1 MKSRKNNINRPAPSR
16 RLLLQLL
23 TMMALTAAP
32 SSVYAQSFHQTGAS
46 GLPLDSRGMQQTA
59 EWNYYYYLPTGSTS
73 MTLDLPIMGWTD
85 NYANELEPY
94 GWYRWYDYNTDLNSA
109 NLTAYDVTSS
119 SWYGGTTHSTQLK
132 TNITDNSGKNI
143 GLVAYK
149 LSATYITRKH
159 VGVNYS
165 YSNSDATNPNWKGD
179 IVACDVSRYIDY
191 TISGTKVS
199 KEPTLSVRYIFH
211 IQSAAYLA
219 QKLKE
224 ALCEGSKSKA
234 ADLTFEDNK
243 RIVFGA
249 KDENAKMSLRTNLKN
264 SGGQSY
270 WFYPLSTT
278 KGKTVYPTT
287 ESQKITAADFKTTM
301 KQADKIV
308 WKVYNED
315 KTKFCQ
321 LSATSSTTQFC
332 DLTISALN
340 SATWYN
346 VSNDATTTKPTDI
359 GFEHTVYVVAWA
371 ANSNDM
377 CPVANFE
384 VFIHKGYPK
393 TKDEITADNN
403 IDRTLSYLEDEDRY
417 EKKMDIS
424 FDDDNADLT
433 FDAPTV
439 NNNVSLK
446 PSDFKSRAYGFTYAN
461 LADYDYFYGTYMR
474 QSWTGKRP
482 TYSSPNHG
490 DYGLYKSAN
499 KTGVS
504 TTDYNK
510 GYQWWA
516 NGNPEIYD
524 RTYERTSGKQ
534 YGYFLYVDAS
544 DESRQIASADF
555 KANLCT
561 GSQLVFSGAVAEYT
575 SGANAPQVMFRLYG
589 IDKDENGNE
598 IGKKLIQSFSSGD
611 FKTNTKSL
619 QYGKWYQ
626 IYSKQVLQKSAGA
639 DNYTDFRIVL
649 DNMCQGTDGADY
661 CIDDLCLYTQT
672 SKLDVLQNK
681 PLCPNETGYETAPE
695 EITLKLRGIYET
707 FQAMVNMKESKLF
720 YRICDATGK
729 QVDNIDYDGDGQP
742 DEYGTARI
750 PASYNA
756 AYVLPPEAADGKN
769 NVAMFENDNSGN
781 RCLVIANRNFNIVPG
796 KDYYFSIAYPSDD
809 NPDVPGKWGKSTDVC
824 STYSGIFQVVE
835 QSIKLTDKNS
845 NVLTALRVN
854 CDTKTPTV
862 EVIAKIE
869 TADPVNGGKVTIDNV
884 KFDWFLSK
892 PNKENELY
900 TTPGLLE
907 ALRAYRAKYP
917 SDNGLNTGFRSI
929 NYTQYTLLKQY
940 VDSKQL
946 ILNASNSMGN
956 RTFEANEMGLY
967 KIAVIPVQAK
977 ATING
982 QNYDICADP
991 MLVDLRV
998 VTDGPN
1004 INLGFSDVIYPN
1016 DARTVRVGLPQIK
1029 AIADNNGALNLPMTG
1044 IEGATSVK
1052 MSDAQVYISNTND
1065 PDFNSTKQV
1074 IGVVTS
1080 STIKNSDKT
1089 VGIRFNSN
1097 AATILKEGY
1106 WYEINFSYNNSS
1118 ASTASCPGETFVKM
1132 CIVPEYATW
1141 NSSPRTASTNWND
1154 DNNWLRSTKAE
1165 IFKDSY
1171 TDYNTTTAFMPMKFT
1186 KVTVANQK
1194 DKGKVY
1200 PNLDEISY
1208 RSNGIA
1214 SSTKMKSFAY
1224 DFVAKWSDATA
1235 DGSDNGNGTFSCEK
1249 WAGNFCDQIYFKPE
1263 AELLYAN
1270 YLNYNKAYVEKE
1282 LTPNTW
1288 SIMSSPLKQTYAGDL
1303 YVQKDDGQE
1312 KSEAFKPITYK
1323 EGVNDR
1329 SAYPVYQRSWDGNAQ
1344 EVKDNVTNYS
1354 ANHDGTVD
1362 VTTDNELSIN
1372 SGYWS
1377 HVYNKVDELYTK
1389 GQAFAVKAGDK
1400 YTAGAQGANATAVIR
1415 LPKADT
1421 QFSYYDSES
1430 QKPVNVT
1437 VNRDA
1442 NSYRMLQ
1449 GDVAGDKTMAMTQP
1463 LKENLHR
1470 DNRYH
1475 LVGNPYTSS
1484 LSMYRFLK
1492 ANTAFENSIWTLD
1505 NGVMKTHSVPVDLDY
1520 DKKTDVIVNPT
1531 QAFFVKVKE
1540 GETAPANVTFNATML
1555 INKDVTPGEKALII
1569 RPTVTLTTVNG
1580 ERSSQ
1585 SELIVNDE
1593 ASRDYVE
1600 GEDVEMLGEGNI
1612 AEIAQ
1617 VYSVAGSQA
1626 VALNAS
1632 DDINWMPV
1640 GVVAPKSKDID
1651 VNISLNSKMLIK
1663 MNNEGSQLFLFD
1675 ATTKTFSEIKDGMTV
1690 KMMANDHGR
1699 YYITNQSSLNTTDIN
1714 TIDCFSPTE
1723 NTIVVATLKGDM
1735 KRVMVYDISGALVTS
1750 NHSVNGGRCQLN
1762 VPKAGIYVVKATTKE
1777 DRTETFKIVVR

>member
-1 MKSRKNNINRPAPSR
+1 MKSRKNNINRLAPSR

-32 SSVYAQSFHQTGAS
+32 SSVYAQSLGFHKEGQS

-59 EWNYYYYLPTGSTS
+59 EWHYYYYLPTGSNT
-73 MTLDLPIMGWTD
+73 MELELPFAGWGD
-85 NYANELEPY
+85 NSTNDLEPY
-94 GWYRWYDYNTDLNSA
+94 GWIRWYDYTTDLKSDRLTVYNSSSTSLYNSKDNTSNKYIGLIAGTLRNSA
-109 NLTAYDVTSS
+109 RDYA
-119 SWYGGTTHSTQLK
+119 
-132 TNITDNSGKNI
+132 
-143 GLVAYK
+143 
-149 LSATYITRKH
+149 
-159 VGVNYS
+159 GVKYNKPTGA
-165 YSNSDATNPNWKGD
+165 DAEDWAGET
-179 IVACDVSRYIDY
+179 IACDVSRYNDY
-191 TISGTKVS
+191 NLTKRGYYPKYTNYVEH
-199 KEPTLSVRYIFH
+199 EPTLSIRYIFH
-211 IQSAAYLA
+211 IKSAAYLA
-219 QKLKE
+219 KRIKD
-224 ALCEGSKSKA
+224 ALCDHSRA
-234 ADLTFEDNK
+234 ADLTLEDNK

-249 KDENAKMSLRTNLKN
+249 KDERANMTLRTNMKN

-278 KGKTVYPTT
+278 VGKTVYPTT
-287 ESQKITAADFKTTM
+287 EAQKITAADFNTTM
-301 KQADKIV
+301 KQANKIV
-308 WKVYNED
+308 WTVYNED

-321 LSATSSTTQFC
+321 LSSTTQFC
-332 DLTISALN
+332 DLTINALKN
-340 SATWYN
+340 ATWYN

-359 GFEHTVYVVAWA
+359 GFEQTVYVVAWA
-371 ANSNDM
+371 ANGDYM

-403 IDRTLSYLEDEDRY
+403 TDRTLSYLEDEDRY

-424 FDDDNADLT
+424 FDDDNPDLT
-433 FDAPTV
+433 LDAPTTPL
-439 NNNVSLK
+439 NNMSLK
-446 PSDFKSRAYGFTYAN
+446 PSDFKSRAYGFTYAE
-461 LADYDYFYGTYMR
+461 LESYDYYYNGSTPHH
-474 QSWTGKRP
+474 SK
-482 TYSSPNHG
+482 SPIHG
-490 DYGLYKSAN
+490 DYGLYKSGN
-499 KTGVS
+499 LPGIS
-504 TTDYNK
+504 YDNQN

-516 NGNPEIYD
+516 AGSPTIYD
-524 RTYERTSGKQ
+524 RTHAKTSGKQ
-534 YGYFLYVDAS
+534 YGHFLYVDAS
-544 DESRQIASADF
+544 NESRQIASADF

-561 GSQLVFSGAVAEYT
+561 GSQLIFSGAVAEYT
-575 SGANAPQVMFRLYG
+575 AAYNATAPQVMFRLYG
-589 IDKDENGNE
+589 IDKDENGNVTDQ
-598 IGKKLIQSFSSGD
+598 KLIQSFSSGD
-611 FKTNTKSL
+611 FATNTKSHE
-619 QYGKWYQ
+619 YGKWYQ

-649 DNMCQGTDGADY
+649 DNMCQNTKGADY

-681 PLCPNETGYETAPE
+681 PLCPNETGYETAPDD
-695 EITLKLRGIYET
+695 ITLKLRGIYET
-707 FQAMVNMKESKLF
+707 FQAMVNQKESKLF

-729 QVDNIDYDGDGQP
+729 RVDNIDYDGNGHP
-742 DEYGTARI
+742 DDYGIALI

-756 AYVLPPEAADGKN
+756 GLVLPPAAADGKT
-769 NVAMFENDNSGN
+769 VPMFENDNSGN

-809 NPDVPGKWGKSTDVC
+809 NPDVPGVWGKSTDVC

-835 QSIKLTDKNS
+835 QNIKLTDKNS
-845 NVLTALRVN
+845 NVLTALRVDCN
-854 CDTKTPTV
+854 SKTPTV

-892 PNKENELY
+892 PNAENELY
-900 TTPGLLE
+900 STQGLLE
-907 ALRAYRAKYP
+907 AIHAYRKAYP
-917 SDNGLNTGFRSI
+917 EYNGLSTGFRSV
-929 NYTQYTLLKQY
+929 NYNQYDLLKKY

-956 RTFEANEMGLY
+956 RKFEANEMGLY

-982 QNYDICADP
+982 QVYDICADP

-1004 INLGFSDVIYPN
+1004 INFGFPGVIYPN

-1029 AIADNNGALNLPMTG
+1029 AIAEKNGALNLPMTG
-1044 IEGATSVK
+1044 IEGARSVN
-1052 MSDAQVYISNTND
+1052 MSEEDAQVCISNTND

-1074 IGVVTS
+1074 IGVVTAN
-1080 STIKNSDKT
+1080 TIYETDKT
-1089 VGIRFNSN
+1089 VGIRFNPN

-1106 WYEINFSYNNSS
+1106 WYEINFSYVNADGSM
-1118 ASTASCPGETFVKM
+1118 ASCPGKTFIKM

-1224 DFVAKWSDATA
+1224 DFVAKWNKSSA

-1270 YLNYNKAYVEKE
+1270 YLTYNKAYVEKE

-1288 SIMSSPLKQTYAGDL
+1288 SIMSSPLQQTYAGDL
-1303 YVQKDDGQE
+1303 YVPKNNGQE
-1312 KSEAFKPITYK
+1312 QSEAFQPITYQ

-1344 EVKDNVTNYS
+1344 EVIDNVTNYS
-1354 ANHDGTVD
+1354 ANHDGTVN

-1372 SGYWS
+1372 SVYWS
-1377 HVYNKVDELYTK
+1377 HVYNKVDEQYTK

-1400 YTAGAQGANATAVIR
+1400 YTAGAQDANAKAVVR

-1449 GDVAGDKTMAMTQP
+1449 GDVAGDKTMTMTQP

-1520 DKKTDVIVNPT
+1520 DKKTDVTVNPT

-1580 ERSSQ
+1580 IRSSQ
-1585 SELIVNDE
+1585 SKLIVSDE
-1593 ASRDYVE
+1593 ASRDYVA
-1600 GEDVEMLGEGNI
+1600 GEDVDMLGEGNI

-1617 VYSVAGSQA
+1617 AYSVAGSQA
-1626 VALNAS
+1626 VALNAT
-1632 DDINWMPV
+1632 DDIDWMPI
-1640 GVVAPKSKDID
+1640 GVVADKSRSTNVT
-1651 VNISLNSKMLIK
+1651 VNLNSKMLRK
-1663 MNNEGSQLFLFD
+1663 MNDEGGKLFIYD
-1675 ATTKTFSEIKDGMTV
+1675 ATSKKFSEIADGMQIE
-1690 KMMANDHGR
+1690 MMANDHGR
-1699 YYITNQSSLNTTDIN
+1699 YYITTNNWVVPTGIN
-1714 TIDCFSPTE
+1714 AIRYFSPAQG
-1723 NTIVVATLKGDM
+1723 TIIVAVLNGEVKQA
-1735 KRVMVYDISGALVTS
+1735 KVYDTAGALVTS
-1750 NHSVNGGRCQLN
+1750 SRSTAGERCQLS
-1762 VPKAGIYVVKATTKE
+1762 VQQPGVYIVKATTK
-1777 DRTETFKIVVR
+1777 DDKTETFKIVVK

>member
-1 MKSRKNNINRPAPSR
+1 MKSRKNNINRLAPSR

-32 SSVYAQSFHQTGAS
+32 SSVYAQSLGFHKNGQS

-59 EWNYYYYLPTGSTS
+59 EWHYYYYLPTNSNTMELELPFDGWLKSSTN
-73 MTLDLPIMGWTD
+73 D
-85 NYANELEPY
+85 LEPY
-94 GWYRWYDYNTDLNSA
+94 GWIRWYDYTTDLKSDRLTVYNSSSTSLYNSKDNTSNKDIGLIAGTLRNSA
-109 NLTAYDVTSS
+109 RDYA
-119 SWYGGTTHSTQLK
+119 
-132 TNITDNSGKNI
+132 
-143 GLVAYK
+143 
-149 LSATYITRKH
+149 
-159 VGVNYS
+159 GVKYNKPTGA
-165 YSNSDATNPNWKGD
+165 DAEDWAGET
-179 IVACDVSRYIDY
+179 IACDVSRYNDY
-191 TISGTKVS
+191 DLTKRGNYPKYTNYVK
-199 KEPTLSVRYIFH
+199 KEPTLSIRYIFH
-211 IQSAAYLA
+211 IKSAAYLA
-219 QKLKE
+219 KRIKD
-224 ALCEGSKSKA
+224 ALCDHSRA
-234 ADLTFEDNK
+234 ADLTLEDNK

-249 KDENAKMSLRTNLKN
+249 KDANANMTLRTNMKN

-270 WFYPLSTT
+270 WFYPLRTT
-278 KGKTVYPTT
+278 VGKTVYPTT
-287 ESQKITAADFKTTM
+287 ESQKITAADFNTTM
-301 KQADKIV
+301 KQANKIV
-308 WKVYNED
+308 WAVYNED
-315 KTKFCQ
+315 KTKYCQ
-321 LSATSSTTQFC
+321 LSSKTQFC
-332 DLTISALN
+332 DLTINALKN
-340 SATWYN
+340 ATWYN
-346 VSNDATTTKPTDI
+346 VSNNATTTKPTDI

-371 ANSNDM
+371 VNGTTDM

-393 TKDEITADNN
+393 TKDELTADGDV
-403 IDRTLSYLEDEDRY
+403 DRTISYFE
-417 EKKMDIS
+417 EKKYEQQMDIS
-424 FDDDNADLT
+424 FDDDNPGLT
-433 FDAPTV
+433 LDAPTTPL
-439 NNNVSLK
+439 NNMSLK
-446 PSDFKSRAYGFTYAN
+446 PSDFKSRAYGFTYAE
-461 LADYDYFYGTYMR
+461 LESFDYYYDGSTPHH
-474 QSWTGKRP
+474 SK
-482 TYSSPNHG
+482 SPIHG
-490 DYGLYKSAN
+490 DYGLYKSGN
-499 KTGVS
+499 LPGIS
-504 TTDYNK
+504 YDNQN

-516 NGNPEIYD
+516 AGSPTIYD
-524 RTYERTSGKQ
+524 RTYAKTNGKQ
-534 YGYFLYVDAS
+534 YGHFLYVDAS
-544 DESRQIASADF
+544 NESRQIASADF

-561 GSQLVFSGAVAEYT
+561 GSQLIFSGAVAEYT
-575 SGANAPQVMFRLYG
+575 AAYNATAPQVMFRLYG
-589 IDKDENGNE
+589 INKDENGNVTDQ
-598 IGKKLIQSFSSGD
+598 KLIQSFSSGD
-611 FKTNTKSL
+611 FKTNTKSHE
-619 QYGKWYQ
+619 YGKWYQ
-626 IYSKQVLQKSAGA
+626 IYSKQVLQKSAAA

-649 DNMCQGTDGADY
+649 DNMCQNTRGADY

-672 SKLDVLQNK
+672 SKLDVLQNR

-707 FQAMVNMKESKLF
+707 FQAMVNQKESKLF

-729 QVDNIDYDGDGQP
+729 RVENIDYNGDGKP
-742 DEYGTARI
+742 DDYGIASI

-756 AYVLPPEAADGKN
+756 GLVLPPYAADNKT
-769 NVAMFENDNSGN
+769 VPMFENDNSGN

-835 QSIKLTDKNS
+835 QNIKLTDKNS
-845 NVLTALRVN
+845 NVLTALRVDCN
-854 CDTKTPTV
+854 SKTPTV

-892 PNKENELY
+892 PNAENELY
-900 TTPGLLE
+900 STTGLLE
-907 ALRAYRAKYP
+907 ALHAYRAKYP
-917 SDNGLNTGFRSI
+917 EYNGLSPNFR
-929 NYTQYTLLKQY
+929 NDNRTQYNLLKMY

-956 RTFEANEMGLY
+956 RTFASDEMGLY

-982 QNYDICADP
+982 QVYEICAAP

-1004 INLGFSDVIYPN
+1004 INFGFPNVIYPN
-1016 DARTVRVGLPQIK
+1016 DARTVRVGLPQIQ
-1029 AIADNNGALNLPMTG
+1029 AIAEKNGALNLPMTG
-1044 IEGATSVK
+1044 IEGATSVE
-1052 MSDAQVYISNTND
+1052 MIDEAQVSISNTND
-1065 PDFNSTKQV
+1065 PAFNSTEQM
-1074 IGVVTS
+1074 IGVVTAN
-1080 STIKNSDKT
+1080 TIKNSDNT

-1097 AATILKEGY
+1097 AVKTLKEGY
-1106 WYEINFSYNNSS
+1106 WYEIHFRYANADGSM
-1118 ASTASCPGETFVKM
+1118 ASCPGETFIKM

-1171 TDYNTTTAFMPMKFT
+1171 ADYNTTTAFMPMKFT

-1224 DFVAKWSDATA
+1224 DFVAKWSDTA
-1235 DGSDNGNGTFSCEK
+1235 DGSDNGNGTFSCET

-1270 YLNYNKAYVEKE
+1270 YLTYNKAYVEKE

-1288 SIMSSPLKQTYAGDL
+1288 SIMSSPLQQTYAGDL
-1303 YVQKDDGQE
+1303 YVPKNNGQE
-1312 KSEAFKPITYK
+1312 QSEAFQPITYK

-1329 SAYPVYQRSWDGNAQ
+1329 SAYPVYQRSWDGDAQ
-1344 EVKDNVTNYS
+1344 EVMDNVTNYS

-1372 SGYWS
+1372 SVYWS
-1377 HVYNKVDELYTK
+1377 HVYNKVDEQYTK

-1400 YTAGAQGANATAVIR
+1400 YTVGAQGANATAVIR

-1442 NSYRMLQ
+1442 NSYRMLL

-1463 LKENLHR
+1463 LKENLHSE
-1470 DNRYH
+1470 NRYH

-1492 ANTAFENSIWTLD
+1492 ANPAFENSIWTLD
-1505 NGVMKTHSVPVDLDY
+1505 NGKVTAYTLALDEAY
-1520 DKKTDVIVNPT
+1520 DKKTDVLVSPT
-1531 QAFFVKVKE
+1531 QAFFVKLKT
-1540 GETAPANVTFNATML
+1540 GESATEATFNASML
-1555 INKDVTPGEKALII
+1555 INKDVTPGEKALVI
-1569 RPTVTLTTVNG
+1569 RPTLTLTTTDGVRN
-1580 ERSSQ
+1580 
-1585 SELIVNDE
+1585 SESKLIVNDE
-1593 ASRDYVE
+1593 ASRDYVD

-1699 YYITNQSSLNTTDIN
+1699 YYVTNQSSLNTTDIN
-1714 TIDCFSPTE
+1714 TIECFSPTE

-1735 KRVMVYDISGALVTS
+1735 KRVVVYDISGALVTS
-1750 NHSVNGGRCQLN
+1750 NHSVNGGRCQFN

>member
-1 MKSRKNNINRPAPSR
+1 MKSRKNNINRLAPSR

-23 TMMALTAAP
+23 AMMALTAAP
-32 SSVYAQSFHQTGAS
+32 SSVYAQSLGFHKNGKS

-59 EWNYYYYLPTGSTS
+59 EWHYNYYLPNNSNTMELELPFDGWEKSSTN
-73 MTLDLPIMGWTD
+73 D
-85 NYANELEPY
+85 LEPY
-94 GWYRWYDYNTDLNSA
+94 GWIRWYDYTTDLKSNRLTVYSSSTSLNSLKDYNSKKDIGLIAGTLKNSA
-109 NLTAYDVTSS
+109 RNYA
-119 SWYGGTTHSTQLK
+119 
-132 TNITDNSGKNI
+132 
-143 GLVAYK
+143 
-149 LSATYITRKH
+149 
-159 VGVNYS
+159 GVKYNKPTGA
-165 YSNSDATNPNWKGD
+165 DAEDWPGET
-179 IVACDVSRYIDY
+179 IACDVSRYNDY
-191 TISGTKVS
+191 SIYTNYVE
-199 KEPTLSVRYIFH
+199 KEPTLSIRYIFH
-211 IQSAAYLA
+211 IKSAAYLA
-219 QKLKE
+219 KRIKD
-224 ALCEGSKSKA
+224 ALCDHSRA
-234 ADLTFEDNK
+234 ADLTLEDNK

-249 KDENAKMSLRTNLKN
+249 KDANANMTLRTNMKN
-264 SGGQSY
+264 SGGQRY
-270 WFYPLSTT
+270 WFYPLRTT

-287 ESQKITAADFKTTM
+287 EAQKITAADFNTTM
-301 KQADKIV
+301 KQANKIV
-308 WKVYNED
+308 WRVYNED
-315 KTKFCQ
+315 KTKYCQ
-321 LSATSSTTQFC
+321 LSSTTQFC
-332 DLTISALN
+332 DLTINALKN
-340 SATWYN
+340 ATWYN
-346 VSNDATTTKPTDI
+346 VSNGATTSKPTDI
-359 GFEHTVYVVAWA
+359 GFEQTVYVVAWA
-371 ANSNDM
+371 ANGDYYM

-393 TKDEITADNN
+393 MKDELTADGDV
-403 IDRTLSYLEDEDRY
+403 DRTLSYFEDKY
-417 EKKMDIS
+417 ERQMDIS
-424 FDDDNADLT
+424 FDDDNPDLT
-433 FDAPTV
+433 LDAPTTPE
-439 NNNVSLK
+439 NNMSLK
-446 PSDFKSRAYGFTYAN
+446 PSDFKSRAYGFTYAL
-461 LADYDYFYGTYMR
+461 LASNDYYYDGSTPHH
-474 QSWTGKRP
+474 SK
-482 TYSSPNHG
+482 SPIHG
-490 DYGLYKSAN
+490 DYGLYKSGN
-499 KTGVS
+499 LPGIS
-504 TTDYNK
+504 YDNQN

-516 NGNPEIYD
+516 AGSPTIYD
-524 RTYERTSGKQ
+524 RTYAKTNGKQ
-534 YGYFLYVDAS
+534 YGHFLYVDAS
-544 DESRQIASADF
+544 NESRQIASADF

-561 GSQLVFSGAVAEYT
+561 GSQLIFSGAVAEYT
-575 SGANAPQVMFRLYG
+575 AAYNATAPQVMFRLYG
-589 IDKDENGNE
+589 INKDENGNVTDQ
-598 IGKKLIQSFSSGD
+598 KLIQSFSSGD
-611 FKTNTKSL
+611 FKTNTKSHE
-619 QYGKWYQ
+619 YGKWYQ
-626 IYSKQVLQKSAGA
+626 IYSKQVLQKSAAA

-649 DNMCQGTDGADY
+649 DNMCQNTRGADY

-672 SKLDVLQNK
+672 SKLDVLQNR

-707 FQAMVNMKESKLF
+707 FQAMVNQKESKLF

-729 QVDNIDYDGDGQP
+729 RVENIDYNGDGKP
-742 DEYGTARI
+742 DDYGIASI

-756 AYVLPPEAADGKN
+756 GLVLPPYAADNKT
-769 NVAMFENDNSGN
+769 VPMFENDNSGN

-835 QSIKLTDKNS
+835 QNIKLTDKNS
-845 NVLTALRVN
+845 NVLTALRVDCN
-854 CDTKTPTV
+854 SKTPTV

-869 TADPVNGGKVTIDNV
+869 TADPVNGGKVTIDKV

-892 PNKENELY
+892 PNAENELY
-900 TTPGLLE
+900 STTGLLE
-907 ALRAYRAKYP
+907 ALHAYRAKYP
-917 SDNGLNTGFRSI
+917 EYNGLSTDFSYV
-929 NYTQYTLLKQY
+929 NYAQYDLLKKY

-956 RTFEANEMGLY
+956 RTFASDEMGLY
-967 KIAVIPVQAK
+967 KIAVIPVQDK

-982 QNYDICADP
+982 QVYEICAAP

-1004 INLGFSDVIYPN
+1004 INFGFPNVIYPN
-1016 DARTVRVGLPQIK
+1016 DARTVRVGLPQIR
-1029 AIADNNGALNLPMTG
+1029 AIATKNGALNLPMTG
-1044 IEGATSVK
+1044 IEGAKSVK
-1052 MSDAQVYISNTND
+1052 MRYNAKVSISNTND
-1065 PDFNSTKQV
+1065 PDFNSTKQA

-1080 STIKNSDKT
+1080 SIINRTDNT
-1089 VGIRFNSN
+1089 VGIRFNPN
-1097 AATILKEGY
+1097 ADKILKEGY
-1106 WYEINFSYNNSS
+1106 WYEINFSYDN
-1118 ASTASCPGETFVKM
+1118 ADGSTASCPGETFIKM

-1224 DFVAKWSDATA
+1224 DFVAKWSNTTA
-1235 DGSDNGNGTFSCEK
+1235 DGSDNGNGTFSCET

-1270 YLNYNKAYVEKE
+1270 YLTYNKAYVEKE

-1288 SIMSSPLKQTYAGDL
+1288 SIMSSPLQQTYAGDL
-1303 YVQKDDGQE
+1303 YVPKDNGQE
-1312 KSEAFKPITYK
+1312 QSEAFLPITYK

-1329 SAYPVYQRSWDGNAQ
+1329 SAYPVYQRSWDGDAK
-1344 EVKDNVTNYS
+1344 EVMDNVTNYS

-1372 SGYWS
+1372 SVYWS
-1377 HVYNKVDELYTK
+1377 HVYNKVDEQYTK

-1437 VNRDA
+1437 VGRDA
-1442 NSYRMLQ
+1442 KSYRMLQ

-1463 LKENLHR
+1463 LKENLHSE
-1470 DNRYH
+1470 NRYH

-1505 NGVMKTHSVPVDLDY
+1505 NGKVTAYTLALDEAY
-1520 DKKTDVIVNPT
+1520 DKKTDVLVSPT
-1531 QAFFVKVKE
+1531 QAFFVKLKT
-1540 GETAPANVTFNATML
+1540 GESATEATFNASML
-1555 INKDVTPGEKALII
+1555 INKDVTPGEKALVI
-1569 RPTVTLTTVNG
+1569 RPTLTLTTTDGVRN
-1580 ERSSQ
+1580 
-1585 SELIVNDE
+1585 SESKLIVNDE
-1593 ASRDYVE
+1593 ASCDYVE

-1735 KRVMVYDISGALVTS
+1735 KRVVVYDISGALVTS

>member
-23 TMMALTAAP
+23 AMMALTAAP

-46 GLPLDSRGMQQTA
+46 LMPLDSRGMQQTA
-59 EWNYYYYLPTGSTS
+59 EWHYYYYLPTNSTS

-85 NYANELEPY
+85 EKANDLEPY
-94 GWYRWYDYNTDLNSA
+94 GWYRWYDYNTDLESA
-109 NLTAYDVTSS
+109 NLTAYDVTTS
-119 SWYGGTTHSTQLK
+119 SWLGGTKHSTQLK

-149 LSATYITRKH
+149 LSDTYVTRKH
-159 VGVNYS
+159 VGVNYE
-165 YSNSDATNPNWKGD
+165 YTNSDAINPNWKGD

-191 TISGTKVS
+191 SISGTKVS

-219 QKLKE
+219 KQIKD
-224 ALCEGSKSKA
+224 ALCDHSRA
-234 ADLTFEDNK
+234 ADLTLEDNK

-249 KDENAKMSLRTNLKN
+249 KDANAKMTLRTNMKN

-270 WFYPLSTT
+270 WFYPLRTT
-278 KGKTVYPTT
+278 KGKSVYPTT
-287 ESQKITAADFKTTM
+287 ESQKITAADFNTTM
-301 KQADKIV
+301 KQANNIV
-308 WKVYNED
+308 WRFYNED
-315 KTKFCQ
+315 KTKYCQ
-321 LSATSSTTQFC
+321 LPPSTPSNPRTPISPQFC

-340 SATWYN
+340 NATWYN
-346 VSNDATTTKPTDI
+346 VSNDATTTEHTDI
-359 GFEHTVYVVAWA
+359 GFEQTVYVVAWA
-371 ANSNDM
+371 ANGDYM

-393 TKDEITADNN
+393 TKDELTADGDV
-403 IDRTLSYLEDEDRY
+403 DRTISYFEDKY
-417 EKKMDIS
+417 QQQMDIS
-424 FDDDNADLT
+424 FDDDNPDLT
-433 FDAPTV
+433 LDAPTTPL
-439 NNNVSLK
+439 NNMSRK
-446 PSDFKSRAYGFTYAN
+446 PSDFKSRAYGFTYAD
-461 LADYDYFYGTYMR
+461 LASFDYNNG
-474 QSWTGKRP
+474 
-482 TYSSPNHG
+482 SSPHHSNSPIHG
-490 DYGLYKSAN
+490 DYGLYKSGN
-499 KTGVS
+499 LHGIS
-504 TTDYNK
+504 YNNEN

-516 NGNPEIYD
+516 EGSPTIYD
-524 RTYERTSGKQ
+524 RTYAKTSGKQ
-534 YGYFLYVDAS
+534 YGHFLYVDAS
-544 DESRQIASADF
+544 NESRQIASADF

-561 GSQLVFSGAVAEYT
+561 GSQLIFSGAVAEYT
-575 SGANAPQVMFRLYG
+575 AANNSTAPQVMFRLYG
-589 IDKDENGNE
+589 IDKDENGNVTDQ
-598 IGKKLIQSFSSGD
+598 KLIQSFSSGD
-611 FKTNTKSL
+611 FKTNTKSHE
-619 QYGKWYQ
+619 YGKWYQ
-626 IYSKQVLQKSAGA
+626 IYSKQVLQKSAAA

-649 DNMCQGTDGADY
+649 DNMCQDTWGADY
-661 CIDDLCLYTQT
+661 CVDDLCLYTQT
-672 SKLDVLQNK
+672 TKLDVLQNK
-681 PLCPNETGYETAPE
+681 PLCPNETGYETAPDD
-695 EITLKLRGIYET
+695 ITLKLRGIYET
-707 FQAMVNMKESKLF
+707 FQAMVNQKESKLF

-729 QVDNIDYDGDGQP
+729 RVDNIDYDGDGQP

-756 AYVLPPEAADGKN
+756 AYVLPPAAADGKN

-809 NPDVPGKWGKSTDVC
+809 NPDVPGDWGESTDVC
-824 STYSGIFQVVE
+824 STYSGLFQVVE
-835 QSIKLTDKNS
+835 QNIKLTDKNS

-854 CDTKTPTV
+854 CNSKTPTV

-869 TADPVNGGKVTIDNV
+869 TADPVNGGKVTIDKV

-892 PNKENELY
+892 PNAENELY
-900 TTPGLLE
+900 TTAGLLE
-907 ALRAYRAKYP
+907 ALHAYRAKYP
-917 SDNGLNTGFRSI
+917 EYNGLSTAFSSSKH
-929 NYTQYTLLKQY
+929 YALLKQY

-956 RTFEANEMGLY
+956 RTFDSDEMGLY
-967 KIAVIPVQAK
+967 KIAVIPVQDK

-982 QNYDICADP
+982 QVYEICAAP

-1004 INLGFSDVIYPN
+1004 INFGFSDVIYPN
-1016 DARTVRVGLPQIK
+1016 DARTVRVGLPQIE
-1029 AIADNNGALNLPMTG
+1029 AIAANNGALNLPMTG
-1044 IEGATSVK
+1044 IEGATSVNMRDYAK
-1052 MSDAQVYISNTND
+1052 VFISNTND
-1065 PDFNSTKQV
+1065 PDFNSTKQE

-1080 STIKNSDKT
+1080 SIIKNSDKT

-1106 WYEINFSYNNSS
+1106 WYEINFSYNNADGSM
-1118 ASTASCPGETFVKM
+1118 ASCPGETFIKM

-1186 KVTVANQK
+1186 KVTVANQN

-1224 DFVAKWSDATA
+1224 DFVAKWSNTTD

-1270 YLNYNKAYVEKE
+1270 YLTYNKAYVEKE

-1288 SIMSSPLKQTYAGDL
+1288 SIMSSPLQQTYAGDL
-1303 YVQKDDGQE
+1303 YVPKNNGQE
-1312 KSEAFKPITYK
+1312 QSEAFKPMTYD
-1323 EGVNDR
+1323 ENVNDR

-1377 HVYNKVDELYTK
+1377 HVYNKVDEQYTK

-1437 VNRDA
+1437 VSRDA
-1442 NSYRMLQ
+1442 NSYRMLL

-1463 LKENLHR
+1463 LKENLHS

-1505 NGVMKTHSVPVDLDY
+1505 NGKVTAYTLALDDVY
-1520 DKKTDVIVNPT
+1520 DKKTDVLVGPT
-1531 QAFFVKVKE
+1531 QAFFVKLKAGASATE
-1540 GETAPANVTFNATML
+1540 ATFNASML
-1555 INKDVTPGEKALII
+1555 INKDVTPGEKALVI
-1569 RPTVTLTTVNG
+1569 RPTLTLTTTDGVRN
-1580 ERSSQ
+1580 
-1585 SELIVNDE
+1585 SESKLIVNEE
-1593 ASRDYVE
+1593 ASRDYVV

-1612 AEIAQ
+1612 AEVAQ

-1651 VNISLNSKMLIK
+1651 VNVSLNSKMLIK

-1699 YYITNQSSLNTTDIN
+1699 YYVTNQSSLNTTAIN

-1735 KRVMVYDISGALVTS
+1735 KRVVVYDISGALVTS

-1762 VPKAGIYVVKATTKE
+1762 VPKSGIYVVKATTKE
-1777 DRTETFKIVVR
+1777 DSTETFKIVVR

>member
-1 MKSRKNNINRPAPSR
+1 MKSRKNNINRPAPSK

-32 SSVYAQSFHQTGAS
+32 SSVYAQSLGFHKEGKS

-59 EWNYYYYLPTGSTS
+59 EWHYYYYLPTNSDPMELELPFAGWGDNSTN
-73 MTLDLPIMGWTD
+73 D
-85 NYANELEPY
+85 LEPY
-94 GWYRWYDYNTDLNSA
+94 GWIRWYDYNTDLKSDK
-109 NLTAYDVTSS
+109 LTV
-119 SWYGGTTHSTQLK
+119 
-132 TNITDNSGKNI
+132 
-143 GLVAYK
+143 
-149 LSATYITRKH
+149 
-159 VGVNYS
+159 
-165 YSNSDATNPNWKGD
+165 YSNSTSLNNSKDNNSKKDIGLIAGSLGNSARNYAGVKYNKPTGADAEDWAGET
-179 IVACDVSRYIDY
+179 IACDVSRYNDY
-191 TISGTKVS
+191 SFEQVSSGPWYNRTYTNYVEH
-199 KEPTLSVRYIFH
+199 EPTLSIRYIFH
-211 IQSAAYLA
+211 IKSAAYLA
-219 QKLKE
+219 KRIKD
-224 ALCEGSKSKA
+224 ALCDHSRA
-234 ADLTFEDNK
+234 ADLTLEDNK

-249 KDENAKMSLRTNLKN
+249 KDANAKITLRTNMKN

-270 WFYPLSTT
+270 WFYPLRTT
-278 KGKTVYPTT
+278 KDKSVYPTT
-287 ESQKITAADFKTTM
+287 ESQKITAADFNTTM
-301 KQADKIV
+301 KQANKIV
-308 WKVYNED
+308 WRVYNED
-315 KTKFCQ
+315 KTKYCQ
-321 LSATSSTTQFC
+321 LSSTSSTTQFC
-332 DLTISALN
+332 DLTINALKN
-340 SATWYN
+340 ATWYN
-346 VSNDATTTKPTDI
+346 VSNGATTAKPTDI
-359 GFEHTVYVVAWA
+359 GFEQTVYVVAWA
-371 ANSNDM
+371 ANGDYM

-393 TKDEITADNN
+393 TKDELTADGDV
-403 IDRTLSYLEDEDRY
+403 DRTISYFEDKY
-417 EKKMDIS
+417 QQQMDIS
-424 FDDDNADLT
+424 FDDDNPDLT
-433 FDAPTV
+433 LDAPTTPE
-439 NNNVSLK
+439 NNMSLK
-446 PSDFKSRAYGFTYAN
+446 PSDFKSRAYGFTYAL
-461 LADYDYFYGTYMR
+461 LASNDYYNG
-474 QSWTGKRP
+474 
-482 TYSSPNHG
+482 SSPHHSKSPIHG
-490 DYGLYKSAN
+490 DYGLYKSGN
-499 KTGVS
+499 LHGIS
-504 TTDYNK
+504 YDNEN

-516 NGNPEIYD
+516 AGSPTIFD
-524 RTYERTSGKQ
+524 RTYAKTSGKQ
-534 YGYFLYVDAS
+534 YGHFLYVDAS
-544 DESRQIASADF
+544 NESRQIASADF

-561 GSQLVFSGAVAEYT
+561 GSQLIFSGAVAEYT
-575 SGANAPQVMFRLYG
+575 AANNTTAPQVMFRLYG
-589 IDKDENGNE
+589 INKDENGNVTDQ
-598 IGKKLIQSFSSGD
+598 KLIQSFSSGD
-611 FKTNTKSL
+611 FATNTKTHA
-619 QYGKWYQ
+619 YGKWYQ
-626 IYSKQVLQKSAGA
+626 IYSKQVLQKSAAA

-649 DNMCQGTDGADY
+649 DNMCKDTWGADY
-661 CIDDLCLYTQT
+661 CVDDLCLYTQT

-695 EITLKLRGIYET
+695 YITLKLRGIYET
-707 FQAMVNMKESKLF
+707 FQAMVNQKESKLF

-729 QVDNIDYDGDGQP
+729 PVENIDYDGDRLP
-742 DEYGTARI
+742 DDYGTARI
-750 PASYNA
+750 PESYSST
-756 AYVLPPEAADGKN
+756 YVLPSAAAGGKT
-769 NVAMFENDNSGN
+769 NVPMFENDNSGN

-809 NPDVPGKWGKSTDVC
+809 NPDVPGEWGKSTDVC

-835 QSIKLTDKNS
+835 QNIKLTDKNS
-845 NVLTALRVN
+845 NVLTALRVDCN
-854 CDTKTPTV
+854 SNTPTV

-892 PNKENELY
+892 PNAENELY
-900 TTPGLLE
+900 STTGLLE
-907 ALRAYRAKYP
+907 ALHAYRAKYP
-917 SDNGLNTGFRSI
+917 EYNGLSTDFRYV
-929 NYTQYTLLKQY
+929 NYAQYDLLKKY

-946 ILNASNSMGN
+946 ILNASNSMGT
-956 RTFEANEMGLY
+956 RKFEAKEMGLY

-982 QNYDICADP
+982 QVYDICAAP

-1004 INLGFSDVIYPN
+1004 INFGFPNVIYPN
-1016 DARTVRVGLPQIK
+1016 DARTVRVGLPQIN
-1029 AIADNNGALNLPMTG
+1029 AIAEKNGALNLPMTG
-1044 IEGATSVK
+1044 IEGAKSVK
-1052 MSDAQVYISNTND
+1052 MRYNAKVSISNTND
-1065 PDFNSTKQV
+1065 PDFNSTKQA

-1080 STIKNSDKT
+1080 SIINRTDNT
-1089 VGIRFNSN
+1089 VGIRFNPN
-1097 AATILKEGY
+1097 ADKILKEGY
-1106 WYEINFSYNNSS
+1106 WYEINFSYDN
-1118 ASTASCPGETFVKM
+1118 ADGSTASCPGETFIKM

-1171 TDYNTTTAFMPMKFT
+1171 ADYNTTTAFMPMKFT

-1224 DFVAKWSDATA
+1224 DFVAKWSDTA
-1235 DGSDNGNGTFSCEK
+1235 DGSDNGNGTFSCET

-1270 YLNYNKAYVEKE
+1270 YLTYNKAYVEKE

-1288 SIMSSPLKQTYAGDL
+1288 SIMSSPLQQTYAGDL

-1312 KSEAFKPITYK
+1312 KSEAFQPITYK

-1329 SAYPVYQRSWDGNAQ
+1329 SAYPVYQRSWDGDAQ
-1344 EVKDNVTNYS
+1344 EVKDNVTIYS

-1372 SGYWS
+1372 SVYWS
-1377 HVYNKVDELYTK
+1377 HVYNKVDEQYTK

-1430 QKPVNVT
+1430 RKPVNVT

-1492 ANTAFENSIWTLD
+1492 ANPAFENSIWTLD
-1505 NGVMKTHSVPVDLDY
+1505 NGKVTAYTLALDEAY
-1520 DKKTDVIVNPT
+1520 DKKTDVLVSPT
-1531 QAFFVKVKE
+1531 QAFFVKLKT
-1540 GETAPANVTFNATML
+1540 GESATEATFNASML
-1555 INKDVTPGEKALII
+1555 INKDVTPGEKALVI
-1569 RPTVTLTTVNG
+1569 RPTLTLTTTDGVRN
-1580 ERSSQ
+1580 
-1585 SELIVNDE
+1585 SESKLIVNDE

-1675 ATTKTFSEIKDGMTV
+1675 ATTKTFSEIKDGMMV

-1699 YYITNQSSLNTTDIN
+1699 YYVTNQSSLNTTDIN

-1723 NTIVVATLKGDM
+1723 NTIVVATLKGDV
-1735 KRVMVYDISGALVTS
+1735 KRVVVYDVAGSLVTS

>member
-1 MKSRKNNINRPAPSR
+1 MKSRKNNINRLAPSR

-23 TMMALTAAP
+23 AMMALTAAP
-32 SSVYAQSFHQTGAS
+32 SSVYAQSLGFHKNGQS

-59 EWNYYYYLPTGSTS
+59 EWHYYYYLPTNSNTMELELPFDGWGKSSTN
-73 MTLDLPIMGWTD
+73 D
-85 NYANELEPY
+85 LEPY
-94 GWYRWYDYNTDLNSA
+94 GWIRWYDYTTDLKSDRLTVYNSSSTSLYNSKDNTSNKDIGLIAGTLRNSA
-109 NLTAYDVTSS
+109 RDYA
-119 SWYGGTTHSTQLK
+119 
-132 TNITDNSGKNI
+132 
-143 GLVAYK
+143 
-149 LSATYITRKH
+149 
-159 VGVNYS
+159 GVKYNKPTGA
-165 YSNSDATNPNWKGD
+165 DAEDWAGET
-179 IVACDVSRYIDY
+179 IACDVSRYNDY
-191 TISGTKVS
+191 DLTKRGNYPKYTNYVK
-199 KEPTLSVRYIFH
+199 KEPTLSIRYIFH
-211 IQSAAYLA
+211 IKSAAYLA
-219 QKLKE
+219 KRIKD
-224 ALCEGSKSKA
+224 ALCDHSRA
-234 ADLTFEDNK
+234 ADLTLEDNK

-249 KDENAKMSLRTNLKN
+249 KDANANMTLRTNMKN

-270 WFYPLSTT
+270 WFYPLRTT
-278 KGKTVYPTT
+278 VGKTVYPTT
-287 ESQKITAADFKTTM
+287 EAQKITAADFNTTM
-301 KQADKIV
+301 KQANKIV
-308 WKVYNED
+308 WAVYNED
-315 KTKFCQ
+315 KTKYCQ
-321 LSATSSTTQFC
+321 LTSETQFC
-332 DLTISALN
+332 DLTINALKN
-340 SATWYN
+340 ATWYN
-346 VSNDATTTKPTDI
+346 VSNDATTSKPTDI

-371 ANSNDM
+371 VNGTTDM

-393 TKDEITADNN
+393 TKDELTADGDV
-403 IDRTLSYLEDEDRY
+403 DRTISYFE
-417 EKKMDIS
+417 EKKYEQQMDIS
-424 FDDDNADLT
+424 FDDDNPDLT
-433 FDAPTV
+433 LDAPTTPL
-439 NNNVSLK
+439 NNMSTK
-446 PSDFKSRAYGFTYAN
+446 PSDFKSRAYGFTYALLEN
-461 LADYDYFYGTYMR
+461 NDYYYDRSTPHH
-474 QSWTGKRP
+474 SK
-482 TYSSPNHG
+482 SPIHG
-490 DYGLYKSAN
+490 DYGLYKSGN
-499 KTGVS
+499 LRGIS
-504 TTDYNK
+504 YDNEN

-516 NGNPEIYD
+516 AGSPTIFD
-524 RTYERTSGKQ
+524 RTYAKTSGKQ
-534 YGYFLYVDAS
+534 YGHFLYVDAS
-544 DESRQIASADF
+544 NESRQIASADF

-561 GSQLVFSGAVAEYT
+561 GSQLIFSGAVAEYT
-575 SGANAPQVMFRLYG
+575 ASYNATAPQVMFRLYG
-589 IDKDENGNE
+589 INKDENGNVTDQ
-598 IGKKLIQSFSSGD
+598 KLIQSFSSGD
-611 FKTNTKSL
+611 FKTNTKSHE
-619 QYGKWYQ
+619 YGKWYQ
-626 IYSKQVLQKSAGA
+626 IYSKQVLQKSAAA

-649 DNMCQGTDGADY
+649 DNMCQHTKGADY

-695 EITLKLRGIYET
+695 YITLKLRGIYET
-707 FQAMVNMKESKLF
+707 FQAMVNQKESKLF

-729 QVDNIDYDGDGQP
+729 RVENIDYDGDGHP

-756 AYVLPPEAADGKN
+756 AYVLPPAAAGGKT
-769 NVAMFENDNSGN
+769 NVPMFENDNSGN

-809 NPDVPGKWGKSTDVC
+809 NPEVPGDWGKSTDVC
-824 STYSGIFQVVE
+824 STYSGLFQVVE
-835 QSIKLTDKNS
+835 QNIKLTDKNS
-845 NVLTALRVN
+845 NVLTALRVDCN
-854 CDTKTPTV
+854 SKTPTV
-862 EVIAKIE
+862 EMIAKIE

-892 PNKENELY
+892 PNAENELY
-900 TTPGLLE
+900 TTAGLLE
-907 ALRAYRAKYP
+907 ALHDYRAWYP
-917 SDNGLNTGFRSI
+917 EYNGLSTGFSSV
-929 NYTQYTLLKQY
+929 NYTQYALLKKY

-956 RTFEANEMGLY
+956 RTFDSDEMGLY

-982 QNYDICADP
+982 QVYEICAAP

-1004 INLGFSDVIYPN
+1004 INFGFSDVIYPN
-1016 DARTVRVGLPQIK
+1016 DARTVRVGLPQIN
-1029 AIADNNGALNLPMTG
+1029 AIATKNGALNLPMTG
-1044 IEGATSVK
+1044 IEGAKSVK
-1052 MSDAQVYISNTND
+1052 MNEEDAQVRISNTND
-1065 PDFNSTKQV
+1065 PDFNSTEQM

-1080 STIKNSDKT
+1080 SIIKNSDNT

-1097 AATILKEGY
+1097 AVKTLKEGY
-1106 WYEINFSYNNSS
+1106 WYEIHFRYANADGSM
-1118 ASTASCPGETFVKM
+1118 ASCPGETFIKM

-1224 DFVAKWSDATA
+1224 DFVAKWSNTTA
-1235 DGSDNGNGTFSCEK
+1235 DGSDNGNGTFSCET

-1270 YLNYNKAYVEKE
+1270 YLTYNKAYVEKE

-1288 SIMSSPLKQTYAGDL
+1288 SIMSSPLQQTYAGDL

-1312 KSEAFKPITYK
+1312 KSEAFQPITYK

-1329 SAYPVYQRSWDGNAQ
+1329 SAYPVYQRSWDGDAQ

-1372 SGYWS
+1372 SVYWS
-1377 HVYNKVDELYTK
+1377 HVYNKVDEQYTK

-1463 LKENLHR
+1463 LKENLHSE
-1470 DNRYH
+1470 NRYH

-1505 NGVMKTHSVPVDLDY
+1505 NGKVTAYTLALDEAY
-1520 DKKTDVIVNPT
+1520 DKKTDVLVSPT
-1531 QAFFVKVKE
+1531 QAFFVKLKT
-1540 GETAPANVTFNATML
+1540 GETATEATFNASML
-1555 INKDVTPGEKALII
+1555 INKDVTPGEKALVI
-1569 RPTVTLTTVNG
+1569 RPTLTLTTTDGVRN
-1580 ERSSQ
+1580 
-1585 SELIVNDE
+1585 SESKLIVNDE

-1699 YYITNQSSLNTTDIN
+1699 YYVTNQSSLNTTDIN
-1714 TIDCFSPTE
+1714 TIECFSPTE

-1735 KRVMVYDISGALVTS
+1735 KRVVVYDISGVLVTS

>member
-1 MKSRKNNINRPAPSR
+1 MKSRKNNINRLAPSR

-32 SSVYAQSFHQTGAS
+32 SSVYAQSLGFHKEGQS

-59 EWNYYYYLPTGSTS
+59 EWHYYYYLPTNSNT
-73 MTLDLPIMGWTD
+73 MELELPFAGWGDSKTND
-85 NYANELEPY
+85 LEPY
-94 GWYRWYDYNTDLNSA
+94 GWIRWYDYNTDLKSDNLTVYSRYYTSLNSLKDKTSKKDIGLIAGSLRNSA
-109 NLTAYDVTSS
+109 RDYAGV
-119 SWYGGTTHSTQLK
+119 K
-132 TNITDNSGKNI
+132 
-143 GLVAYK
+143 YK
-149 LSATYITRKH
+149 KPTGA
-159 VGVNYS
+159 
-165 YSNSDATNPNWKGD
+165 DAEGWPGET
-179 IVACDVSRYIDY
+179 IACDVSRYNDY
-191 TISGTKVS
+191 SGYNPRYTNYVE
-199 KEPTLSVRYIFH
+199 KEPTLSIRYIFH
-211 IQSAAYLA
+211 IKSAAYLA
-219 QKLKE
+219 KRIKD
-224 ALCEGSKSKA
+224 ALCDHSRA
-234 ADLTFEDNK
+234 ADLTLEDNK

-249 KDENAKMSLRTNLKN
+249 KDANAKMTLRTNLKN
-264 SGGQSY
+264 SGGQTY
-270 WFYPLSTT
+270 WFYPLNTAQPKS
-278 KGKTVYPTT
+278 VYPTT
-287 ESQKITAADFKTTM
+287 ESQKITASDFGSNMLK
-301 KQADKIV
+301 AEYVSWIA
-308 WKVYNED
+308 YNED
-315 KTKFCQ
+315 KTKYKV
-321 LSATSSTTQFC
+321 LGTSTQFF
-332 DLTISALN
+332 DLSISKLKESGWLN
-340 SATWYN
+340 VKDDKSTD
-346 VSNDATTTKPTDI
+346 VPEDI
-359 GFEHTVYVVAWA
+359 GFEHTIYVVAWA
-371 ANSNDM
+371 VNGTTDM

-393 TKDEITADNN
+393 TKDELTADGDV
-403 IDRTLSYLEDEDRY
+403 DRTISYFDDKY
-417 EKKMDIS
+417 EQQMDIS
-424 FDDDNADLT
+424 FDDDNTDLT
-433 FDAPTV
+433 LDAPTTPL
-439 NNNVSLK
+439 NNMSPK
-446 PSDFKSRAYGFTYAN
+446 PSDFKSRAYGFTYAKLESN
-461 LADYDYFYGTYMR
+461 DPYD
-474 QSWTGKRP
+474 GKTP
-482 TYSSPNHG
+482 HHSKSPIHG
-490 DYGLYKSAN
+490 DYGLYKSGN
-499 KTGVS
+499 LPGIS
-504 TTDYNK
+504 YNNQD

-516 NGNPEIYD
+516 AGSPTIYD
-524 RTYERTSGKQ
+524 RTYAKTNHKQ
-534 YGYFLYVDAS
+534 YGHFLYVDAS
-544 DESRQIASADF
+544 NESRQIASADF

-561 GSQLVFSGAVAEYT
+561 GSQLIFSGAVAEYT
-575 SGANAPQVMFRLYG
+575 AAMNSTAPQVMFRLYG
-589 IDKDENGNE
+589 INKDENGNVTDQ
-598 IGKKLIQSFSSGD
+598 KLIQSFSSGD
-611 FKTNTKSL
+611 FATNTKTHA
-619 QYGKWYQ
+619 YGQWYQ
-626 IYSKQVLQKSAGA
+626 IYSKQVLQKSAAA

-649 DNMCQGTDGADY
+649 DNMCQDTWGADY
-661 CIDDLCLYTQT
+661 CVDDLCLYTQT

-681 PLCPNETGYETAPE
+681 PLCPNETGYETAPDD
-695 EITLKLRGIYET
+695 ITLKLRGIYET
-707 FQAMVNMKESKLF
+707 FQAMVNQKESKLF

-729 QVDNIDYDGDGQP
+729 RVENIDYDGDGHP

-756 AYVLPPEAADGKN
+756 AYVLPPAAAGGKT
-769 NVAMFENDNSGN
+769 NVPMFENDNSGN

-809 NPDVPGKWGKSTDVC
+809 NPDVPGDWGKSTDVC
-824 STYSGIFQVVE
+824 STYSDKFQVVE
-835 QSIKLTDKNS
+835 QNIKLTDKNS
-845 NVLTALRVN
+845 NVLTALRVDCN
-854 CDTKTPTV
+854 SKTPTV

-869 TADPVNGGKVTIDNV
+869 TADPVNGGKVTIDKV

-892 PNKENELY
+892 PNAENELY
-900 TTPGLLE
+900 TTAGLLE
-907 ALRAYRAKYP
+907 ALHAYRAKYP
-917 SDNGLNTGFRSI
+917 EYNGLSTDFR
-929 NYTQYTLLKQY
+929 NDNRTQYDLLKQY

-956 RTFEANEMGLY
+956 RTFASDEMGLY
-967 KIAVIPVQAK
+967 KIAVIPVQDK

-982 QNYDICADP
+982 QVYEICAAP

-1004 INLGFSDVIYPN
+1004 INFGFPNVIYPN
-1016 DARTVRVGLPQIK
+1016 DARTVRVGLPQIN
-1029 AIADNNGALNLPMTG
+1029 AIATKNGALNLPMTG
-1044 IEGATSVK
+1044 IERATSVRMRDNEK
-1052 MSDAQVYISNTND
+1052 VFISNTND

-1080 STIKNSDKT
+1080 STIYRTDNT

-1106 WYEINFSYNNSS
+1106 WYEINFSYDNADGSM
-1118 ASTASCPGETFVKM
+1118 ASCPGETFIKM

-1186 KVTVANQK
+1186 KVTVANQN

-1224 DFVAKWSDATA
+1224 DFVAKWSNTTD

-1270 YLNYNKAYVEKE
+1270 YLTYNKAYVEKE

-1288 SIMSSPLKQTYAGDL
+1288 SIMSSPLQQTYAGDL
-1303 YVQKDDGQE
+1303 YVPKNNGQE
-1312 KSEAFKPITYK
+1312 MSEAFKPMTYK

-1329 SAYPVYQRSWDGNAQ
+1329 SAYPVYQRSWDGDAQ

-1372 SGYWS
+1372 SVYWS
-1377 HVYNKVDELYTK
+1377 HVYNKVDEQYTK

-1437 VNRDA
+1437 VNRDDK
-1442 NSYRMLQ
+1442 SYRMLL

-1463 LKENLHR
+1463 LKKNLHSE
-1470 DNRYH
+1470 NRYH

-1492 ANTAFENSIWTLD
+1492 ANPAFENSIWTLD
-1505 NGVMKTHSVPVDLDY
+1505 NGKVTAYTLALDEAY
-1520 DKKTDVIVNPT
+1520 DKKTDVLVSPT
-1531 QAFFVKVKE
+1531 QAFFVKLKT
-1540 GETAPANVTFNATML
+1540 GESATEATFNASML
-1555 INKDVTPGEKALII
+1555 INKDVTPGEKALVI
-1569 RPTVTLTTVNG
+1569 RPTLTLTTTDGVRN
-1580 ERSSQ
+1580 
-1585 SELIVNDE
+1585 SESKLIVNDE
-1593 ASRDYVE
+1593 ASRDYVD

-1714 TIDCFSPTE
+1714 TIECFSPTE

-1735 KRVMVYDISGALVTS
+1735 KRVVVYDISGALVTS

>member
-1 MKSRKNNINRPAPSR
+1 MKIRNNNINRLAKSR
-16 RLLLQLL
+16 RLLLQLFA
-23 TMMALTAAP
+23 MMALTAAP
-32 SSVYAQSFHQTGAS
+32 SSVYAQSLGFHKNGQS

-59 EWNYYYYLPTGSTS
+59 EWHYYYYLPTNSNTMELELPFDGWGKSSTN
-73 MTLDLPIMGWTD
+73 D
-85 NYANELEPY
+85 LEPY
-94 GWYRWYDYNTDLNSA
+94 GWIRWYDYTTDLKSDRLTVYNSSSTSLYNSKDNTSNKDIGLIAGTLRNSA
-109 NLTAYDVTSS
+109 RDYA
-119 SWYGGTTHSTQLK
+119 
-132 TNITDNSGKNI
+132 
-143 GLVAYK
+143 
-149 LSATYITRKH
+149 
-159 VGVNYS
+159 GVKYNKPTGA
-165 YSNSDATNPNWKGD
+165 DAEDWAGET
-179 IVACDVSRYIDY
+179 IACDVSRYNDY
-191 TISGTKVS
+191 NLTKRGYNPKYTNYVEH
-199 KEPTLSVRYIFH
+199 EPTLSIRYIFH
-211 IQSAAYLA
+211 IKSAAYLA
-219 QKLKE
+219 KRIKD
-224 ALCEGSKSKA
+224 ALCDHSRA
-234 ADLTFEDNK
+234 ADLTLEDNK

-249 KDENAKMSLRTNLKN
+249 KDERANMTLRTNMKN

-278 KGKTVYPTT
+278 VGKTVYPTT
-287 ESQKITAADFKTTM
+287 EAQKITAADFNTTM
-301 KQADKIV
+301 MQATNIV
-308 WKVYNED
+308 WTVYNED

-321 LSATSSTTQFC
+321 LSSTTQFC
-332 DLTISALN
+332 DLTINALKN
-340 SATWYN
+340 ATWYN

-359 GFEHTVYVVAWA
+359 GFEQTVYVVAWA
-371 ANSNDM
+371 ANGDYM

-403 IDRTLSYLEDEDRY
+403 TDRTLSYLEDEDRY

-424 FDDDNADLT
+424 FDDDNPDLT
-433 FDAPTV
+433 LDAPTTPL
-439 NNNVSLK
+439 NNMSLK
-446 PSDFKSRAYGFTYAN
+446 PSDFKSRAYGFTYAE
-461 LADYDYFYGTYMR
+461 LESYDYYYNGSTPHH
-474 QSWTGKRP
+474 SK
-482 TYSSPNHG
+482 SPIHG
-490 DYGLYKSAN
+490 DYGLYKSGN
-499 KTGVS
+499 LPGIS
-504 TTDYNK
+504 YDNQN

-516 NGNPEIYD
+516 AGSPTIYD
-524 RTYERTSGKQ
+524 RTHAKTSGKQ
-534 YGYFLYVDAS
+534 YGHFLYVDAS
-544 DESRQIASADF
+544 NESRQIASADF

-561 GSQLVFSGAVAEYT
+561 GSQLIFSGAVAEYT
-575 SGANAPQVMFRLYG
+575 AAYNATAPQVMFRLYG
-589 IDKDENGNE
+589 INKDENGNVTDQ
-598 IGKKLIQSFSSGD
+598 KLIQSFSSGD
-611 FKTNTKSL
+611 FATNTKSHE
-619 QYGKWYQ
+619 YGKWYQ

-649 DNMCQGTDGADY
+649 DNMCQNTKGADY

-695 EITLKLRGIYET
+695 DITLKLRGIYET
-707 FQAMVNMKESKLF
+707 FQAMVNQKESKLF

-729 QVDNIDYDGDGQP
+729 PVDNIDYDGDGQP
-742 DEYGTARI
+742 DAYGIASI

-756 AYVLPPEAADGKN
+756 GLVLPPAAADGKN

-809 NPDVPGKWGKSTDVC
+809 NPDVPGVWGKSTDVC

-835 QSIKLTDKNS
+835 QNIKLTDKNS
-845 NVLTALRVN
+845 NVLTALRVDCN
-854 CDTKTPTV
+854 SKTPTV

-892 PNKENELY
+892 PNAENELY
-900 TTPGLLE
+900 STQGLLE
-907 ALRAYRAKYP
+907 AIHAYRTKYP
-917 SDNGLNTGFRSI
+917 EYNGLSTDFRYV
-929 NYTQYTLLKQY
+929 NYAQYDLLKKY

-956 RTFEANEMGLY
+956 RKFEANEMGLY

-982 QNYDICADP
+982 QVYDICADP

-1004 INLGFSDVIYPN
+1004 INFGFPGVIYPN
-1016 DARTVRVGLPQIK
+1016 DARTVRVGLPQIQ
-1029 AIADNNGALNLPMTG
+1029 AIAEKNGALNLPMTG
-1044 IEGATSVK
+1044 IEGAKSVK
-1052 MSDAQVYISNTND
+1052 MIDEAQVSISNTND
-1065 PDFNSTKQV
+1065 PDFNSTEQM

-1080 STIKNSDKT
+1080 STINETDKT

-1097 AATILKEGY
+1097 AFTTLKEGY
-1106 WYEINFSYNNSS
+1106 WYEINFKYNN
-1118 ASTASCPGETFVKM
+1118 ADGSTASCPGETFIKM

-1171 TDYNTTTAFMPMKFT
+1171 ADYNTTTAFMPMKFT

-1214 SSTKMKSFAY
+1214 SSKKMQSFAY
-1224 DFVAKWSDATA
+1224 DFVAKWSNTA
-1235 DGSDNGNGTFSCEK
+1235 DGSDNGYGTFSCEK

-1270 YLNYNKAYVEKE
+1270 YLTYNKAYVEKE

-1288 SIMSSPLKQTYAGDL
+1288 SIMSSPLQQTYAGDL
-1303 YVQKDDGQE
+1303 YVPKNNGQE
-1312 KSEAFKPITYK
+1312 QSEAFQPITYQ

-1329 SAYPVYQRSWDGNAQ
+1329 SAYPVYQRSWDGDAQ
-1344 EVKDNVTNYS
+1344 EVIDNVTNYS
-1354 ANHDGTVD
+1354 ANHDGTVN

-1377 HVYNKVDELYTK
+1377 HVYNKVDEQYTK

-1400 YTAGAQGANATAVIR
+1400 YTAGAQDANAKAVVR

-1449 GDVAGDKTMAMTQP
+1449 GDVAGDKTMTMTQP

-1580 ERSSQ
+1580 IRSSQ
-1585 SELIVNDE
+1585 SKLIVSDE
-1593 ASRDYVE
+1593 ASRDYVA
-1600 GEDVEMLGEGNI
+1600 GEDVDMLGEGNI

-1617 VYSVAGSQA
+1617 AYSVAGSQA
-1626 VALNAS
+1626 VALNAT
-1632 DDINWMPV
+1632 DDINWMPI
-1640 GVVAPKSKDID
+1640 GVVADKSRSTNVT
-1651 VNISLNSKMLIK
+1651 VNLNSKMLRK
-1663 MNNEGSQLFLFD
+1663 MNDEGGKLFIYD
-1675 ATTKTFSEIKDGMTV
+1675 ATSKKFSEIADGMQIE
-1690 KMMANDHGR
+1690 MMANDHGR
-1699 YYITNQSSLNTTDIN
+1699 YYITTNNWVVPTGIN
-1714 TIDCFSPTE
+1714 AIRCFSPAQG
-1723 NTIVVATLKGDM
+1723 TIIVAVLNGEVKQA
-1735 KRVMVYDISGALVTS
+1735 KVYDTAGALVTS
-1750 NHSVNGGRCQLN
+1750 SRSTAGERCQLS
-1762 VPKAGIYVVKATTKE
+1762 VQQPGVYIVKATTK
-1777 DRTETFKIVVR
+1777 DDKTETFKIVVK

>member
-1 MKSRKNNINRPAPSR
+1 MKIRNNNINRLAKSK
-16 RLLLQLL
+16 RLLLQLFA
-23 TMMALTAAP
+23 MMALTAAP
-32 SSVYAQSFHQTGAS
+32 SSVYAQSLGFHKKGQS

-59 EWNYYYYLPTGSTS
+59 EWHYYYYLPTNSNTMELELPFDGWGKSSTN
-73 MTLDLPIMGWTD
+73 D
-85 NYANELEPY
+85 LEPY
-94 GWYRWYDYNTDLNSA
+94 GWIRWYDYTTDLKSDRLTVYNSSSTSLYNSKDNTSNKDIGLIAGTLRNSA
-109 NLTAYDVTSS
+109 RDYA
-119 SWYGGTTHSTQLK
+119 
-132 TNITDNSGKNI
+132 
-143 GLVAYK
+143 
-149 LSATYITRKH
+149 
-159 VGVNYS
+159 GVKYNKPTGA
-165 YSNSDATNPNWKGD
+165 DAEDWAGET
-179 IVACDVSRYIDY
+179 IACDVSRYNDY
-191 TISGTKVS
+191 ILTKRGSYPKYTNYVEH
-199 KEPTLSVRYIFH
+199 EPTLSIRYIFH
-211 IQSAAYLA
+211 IKSAAYLA
-219 QKLKE
+219 KRIKD
-224 ALCEGSKSKA
+224 ALCDHSRA
-234 ADLTFEDNK
+234 ADLTLEDNK

-249 KDENAKMSLRTNLKN
+249 KDERANMTLRTNMKN

-278 KGKTVYPTT
+278 VGKTVYPTT
-287 ESQKITAADFKTTM
+287 EAQKITAADFNTTM
-301 KQADKIV
+301 MQATKIV
-308 WKVYNED
+308 WTVYNED

-321 LSATSSTTQFC
+321 LSSTTQFC
-332 DLTISALN
+332 DLTINALKN
-340 SATWYN
+340 ATWYN

-359 GFEHTVYVVAWA
+359 GFEQTVYVVAWA
-371 ANSNDM
+371 ANGDYM

-403 IDRTLSYLEDEDRY
+403 TDRTLSYLEDEDRY

-424 FDDDNADLT
+424 FDDDNPDLT
-433 FDAPTV
+433 LDAPTTPL
-439 NNNVSLK
+439 NNMSLK
-446 PSDFKSRAYGFTYAN
+446 PSDFKSRAYGFTYAE
-461 LADYDYFYGTYMR
+461 LESYDYYYNGSTPHH
-474 QSWTGKRP
+474 SK
-482 TYSSPNHG
+482 SPIHG
-490 DYGLYKSAN
+490 DYGLYKSGN
-499 KTGVS
+499 LPGIS
-504 TTDYNK
+504 YDNQN

-516 NGNPEIYD
+516 AGSPTIYD
-524 RTYERTSGKQ
+524 RTHAKTSGKQ
-534 YGYFLYVDAS
+534 YGHFLYVDAS
-544 DESRQIASADF
+544 NESRQIASADF

-561 GSQLVFSGAVAEYT
+561 GSQLIFSGAVAEYT
-575 SGANAPQVMFRLYG
+575 AAYNATAPQVMFRLYG
-589 IDKDENGNE
+589 INKDENGNVTDQ
-598 IGKKLIQSFSSGD
+598 KLIQSFSSGD
-611 FKTNTKSL
+611 FATNTKSHE
-619 QYGKWYQ
+619 YGKWYQ

-649 DNMCQGTDGADY
+649 DNMCQNTKGADY

-695 EITLKLRGIYET
+695 DITLKLRGIYET
-707 FQAMVNMKESKLF
+707 FQAMVNQKESKLF

-729 QVDNIDYDGDGQP
+729 PVDNIDYDGDGQP
-742 DEYGTARI
+742 DAYGIASI

-756 AYVLPPEAADGKN
+756 GLVLPPAAADGKN

-809 NPDVPGKWGKSTDVC
+809 NPDVPGVWGKSTDVC

-835 QSIKLTDKNS
+835 QNIKLTDKNS
-845 NVLTALRVN
+845 NVLTALRVDCN
-854 CDTKTPTV
+854 SKTPTV

-892 PNKENELY
+892 PNAENELY
-900 TTPGLLE
+900 STQGLLE
-907 ALRAYRAKYP
+907 AIHAYRKAYP
-917 SDNGLNTGFRSI
+917 EYNGLSTGFRSV
-929 NYTQYTLLKQY
+929 NYNQYDLLKKY

-956 RTFEANEMGLY
+956 RKFESNEMGLY

-982 QNYDICADP
+982 QVYDICADP

-1004 INLGFSDVIYPN
+1004 INFGFPGVIYPN

-1029 AIADNNGALNLPMTG
+1029 AIAAKNGALNLPMTG
-1044 IEGATSVK
+1044 IEGAKSVK
-1052 MSDAQVYISNTND
+1052 MIDEAQVSISNTND
-1065 PDFNSTKQV
+1065 PDFNSTKQA
-1074 IGVVTS
+1074 IGVVTAN
-1080 STIKNSDKT
+1080 TIYETDNT

-1097 AATILKEGY
+1097 AVTTLKEGY
-1106 WYEINFSYNNSS
+1106 WYEINFRYANAS
-1118 ASTASCPGETFVKM
+1118 ASTASCPGETFIKM

-1171 TDYNTTTAFMPMKFT
+1171 ADYNTTTAFMPMKFT

-1214 SSTKMKSFAY
+1214 SSKKMQSFAY
-1224 DFVAKWSDATA
+1224 DFVAKWSNTA
-1235 DGSDNGNGTFSCEK
+1235 DGSDNGYGTFSCEK

-1270 YLNYNKAYVEKE
+1270 YLTYNKAYVEKE

-1288 SIMSSPLKQTYAGDL
+1288 SIMSSPLQQTYAGDL
-1303 YVQKDDGQE
+1303 YVPKNNGQE
-1312 KSEAFKPITYK
+1312 QSEAFQPITYQ

-1329 SAYPVYQRSWDGNAQ
+1329 SAYPVYQRSWDGDAQ
-1344 EVKDNVTNYS
+1344 EVIDNVTNYS
-1354 ANHDGTVD
+1354 ANHDGTVN

-1377 HVYNKVDELYTK
+1377 HVYNKVDEQYTK

-1400 YTAGAQGANATAVIR
+1400 YTAGAQDANAKAVVR

-1421 QFSYYDSES
+1421 QFNYYDSES

-1449 GDVAGDKTMAMTQP
+1449 GDVAGDKTMTMTQP

-1540 GETAPANVTFNATML
+1540 GETAPANVTFNAMML

-1580 ERSSQ
+1580 TRSSQ
-1585 SELIVNDE
+1585 SKLIVSAE
-1593 ASRDYVE
+1593 ASRDYVA
-1600 GEDVEMLGEGNI
+1600 GEDVDMLGEGNI

-1617 VYSVAGSQA
+1617 AYSVAGSQA
-1626 VALNAS
+1626 VALNAT
-1632 DDINWMPV
+1632 DDINWMPI
-1640 GVVAPKSKDID
+1640 GVVADKSRSTNVT
-1651 VNISLNSKMLIK
+1651 VNLNSKMLRK
-1663 MNNEGSQLFLFD
+1663 MNDEGGKLFIYD
-1675 ATTKTFSEIKDGMTV
+1675 ATSKKFSEIADGMQIE
-1690 KMMANDHGR
+1690 MLANDHGR
-1699 YYITNQSSLNTTDIN
+1699 YYLTTNNWVVPTGIN
-1714 TIDCFSPTE
+1714 AIHCFSPAQG
-1723 NTIVVATLKGDM
+1723 TIIVAVLNGEVKQA
-1735 KRVMVYDISGALVTS
+1735 KVYDTAGALVTS
-1750 NHSVNGGRCQLN
+1750 SRSTAGERCQLS
-1762 VPKAGIYVVKATTKE
+1762 VQQPGVYIVKATTMDDK
-1777 DRTETFKIVVR
+1777 TETFKIVVK

>member
-32 SSVYAQSFHQTGAS
+32 SSVYAQNLGFHKEGQS

-59 EWNYYYYLPTGSTS
+59 EWHYYYYLPTNSNT
-73 MTLDLPIMGWTD
+73 MELELPFAGWGDSKTND
-85 NYANELEPY
+85 LEPY
-94 GWYRWYDYNTDLNSA
+94 GWIRWYDYNTDLKSDKLTVYSRYYTSLNSLKDKTSKKDIGLIAGTLRNSA
-109 NLTAYDVTSS
+109 RDYA
-119 SWYGGTTHSTQLK
+119 
-132 TNITDNSGKNI
+132 
-143 GLVAYK
+143 
-149 LSATYITRKH
+149 
-159 VGVNYS
+159 GVKYNKPTGA
-165 YSNSDATNPNWKGD
+165 DAEDWAGET
-179 IVACDVSRYIDY
+179 IACDVSRYNDY
-191 TISGTKVS
+191 SIYTNYVE
-199 KEPTLSVRYIFH
+199 KEPTLSIRYIFH
-211 IQSAAYLA
+211 IKSAAYLA
-219 QKLKE
+219 KRIKD
-224 ALCEGSKSKA
+224 ALCDHSRA
-234 ADLTFEDNK
+234 ADLTLEDNK

-249 KDENAKMSLRTNLKN
+249 KDANANMTLRTNMKN

-270 WFYPLSTT
+270 WFYPLRTT
-278 KGKTVYPTT
+278 VGKTVYPTT
-287 ESQKITAADFKTTM
+287 EAQKITAADFNTTM
-301 KQADKIV
+301 KQANKIV
-308 WKVYNED
+308 WTVYNED

-321 LSATSSTTQFC
+321 LSSTTQFC
-332 DLTISALN
+332 DLTINALKN
-340 SATWYN
+340 ATWYN
-346 VSNDATTTKPTDI
+346 VSNDAKTSKPTDI
-359 GFEHTVYVVAWA
+359 GFEQTVYVVAWA
-371 ANSNDM
+371 ANGDYM

-393 TKDEITADNN
+393 MKDELTADGDV
-403 IDRTLSYLEDEDRY
+403 DRTISYFEDKY
-417 EKKMDIS
+417 EQQMDIS
-424 FDDDNADLT
+424 FDDDNPDLT
-433 FDAPTV
+433 LDAPTTPL
-439 NNNVSLK
+439 NNMSRK
-446 PSDFKSRAYGFTYAN
+446 PSDFKSRAYGFTYAD
-461 LADYDYFYGTYMR
+461 LASFDYYYDGSTPHH
-474 QSWTGKRP
+474 SK
-482 TYSSPNHG
+482 SPIHG
-490 DYGLYKSAN
+490 DYGLYKSGN
-499 KTGVS
+499 LRGIS
-504 TTDYNK
+504 YDNEN

-516 NGNPEIYD
+516 AGSPTIFD
-524 RTYERTSGKQ
+524 RTYAKTSGKQ
-534 YGYFLYVDAS
+534 YGHFLYVDAS
-544 DESRQIASADF
+544 NESRQIASADF

-561 GSQLVFSGAVAEYT
+561 GSQLIFSGAVAEYT
-575 SGANAPQVMFRLYG
+575 ASYNATAPQVMFRLYG
-589 IDKDENGNE
+589 INKDGNGNVTDQ
-598 IGKKLIQSFSSGD
+598 KLIQSFSSGD
-611 FKTNTKSL
+611 FKTNTKTHE
-619 QYGKWYQ
+619 YGKWYQ
-626 IYSKQVLQKSAGA
+626 IYSKQVLQKSAAA

-649 DNMCQGTDGADY
+649 DNMCQNTKGADY

-681 PLCPNETGYETAPE
+681 PLCPNETGYETAPDD
-695 EITLKLRGIYET
+695 ITLKLRGIYET
-707 FQAMVNMKESKLF
+707 FQAMVNQKESKLF
-720 YRICDATGK
+720 YRICDATGTP
-729 QVDNIDYDGDGQP
+729 VVNIDYNGDGKP

-750 PASYNA
+750 PESYNA
-756 AYVLPPEAADGKN
+756 AYVLPSAAAGGKT
-769 NVAMFENDNSGN
+769 NVPMFENDNSGN

-809 NPDVPGKWGKSTDVC
+809 NPDVPGKWGISTDVC

-835 QSIKLTDKNS
+835 QNIKLTDKNS

-854 CDTKTPTV
+854 CNTHTPTV
-862 EVIAKIE
+862 EMIAKIE

-892 PNKENELY
+892 PNQENELY
-900 TTPGLLE
+900 TTAGLLE
-907 ALRAYRAKYP
+907 ALHDYRAKYP
-917 SDNGLNTGFRSI
+917 EYNGLSTYFR
-929 NYTQYTLLKQY
+929 NDNRTQYDLLKKY

-956 RTFEANEMGLY
+956 RTFASDEMGLY

-982 QNYDICADP
+982 QVYEICAAP

-1004 INLGFSDVIYPN
+1004 INFGFSDVIYPN

-1029 AIADNNGALNLPMTG
+1029 TIAEKKGALNLPMTG
-1044 IEGATSVK
+1044 IEGATSVNMRDYAK
-1052 MSDAQVYISNTND
+1052 VFISNTND
-1065 PDFNSTKQV
+1065 PSFNSTKQE

-1080 STIKNSDKT
+1080 STIYRTDNT

-1097 AATILKEGY
+1097 AAKILKEGY
-1106 WYEINFSYNNSS
+1106 WYEINFSYDNADGSM
-1118 ASTASCPGETFVKM
+1118 ASCPGETFIKM

-1186 KVTVANQK
+1186 KVTVANQN

-1208 RSNGIA
+1208 SKNGIA
-1214 SSTKMKSFAY
+1214 SSNKMKNFAY
-1224 DFVAKWSDATA
+1224 DFVAKWSNTA
-1235 DGSDNGNGTFSCEK
+1235 DGSDAGNGTFSCEK

-1270 YLNYNKAYVEKE
+1270 YLTYNKAYVEKE

-1288 SIMSSPLKQTYAGDL
+1288 SIMSSPLQQTYAGDL
-1303 YVQKDDGQE
+1303 YVQKDNGQE
-1312 KSEAFKPITYK
+1312 KSEAFKPMTYD
-1323 EGVNDR
+1323 ENVNDR
-1329 SAYPVYQRSWDGNAQ
+1329 SAYPIYQRSWDGDAQ
-1344 EVKDNVTNYS
+1344 EVMNNVTNYS

-1377 HVYNKVDELYTK
+1377 HVYNKVDEQYTK

-1430 QKPVNVT
+1430 QKQVNVT

-1505 NGVMKTHSVPVDLDY
+1505 NGKVTAYTLALDDVY
-1520 DKKTDVIVNPT
+1520 DKKTDVLVGPT
-1531 QAFFVKVKE
+1531 QAFFVKLKAGASATE
-1540 GETAPANVTFNATML
+1540 ATFNASML

-1735 KRVMVYDISGALVTS
+1735 KRVVVYDISGALVTS

-1762 VPKAGIYVVKATTKE
+1762 VPKAGIYVVKATTME

>member
-1 MKSRKNNINRPAPSR
+1 MKSRKNNINRPAPSK

-23 TMMALTAAP
+23 AMMALTAAP
-32 SSVYAQSFHQTGAS
+32 SSVYAQSLGFHKEGQS

-59 EWNYYYYLPTGSTS
+59 EWHYYYYLPTNSNTMELELPFDGWKKSSTN
-73 MTLDLPIMGWTD
+73 D
-85 NYANELEPY
+85 LEPY
-94 GWYRWYDYNTDLNSA
+94 GWIRWYDYNTDLKSNRLTVYSSSTSLNSLKDYTSQKDIGLIAGTLRNSA
-109 NLTAYDVTSS
+109 RDYA
-119 SWYGGTTHSTQLK
+119 
-132 TNITDNSGKNI
+132 
-143 GLVAYK
+143 
-149 LSATYITRKH
+149 
-159 VGVNYS
+159 GVKYNKPTGA
-165 YSNSDATNPNWKGD
+165 DAEDWAGET
-179 IVACDVSRYIDY
+179 IACDVSRYNDY
-191 TISGTKVS
+191 SFQRVNIGTKYNPKYTNRVE
-199 KEPTLSVRYIFH
+199 KEPTLSIRYIFH
-211 IQSAAYLA
+211 IKSAAYLA
-219 QKLKE
+219 KRIKD
-224 ALCEGSKSKA
+224 ALCDHSRA
-234 ADLTFEDNK
+234 ADLTLEDNK

-249 KDENAKMSLRTNLKN
+249 KDANATMSLRTNLKN
-264 SGGQSY
+264 SGGQTY
-270 WFYPLSTT
+270 WFYPLNTAQPKS
-278 KGKTVYPTT
+278 VYPTT
-287 ESQKITAADFKTTM
+287 ESQKITASDFGSNMLK
-301 KQADKIV
+301 AEYVSWIA
-308 WKVYNED
+308 YNED
-315 KTKFCQ
+315 KTKYKV
-321 LSATSSTTQFC
+321 LGTTSTQFF
-332 DLTISALN
+332 DLSISKLKGSGWLN
-340 SATWYN
+340 VKDDKSTG
-346 VSNDATTTKPTDI
+346 VPEDI
-359 GFEHTVYVVAWA
+359 GFGHTVYVVAWA
-371 ANSNDM
+371 VNGTTDM
-377 CPVANFE
+377 CPVANYE
-384 VFIHKGYPK
+384 VFIHEGYPK

-403 IDRTLSYLEDEDRY
+403 TDRTLSYLEDEDRY

-424 FDDDNADLT
+424 FDDDNPDLT
-433 FDAPTV
+433 LDAPTTPL
-439 NNNVSLK
+439 NNMSLK
-446 PSDFKSRAYGFTYAN
+446 PSDFKSRAYGFTYAL
-461 LADYDYFYGTYMR
+461 LASNDYYYDGSTPHH
-474 QSWTGKRP
+474 SK
-482 TYSSPNHG
+482 SPIHG
-490 DYGLYKSAN
+490 DYGLYKSGN
-499 KTGVS
+499 LRGIS
-504 TTDYNK
+504 YDNEN

-516 NGNPEIYD
+516 AGSPTIYD
-524 RTYERTSGKQ
+524 RTHAKTSGKQ
-534 YGYFLYVDAS
+534 YGHFLYVDAS
-544 DESRQIASADF
+544 NESRQIASADF

-561 GSQLVFSGAVAEYT
+561 GSQLIFSGAVAEYT
-575 SGANAPQVMFRLYG
+575 ASYNATAPQVMFRLYG
-589 IDKDENGNE
+589 INKDENGNVTDQ
-598 IGKKLIQSFSSGD
+598 KLIQSFSSGD
-611 FKTNTKSL
+611 FKTNTKTHE
-619 QYGKWYQ
+619 YGKWYQ
-626 IYSKQVLQKSAGA
+626 IYSKQVLQKSAAA

-649 DNMCQGTDGADY
+649 DNMCQNTKGADY

-681 PLCPNETGYETAPE
+681 PLCPNETGYETAPDD
-695 EITLKLRGIYET
+695 ITLKLRGIYET
-707 FQAMVNMKESKLF
+707 FQAMVNQKESKLF

-729 QVDNIDYDGDGQP
+729 PVENIDYDGDKQP
-742 DEYGTARI
+742 DDYGIASI

-756 AYVLPPEAADGKN
+756 GLVLPSAAAGGKT
-769 NVAMFENDNSGN
+769 NVPMFENDNSGN

-809 NPDVPGKWGKSTDVC
+809 NPDVPGVWGKSTDVC

-835 QSIKLTDKNS
+835 QNIKLTDKNS

-854 CDTKTPTV
+854 CNTHTPTV
-862 EVIAKIE
+862 EMIAKIE

-892 PNKENELY
+892 PNQENELY
-900 TTPGLLE
+900 TTADLLE
-907 ALRAYRAKYP
+907 ALHAYRANYP
-917 SDNGLNTGFRSI
+917 EYNGLSTGFSSV
-929 NYTQYTLLKQY
+929 NYTQYALLKKY

-956 RTFEANEMGLY
+956 RQFDSNEMGLY

-982 QNYDICADP
+982 QVYEICAAP

-1004 INLGFSDVIYPN
+1004 INFGFPNVIYPN

-1029 AIADNNGALNLPMTG
+1029 AIAEKNGALNLPMTG
-1044 IEGATSVK
+1044 IEGATSVEMRDYAK
-1052 MSDAQVYISNTND
+1052 VFISNTND
-1065 PDFNSTKQV
+1065 PSFNSTKQE

-1080 STIKNSDKT
+1080 NTIYNSSKT

-1106 WYEINFSYNNSS
+1106 WYEINFSYDNADGSM
-1118 ASTASCPGETFVKM
+1118 ASCPGETFIKM

-1171 TDYNTTTAFMPMKFT
+1171 ADYNTTTAFMPMKFT
-1186 KVTVANQK
+1186 KVTVANQN

-1224 DFVAKWSDATA
+1224 DFVAKWSDTA

-1270 YLNYNKAYVEKE
+1270 YLTYNKAYVEKE

-1288 SIMSSPLKQTYAGDL
+1288 SIMSSPLQQTYAGDL
-1303 YVQKDDGQE
+1303 YVPKDDGQE
-1312 KSEAFKPITYK
+1312 KSEAFKPMTYD
-1323 EGVNDR
+1323 ENVNDR
-1329 SAYPVYQRSWDGNAQ
+1329 SAYPVYQRSWDGDAQ

-1377 HVYNKVDELYTK
+1377 HVYNKVDEQYTK

-1430 QKPVNVT
+1430 NKPVNVT

-1540 GETAPANVTFNATML
+1540 GETAPSNVTFNATML

-1699 YYITNQSSLNTTDIN
+1699 YYVTNQSSLNTTDIN
-1714 TIDCFSPTE
+1714 TIECFSPTE

-1735 KRVMVYDISGALVTS
+1735 KRVVVYDISGALVTS

>member
-1 MKSRKNNINRPAPSR
+1 MKSRKNNINRLAPSK

-23 TMMALTAAP
+23 AMMALTAAP
-32 SSVYAQSFHQTGAS
+32 SSVYAQNLGFHKEGQS

-59 EWNYYYYLPTGSTS
+59 EWHYYYYLPTNSNTMELELPFDGWLKSSTN
-73 MTLDLPIMGWTD
+73 D
-85 NYANELEPY
+85 LEPY
-94 GWYRWYDYNTDLNSA
+94 GWIRWYDYTTDLKSDRLTVYSRYYTSLKSLKDDTSKKDIGLIAGTLRNSA
-109 NLTAYDVTSS
+109 RDYAGVKYNKPTGADAED
-119 SWYGGTTHSTQLK
+119 WGGET
-132 TNITDNSGKNI
+132 I
-143 GLVAYK
+143 
-149 LSATYITRKH
+149 
-159 VGVNYS
+159 
-165 YSNSDATNPNWKGD
+165 
-179 IVACDVSRYIDY
+179 ACDVSRYNDY
-191 TISGTKVS
+191 SISTNYVE
-199 KEPTLSVRYIFH
+199 KEPTLSIRYIFH
-211 IQSAAYLA
+211 IKSAAYLA
-219 QKLKE
+219 KRIKD
-224 ALCEGSKSKA
+224 ALCDHSRA
-234 ADLTFEDNK
+234 ADLTLEDNK

-249 KDENAKMSLRTNLKN
+249 KDANANMTLRTNMKN

-270 WFYPLSTT
+270 WFYPLRTT
-278 KGKTVYPTT
+278 VGKTVYPTT
-287 ESQKITAADFKTTM
+287 ESQKITAADFNTTM
-301 KQADKIV
+301 KQANKIV
-308 WKVYNED
+308 WIVYNED

-321 LSATSSTTQFC
+321 LSSEIQFC
-332 DLTISALN
+332 DLTINALKN
-340 SATWYN
+340 ATWYN
-346 VSNDATTTKPTDI
+346 VSNDAKTSKPTDI
-359 GFEHTVYVVAWA
+359 GFEQTVYVVAWA
-371 ANSNDM
+371 ANGDYM

-393 TKDEITADNN
+393 MKDELTADGDV
-403 IDRTLSYLEDEDRY
+403 DRTLSYLEDEDRY

-424 FDDDNADLT
+424 FDDDNPDLT
-433 FDAPTV
+433 LDAPTTPE
-439 NNNVSLK
+439 NNMSLK
-446 PSDFKSRAYGFTYAN
+446 PSDFKSRAYGFTYAQ
-461 LADYDYFYGTYMR
+461 LASYDYYYDGSTPHH
-474 QSWTGKRP
+474 SK
-482 TYSSPNHG
+482 SPIHG
-490 DYGLYKSAN
+490 DYGLYKSGN
-499 KTGVS
+499 LRGIS
-504 TTDYNK
+504 YDNEN

-516 NGNPEIYD
+516 AGSPTIYD
-524 RTYERTSGKQ
+524 RTHAKTSGKQ
-534 YGYFLYVDAS
+534 YGHFLYVDAS
-544 DESRQIASADF
+544 NESRQIASADF

-561 GSQLVFSGAVAEYT
+561 GSQLIFSGAVAEYT
-575 SGANAPQVMFRLYG
+575 ASYNATAPQVMFRLYG
-589 IDKDENGNE
+589 INKDENGNVTDQ
-598 IGKKLIQSFSSGD
+598 KLIQSFSSGD
-611 FKTNTKSL
+611 FKTNTKSHE
-619 QYGKWYQ
+619 YGKWYQ
-626 IYSKQVLQKSAGA
+626 IYSKQVLQKSAAA

-649 DNMCQGTDGADY
+649 DNMCQNTKGADY

-681 PLCPNETGYETAPE
+681 PLCPNETGYETAPDD
-695 EITLKLRGIYET
+695 ITLKLRGIYET
-707 FQAMVNMKESKLF
+707 FQAMVNQKESKLF

-729 QVDNIDYDGDGQP
+729 QVDNIDYDGDGHP

-756 AYVLPPEAADGKN
+756 AYVLPSAAAGGKT

-796 KDYYFSIAYPSDD
+796 KDYYFSIAYPSED
-809 NPDVPGKWGKSTDVC
+809 NPNVPGKWGESTDVC

-835 QSIKLTDKNS
+835 QNIKLTDKNS

-854 CDTKTPTV
+854 CNTHIPTV
-862 EVIAKIE
+862 EMIAKIE

-892 PNKENELY
+892 PNAENELY
-900 TTPGLLE
+900 STSGLLE
-907 ALRAYRAKYP
+907 ALHAYRAKYP
-917 SDNGLNTGFRSI
+917 EYNGLSTDFRYV
-929 NYTQYTLLKQY
+929 NNVQYNLLKKY

-946 ILNASNSMGN
+946 ILNASNSMGT
-956 RTFEANEMGLY
+956 RKFEAKEMGLY

-982 QNYDICADP
+982 QVYEICAAP

-1004 INLGFSDVIYPN
+1004 INFGFPNVIYPN
-1016 DARTVRVGLPQIK
+1016 DARTVRVGLPQIQ
-1029 AIADNNGALNLPMTG
+1029 AIAEKNGALNLPMTG
-1044 IEGATSVK
+1044 IEGATSVEMIDK
-1052 MSDAQVYISNTND
+1052 AQVSISNTND
-1065 PDFNSTKQV
+1065 PDFNSTEQM
-1074 IGVVTS
+1074 IGVVTAN
-1080 STIKNSDKT
+1080 TIKNSDNT

-1106 WYEINFSYNNSS
+1106 WYEIHFRYANADGSM
-1118 ASTASCPGETFVKM
+1118 ASCPGETFIKM

-1171 TDYNTTTAFMPMKFT
+1171 ADYNTTTPFMPMKFT

-1224 DFVAKWSDATA
+1224 DFVAKWSNTTD

-1270 YLNYNKAYVEKE
+1270 YLTYNKAYVEKE

-1288 SIMSSPLKQTYAGDL
+1288 SIMSSPLQQTYAGDL
-1303 YVQKDDGQE
+1303 YVPKNNGQE
-1312 KSEAFKPITYK
+1312 QSEAFKPMTYD
-1323 EGVNDR
+1323 ENVNDR

-1377 HVYNKVDELYTK
+1377 HVYNKVDEQYTK

-1400 YTAGAQGANATAVIR
+1400 YTAGAQDANAKAVIR

-1430 QKPVNVT
+1430 QKQVNVT

-1505 NGVMKTHSVPVDLDY
+1505 NGVMKTHSVPVDQDY

-1585 SELIVNDE
+1585 SELIVNYE

-1640 GVVAPKSKDID
+1640 GVVAPKSKDVD

-1699 YYITNQSSLNTTDIN
+1699 YYVTHQSSLNTTDIN

-1762 VPKAGIYVVKATTKE
+1762 VPKAGIYVVKATTME

>member
-46 GLPLDSRGMQQTA
+46 GMPLDSRGMQQTA
-59 EWNYYYYLPTGSTS
+59 EWHYYYYLPTGSTS

-85 NYANELEPY
+85 EKANDLEPY
-94 GWYRWYDYNTDLNSA
+94 GWYRWYDYNTDLESA
-109 NLTAYDVTSS
+109 NLTAYDVTTS
-119 SWYGGTTHSTQLK
+119 SWYGSTKHSTQLK

-149 LSATYITRKH
+149 LSDTYVTRKH
-159 VGVNYS
+159 VGVNYE
-165 YSNSDATNPNWKGD
+165 YTNSDAINPNWKGD

-191 TISGTKVS
+191 SISGTKVS

-219 QKLKE
+219 KQIKD
-224 ALCEGSKSKA
+224 ALCDHSRA
-234 ADLTFEDNK
+234 ADLTLEDNK

-249 KDENAKMSLRTNLKN
+249 KDANAKMTLRTNMKN

-270 WFYPLSTT
+270 WFYPLKNTV
-278 KGKTVYPTT
+278 GKSVYPTT
-287 ESQKITAADFKTTM
+287 ESQKITAADFNTTM
-301 KQADKIV
+301 KQADNIV
-308 WKVYNED
+308 WRVYNED
-315 KTKFCQ
+315 KTKYCQ
-321 LSATSSTTQFC
+321 LPPSTPSNPRTPISPQFC
-332 DLTISALN
+332 DLTINALKN
-340 SATWYN
+340 ATWRN
-346 VSNDATTTKPTDI
+346 VSNGATTAKPTDI

-371 ANSNDM
+371 ANGDYM

-393 TKDEITADNN
+393 TKDELTADGDV
-403 IDRTLSYLEDEDRY
+403 DRTISYFEGKY
-417 EKKMDIS
+417 EQQMDIS
-424 FDDDNADLT
+424 FDDDNPYLT
-433 FDAPTV
+433 LDAPKTPLD
-439 NNNVSLK
+439 NMSPK
-446 PSDFKSRAYGFTYAN
+446 PSDFKSRAYGFTYAE
-461 LADYDYFYGTYMR
+461 LASFDYYNG
-474 QSWTGKRP
+474 
-482 TYSSPNHG
+482 SSPHHSKSPIHG
-490 DYGLYKSAN
+490 DYGLYKSGN
-499 KTGVS
+499 LHGIS
-504 TTDYNK
+504 YNNEN

-516 NGNPEIYD
+516 EGSPTIYD
-524 RTYERTSGKQ
+524 RTYAKTSGKQ
-534 YGYFLYVDAS
+534 YGHFLYVDAS
-544 DESRQIASADF
+544 NESRQIASADF

-561 GSQLVFSGAVAEYT
+561 GSQLIFSGAVAEYT
-575 SGANAPQVMFRLYG
+575 AANNSTAPQVMFRLYG
-589 IDKDENGNE
+589 IDKDENGNVTDQ
-598 IGKKLIQSFSSGD
+598 KLIQSFSSGD
-611 FKTNTKSL
+611 FKTNTKSHE
-619 QYGKWYQ
+619 YGKWYQ
-626 IYSKQVLQKSAGA
+626 IYSKQVLQKSAAA

-649 DNMCQGTDGADY
+649 DNMCQDTWGADY
-661 CIDDLCLYTQT
+661 CVDDLCLYTQT

-707 FQAMVNMKESKLF
+707 FQAMVNQKESKLF
-720 YRICDATGK
+720 YCICDATGK
-729 QVDNIDYDGDGQP
+729 QVENIDYDGDGHP
-742 DEYGTARI
+742 DDYGTARI

-756 AYVLPPEAADGKN
+756 AYVLPSAAAGGKT
-769 NVAMFENDNSGN
+769 NVPMFENDNSGN

-809 NPDVPGKWGKSTDVC
+809 NPDVPGDWGKSTDVC
-824 STYSGIFQVVE
+824 STYSDIFQVVE
-835 QSIKLTDKNS
+835 QNIKLTDKNS
-845 NVLTALRVN
+845 NVLTALRVDCN
-854 CDTKTPTV
+854 SQTPTV

-869 TADPVNGGKVTIDNV
+869 TADPVNGGKVTIDKV

-892 PNKENELY
+892 PNAENELY
-900 TTPGLLE
+900 STQGLLE
-907 ALRAYRAKYP
+907 ALHDYRAKYP
-917 SDNGLNTGFRSI
+917 EYNGLSTDFRYV
-929 NYTQYTLLKQY
+929 NYAQYNLLKKY

-956 RTFEANEMGLY
+956 RKFEAKETGLY
-967 KIAVIPVQAK
+967 KIAVIPVQDK

-982 QNYDICADP
+982 QVYEICAAP

-1004 INLGFSDVIYPN
+1004 INFGFPGVIYPN
-1016 DARTVRVGLPQIK
+1016 DARTVRVGLPQIN
-1029 AIADNNGALNLPMTG
+1029 AIATKNGALNLPMTG
-1044 IEGATSVK
+1044 IERAKSVE
-1052 MSDAQVYISNTND
+1052 MIDEAQVSISNTND
-1065 PDFNSTKQV
+1065 PDFNSTEQM
-1074 IGVVTS
+1074 IGVVTAN
-1080 STIKNSDKT
+1080 TIKNSDNT

-1097 AATILKEGY
+1097 AVKTLKEGY
-1106 WYEINFSYNNSS
+1106 WYEIHFRYANADGSM
-1118 ASTASCPGETFVKM
+1118 ASCPGETFIKM

-1224 DFVAKWSDATA
+1224 DFVAKWSDTA

-1270 YLNYNKAYVEKE
+1270 YLTYNKAYVEKE

-1288 SIMSSPLKQTYAGDL
+1288 SIMSSPLQQTYAGDL
-1303 YVQKDDGQE
+1303 YVPKNNGQE
-1312 KSEAFKPITYK
+1312 KSEAFQPITYK

-1329 SAYPVYQRSWDGNAQ
+1329 SAYPVYQRSWDGDAQ
-1344 EVKDNVTNYS
+1344 EVKDNVTIYS

-1372 SGYWS
+1372 SVYWS
-1377 HVYNKVDELYTK
+1377 HVYNKVDEQYTK

-1400 YTAGAQGANATAVIR
+1400 YTAGAQGTNATAVIR

-1463 LKENLHR
+1463 LKKNLHSE
-1470 DNRYH
+1470 NRYH

-1492 ANTAFENSIWTLD
+1492 ANPAFENSIWTLD
-1505 NGVMKTHSVPVDLDY
+1505 NGKVTAYTLALDEAY
-1520 DKKTDVIVNPT
+1520 DKKTDVLVSPT
-1531 QAFFVKVKE
+1531 QAFFVKLKT
-1540 GETAPANVTFNATML
+1540 GESATEATFNASML
-1555 INKDVTPGEKALII
+1555 INKDVTPGEKALVI
-1569 RPTVTLTTVNG
+1569 RPTLTLTTTDGVRN
-1580 ERSSQ
+1580 
-1585 SELIVNDE
+1585 SESKLIVNDE

-1612 AEIAQ
+1612 AEVAQ

-1735 KRVMVYDISGALVTS
+1735 KRVVVYDISGALVTS

>member
-23 TMMALTAAP
+23 AMMALTAAP

-46 GLPLDSRGMQQTA
+46 GMPLDSRGMQQTA
-59 EWNYYYYLPTGSTS
+59 EWHYYYYLPTGSTS

-85 NYANELEPY
+85 EKANDLEPY
-94 GWYRWYDYNTDLNSA
+94 GWYRWYDYNTDLESA
-109 NLTAYDVTSS
+109 NLTAYDVTTS
-119 SWYGGTTHSTQLK
+119 SWYGSTKHSTQLK

-149 LSATYITRKH
+149 LSDTYVTRKH
-159 VGVNYS
+159 VGVNYE
-165 YSNSDATNPNWKGD
+165 YTNSDAINPNWKGD

-191 TISGTKVS
+191 SISGTKVS

-219 QKLKE
+219 KQIKD
-224 ALCEGSKSKA
+224 ALCDHSRA
-234 ADLTFEDNK
+234 ADLTLEDNK

-249 KDENAKMSLRTNLKN
+249 KDANAKMTLRTNMKN

-270 WFYPLSTT
+270 WFYPLRTT
-278 KGKTVYPTT
+278 KGKSVYPTI
-287 ESQKITAADFKTTM
+287 ESQKITAADFNTTM
-301 KQADKIV
+301 KQANNIV
-308 WKVYNED
+308 WRFYNED
-315 KTKFCQ
+315 KTKYCQ
-321 LSATSSTTQFC
+321 LPPSTPSNPRTPISPQFC

-340 SATWYN
+340 NATWYN
-346 VSNDATTTKPTDI
+346 VSNGATTEKPTDI

-371 ANSNDM
+371 ANGDYM

-393 TKDEITADNN
+393 TKDELTADGDV
-403 IDRTLSYLEDEDRY
+403 DRTISYFEGKY
-417 EKKMDIS
+417 EQQMDIS
-424 FDDDNADLT
+424 FDDDNPDLT
-433 FDAPTV
+433 LDAPKTPLD
-439 NNNVSLK
+439 NMSSK
-446 PSDFKSRAYGFTYAN
+446 PSDFKSRAYGFTYAE
-461 LADYDYFYGTYMR
+461 LASFDYYNG
-474 QSWTGKRP
+474 
-482 TYSSPNHG
+482 SSPHHSKSPIHG
-490 DYGLYKSAN
+490 DYGLYKSGN
-499 KTGVS
+499 LHGIS
-504 TTDYNK
+504 YNNEN

-516 NGNPEIYD
+516 EGSPTIYD
-524 RTYERTSGKQ
+524 RTYAKTGGKQ
-534 YGYFLYVDAS
+534 YGHFLYVDAS
-544 DESRQIASADF
+544 NESRQIASADF

-561 GSQLVFSGAVAEYT
+561 GSQLIFSGAVAEYT
-575 SGANAPQVMFRLYG
+575 AANNSTAPQVMFRLYG
-589 IDKDENGNE
+589 IDKDKNGNVTDQ
-598 IGKKLIQSFSSGD
+598 KLIQSFSSGD
-611 FKTNTKSL
+611 FATNTKSHE
-619 QYGKWYQ
+619 YGKWYQ
-626 IYSKQVLQKSAGA
+626 IYSKQVLQKSAAA

-649 DNMCQGTDGADY
+649 DNMCQDTWGADY
-661 CIDDLCLYTQT
+661 CVDDLCLYTQT

-695 EITLKLRGIYET
+695 YITLKLRGIYET
-707 FQAMVNMKESKLF
+707 FQAMVNQKESKLF

-729 QVDNIDYDGDGQP
+729 RVENIDYNGDGHP

-756 AYVLPPEAADGKN
+756 AYVLPPEAAGGKN

-809 NPDVPGKWGKSTDVC
+809 NPNVPGDWGKSTDVC
-824 STYSGIFQVVE
+824 STYSDIFQVVE
-835 QSIKLTDKNS
+835 QNIKLTDKNS
-845 NVLTALRVN
+845 NVLTALRVDCN
-854 CDTKTPTV
+854 SKTPTV

-869 TADPVNGGKVTIDNV
+869 TADPVNGGKVTIDKV

-892 PNKENELY
+892 PNAENELY
-900 TTPGLLE
+900 STTGLLE
-907 ALRAYRAKYP
+907 ALHAYRAKYP
-917 SDNGLNTGFRSI
+917 EYNGLSAYFR
-929 NYTQYTLLKQY
+929 NDNRTQYDLLKKY

-956 RTFEANEMGLY
+956 RTFASDEMGLY
-967 KIAVIPVQAK
+967 KIAVIPVQDK

-982 QNYDICADP
+982 QVYEICAAP

-1004 INLGFSDVIYPN
+1004 INFGFPNVIYPN
-1016 DARTVRVGLPQIK
+1016 DARTVRVGLPQIN
-1029 AIADNNGALNLPMTG
+1029 AIATKNGALNLPMTG
-1044 IEGATSVK
+1044 IEGATSVRMRDYAK
-1052 MSDAQVYISNTND
+1052 VFISNTND
-1065 PDFNSTKQV
+1065 PSFNSTKQE

-1080 STIKNSDKT
+1080 NTIYRTDNT
-1089 VGIRFNSN
+1089 VGIRFNPN

-1106 WYEINFSYNNSS
+1106 WYEINFSYDNADGSM
-1118 ASTASCPGETFVKM
+1118 ASCPGETFIKM

-1186 KVTVANQK
+1186 KVTVANQN

-1224 DFVAKWSDATA
+1224 DFVAKWSDTA

-1270 YLNYNKAYVEKE
+1270 YLTYNKAYVEKE

-1288 SIMSSPLKQTYAGDL
+1288 SIMSSPLQQTYAGDL
-1303 YVQKDDGQE
+1303 YVPKNNGQE
-1312 KSEAFKPITYK
+1312 QSEAFQPITYK

-1344 EVKDNVTNYS
+1344 EVMDNVTNYS

-1377 HVYNKVDELYTK
+1377 HVYNKVDEQYTK

-1442 NSYRMLQ
+1442 NSYRMLL

-1463 LKENLHR
+1463 LKENLHSE
-1470 DNRYH
+1470 NRYH

-1569 RPTVTLTTVNG
+1569 RPSVTLTTVNG

-1714 TIDCFSPTE
+1714 TIECFSPTE
-1723 NTIVVATLKGDM
+1723 NTIVVAMLKGDM
-1735 KRVMVYDISGALVTS
+1735 KRVVVYDISGALVTS

-1762 VPKAGIYVVKATTKE
+1762 VPKAGIYVVKATTME

>member
-23 TMMALTAAP
+23 AMMALTAAP
-32 SSVYAQSFHQTGAS
+32 SSVYAQSLGFHKNGQS

-59 EWNYYYYLPTGSTS
+59 EWHYYYYLPTNSNTMELELPFDGWEKSSTN
-73 MTLDLPIMGWTD
+73 D
-85 NYANELEPY
+85 LEPY
-94 GWYRWYDYNTDLNSA
+94 GWIRWYDYTTDLKSDRLTVYSRSTYLKSLKDKTSEKYIGLIAGSLRNSA
-109 NLTAYDVTSS
+109 RDYA
-119 SWYGGTTHSTQLK
+119 
-132 TNITDNSGKNI
+132 
-143 GLVAYK
+143 
-149 LSATYITRKH
+149 
-159 VGVNYS
+159 GVKYNKPTGA
-165 YSNSDATNPNWKGD
+165 DAVDWAGET
-179 IVACDVSRYIDY
+179 IACDVSRYNDY
-191 TISGTKVS
+191 KDYNPTYNYVE
-199 KEPTLSVRYIFH
+199 KEPTLSIRYIFH
-211 IQSAAYLA
+211 IKSAAYLA
-219 QKLKE
+219 KRIKD
-224 ALCEGSKSKA
+224 ALCDHSRA
-234 ADLTFEDNK
+234 ADLTLEDNK

-249 KDENAKMSLRTNLKN
+249 KDANANMTLRTNMKN

-270 WFYPLSTT
+270 WFYPLRTT
-278 KGKTVYPTT
+278 VGKTVYPTT
-287 ESQKITAADFKTTM
+287 EAQKITAADFNTTM
-301 KQADKIV
+301 KQAKTIV
-308 WKVYNED
+308 WIVYNED
-315 KTKFCQ
+315 KTKYCQ
-321 LSATSSTTQFC
+321 LSSTTQFC
-332 DLTISALN
+332 DLTINALKN
-340 SATWYN
+340 ATWYN

-359 GFEHTVYVVAWA
+359 GFERTVYVVAWA
-371 ANSNDM
+371 ANGNYM

-393 TKDEITADNN
+393 MKDELTADGDV
-403 IDRTLSYLEDEDRY
+403 DRMLSYFEDKY
-417 EKKMDIS
+417 ERQMDIS
-424 FDDDNADLT
+424 FDDDNPDLT
-433 FDAPTV
+433 LDAPTTPE
-439 NNNVSLK
+439 NNMSHK
-446 PSDFKSRAYGFTYAN
+446 PSDFKSRAYGFTYAD
-461 LADYDYFYGTYMR
+461 LASNDYYYDRSTPHH
-474 QSWTGKRP
+474 SK
-482 TYSSPNHG
+482 SPIHG
-490 DYGLYKSAN
+490 DYGLYKSGN
-499 KTGVS
+499 LRGIS
-504 TTDYNK
+504 YDNEN

-516 NGNPEIYD
+516 AGSPTIYD
-524 RTYERTSGKQ
+524 RTHAKTSGKQ
-534 YGYFLYVDAS
+534 YGHFLYVDAS
-544 DESRQIASADF
+544 NESRQIASADF

-561 GSQLVFSGAVAEYT
+561 GSQLIFSGAVAEYT
-575 SGANAPQVMFRLYG
+575 ASYNATAPQVMFRLYG
-589 IDKDENGNE
+589 INKDENGNVTDQ
-598 IGKKLIQSFSSGD
+598 KLIQSFSSGD
-611 FKTNTKSL
+611 FKTNTKSHE
-619 QYGKWYQ
+619 YGKWYQ
-626 IYSKQVLQKSAGA
+626 IYSKQVLQKSAAA

-649 DNMCQGTDGADY
+649 DNMCQNTRGADY

-672 SKLDVLQNK
+672 SKLDVLQNR
-681 PLCPNETGYETAPE
+681 PLCPNETGYATAPDY
-695 EITLKLRGIYET
+695 ITLKLRGIYET
-707 FQAMVNMKESKLF
+707 FQAMVNQKESKLF
-720 YRICDATGK
+720 YCICDATGK
-729 QVDNIDYDGDGQP
+729 PVENIDYDGDGRP
-742 DEYGTARI
+742 DTYGTATI

-756 AYVLPPEAADGKN
+756 GYVLPPAAADGKT
-769 NVAMFENDNSGN
+769 NVPMFENDNSGN

-809 NPDVPGKWGKSTDVC
+809 NPDVPGKWGISTDVC

-835 QSIKLTDKNS
+835 QNIKLTDKNS

-854 CDTKTPTV
+854 CNTHTPTV
-862 EVIAKIE
+862 EMIAKIE

-892 PNKENELY
+892 PNAENELY
-900 TTPGLLE
+900 STSGLLE
-907 ALRAYRAKYP
+907 ALHDYRAKYP
-917 SDNGLNTGFRSI
+917 EYNGLSTYFR
-929 NYTQYTLLKQY
+929 NDNPTQYDLLKKY

-956 RTFEANEMGLY
+956 RKFEAKEMGLY

-982 QNYDICADP
+982 QVYEICAAP

-1004 INLGFSDVIYPN
+1004 INFGFPNVIYPN

-1029 AIADNNGALNLPMTG
+1029 AIAEKNGALNLPMTG
-1044 IEGATSVK
+1044 IEGATSVRMRDYAK
-1052 MSDAQVYISNTND
+1052 VFISNTND
-1065 PDFNSTKQV
+1065 PSFNSTKQE

-1080 STIKNSDKT
+1080 NTIYRTDNT

-1097 AATILKEGY
+1097 AKTILKEGY
-1106 WYEINFSYNNSS
+1106 WYEINFSYDNADGSM
-1118 ASTASCPGETFVKM
+1118 ASCPGETFIKM

-1171 TDYNTTTAFMPMKFT
+1171 ADYNTTTAFMPMKFT
-1186 KVTVANQK
+1186 KVTVANQN

-1224 DFVAKWSDATA
+1224 DFVAKWSDTA
-1235 DGSDNGNGTFSCEK
+1235 DGSDNGYGTFSCEK

-1270 YLNYNKAYVEKE
+1270 YLTYNKAYVEKE

-1288 SIMSSPLKQTYAGDL
+1288 SIMSSPLQQTYAGDL
-1303 YVQKDDGQE
+1303 YVPKNNGQE
-1312 KSEAFKPITYK
+1312 QSEAFQPMTYD
-1323 EGVNDR
+1323 ENVNDR
-1329 SAYPVYQRSWDGNAQ
+1329 SAYPVYQRRWDGNAQ
-1344 EVKDNVTNYS
+1344 EVMDNVTNYS

-1377 HVYNKVDELYTK
+1377 HVYNKVDEQYTK

-1400 YTAGAQGANATAVIR
+1400 YTVGAQGANATAVIR

-1585 SELIVNDE
+1585 SELIVNYE

-1640 GVVAPKSKDID
+1640 GVVAPKSKDVD

-1699 YYITNQSSLNTTDIN
+1699 YYVTNQSSLNTTDIN

-1762 VPKAGIYVVKATTKE
+1762 VPKSGIYVVKATTKE

>member
-1 MKSRKNNINRPAPSR
+1 MKSRKNNINRLAPSR

-23 TMMALTAAP
+23 AMMALTTAP
-32 SSVYAQSFHQTGAS
+32 SSVYAQSLGFHKEGQS

-59 EWNYYYYLPTGSTS
+59 EWHYYYYLPTNSNT
-73 MTLDLPIMGWTD
+73 MELELPFAGWGDSKTND
-85 NYANELEPY
+85 LEPY
-94 GWYRWYDYNTDLNSA
+94 GWIRWYDYNTDLMSDNLTVYSRYYTSLNSLKDKTSKKDIGLIAGSLRNSA
-109 NLTAYDVTSS
+109 RNYAGVKYKK
-119 SWYGGTTHSTQLK
+119 TT
-132 TNITDNSGKNI
+132 G
-143 GLVAYK
+143 A
-149 LSATYITRKH
+149 
-159 VGVNYS
+159 
-165 YSNSDATNPNWKGD
+165 DAEDWPGET
-179 IVACDVSRYIDY
+179 IACDVSRYNDY
-191 TISGTKVS
+191 RGYDPTYTNYVE
-199 KEPTLSVRYIFH
+199 KEPTLSIRYIFH
-211 IQSAAYLA
+211 IKSAAYLA
-219 QKLKE
+219 KRIKD
-224 ALCEGSKSKA
+224 ALCDHSRA
-234 ADLTFEDNK
+234 ADLTLEDNK

-249 KDENAKMSLRTNLKN
+249 KDANAKMTLRTNLKN
-264 SGGQSY
+264 SGGQTY
-270 WFYPLSTT
+270 WFYPLNTAQPKS
-278 KGKTVYPTT
+278 VYPTT
-287 ESQKITAADFKTTM
+287 ESQKITASDFGSNMLK
-301 KQADKIV
+301 AEYVSWIA
-308 WKVYNED
+308 YNED
-315 KTKFCQ
+315 KTKYKV
-321 LSATSSTTQFC
+321 LGTTSTQFF
-332 DLTISALN
+332 DLSISKLKESGWLN
-340 SATWYN
+340 VKDDKSTD
-346 VSNDATTTKPTDI
+346 VPEDI

-371 ANSNDM
+371 VNGTTDM

-393 TKDEITADNN
+393 TKDELTADGDV
-403 IDRTLSYLEDEDRY
+403 DRTISYFDDKY
-417 EKKMDIS
+417 EQQMDIS
-424 FDDDNADLT
+424 FDDDNPDMTL
-433 FDAPTV
+433 DAPTTPL
-439 NNNVSLK
+439 NNMSLK
-446 PSDFKSRAYGFTYAN
+446 PSDFKSRAYGFTYAKLESN
-461 LADYDYFYGTYMR
+461 DPYD
-474 QSWTGKRP
+474 GKTP
-482 TYSSPNHG
+482 HHSKSPIHG
-490 DYGLYKSAN
+490 DYGLYKSGN
-499 KTGVS
+499 LPGIS
-504 TTDYNK
+504 YNNQD

-516 NGNPEIYD
+516 AGSPTIYD
-524 RTYERTSGKQ
+524 RTYAKTNHKQ
-534 YGYFLYVDAS
+534 YGHFLYVDAS
-544 DESRQIASADF
+544 NESRQIASADF

-561 GSQLVFSGAVAEYT
+561 GSQLIFSGAVAEYT
-575 SGANAPQVMFRLYG
+575 AANNSTAPQVMFRLYG

-611 FKTNTKSL
+611 FKTNTKTHE
-619 QYGKWYQ
+619 YGKWYQ
-626 IYSKQVLQKSAGA
+626 IYSKQVLQKSAAA
-639 DNYTDFRIVL
+639 DHYTDFRIVL
-649 DNMCQGTDGADY
+649 DNMCKDTWGADY
-661 CIDDLCLYTQT
+661 CVDDLCLYTQT

-695 EITLKLRGIYET
+695 YITLKLRGIYET
-707 FQAMVNMKESKLF
+707 FQAMVNQKESKLF

-729 QVDNIDYDGDGQP
+729 PVDNIDYDGDRQP
-742 DEYGTARI
+742 DDYGIALI

-756 AYVLPPEAADGKN
+756 GLVLPPYAADNKT
-769 NVAMFENDNSGN
+769 VPMFENDNSGN

-809 NPDVPGKWGKSTDVC
+809 NPDVPGDWGKSTDVC
-824 STYSGIFQVVE
+824 STYSGLFQVVE
-835 QSIKLTDKNS
+835 QNIKLTDKNS

-854 CDTKTPTV
+854 CNTNTPTV

-869 TADPVNGGKVTIDNV
+869 TADPVNGGKVTIDKV

-892 PNKENELY
+892 PNQENELY
-900 TTPGLLE
+900 STSGLLE
-907 ALRAYRAKYP
+907 ALHAYRAKYP
-917 SDNGLNTGFRSI
+917 EYNGLSPDFR
-929 NYTQYTLLKQY
+929 NDNRTQYNLLKKY

-956 RTFEANEMGLY
+956 RKFEAKETGLY
-967 KIAVIPVQAK
+967 KIAVIPVQDK

-982 QNYDICADP
+982 QVYEICAAP

-1004 INLGFSDVIYPN
+1004 INFGFPGVIYPN

-1029 AIADNNGALNLPMTG
+1029 AIATKNGALNLPMTG
-1044 IEGATSVK
+1044 IEGAKSVE
-1052 MSDAQVYISNTND
+1052 MIDEAQVSISNTND
-1065 PDFNSTKQV
+1065 PDFNSTEQM
-1074 IGVVTS
+1074 IGVVTAN
-1080 STIKNSDKT
+1080 TIKNSDNT

-1097 AATILKEGY
+1097 AVKTLKEGY
-1106 WYEINFSYNNSS
+1106 WYEIHFRYANADGSM
-1118 ASTASCPGETFVKM
+1118 ASCPGETFIKM

-1171 TDYNTTTAFMPMKFT
+1171 ADYNTTTAFMPMKFT

-1224 DFVAKWSDATA
+1224 DFVAKWSDTA

-1270 YLNYNKAYVEKE
+1270 YLTYNKAYVEKE

-1288 SIMSSPLKQTYAGDL
+1288 SIMSSPLQQTYAGDL
-1303 YVQKDDGQE
+1303 YVPKDNGQE
-1312 KSEAFKPITYK
+1312 KSEAFQPITYK

-1329 SAYPVYQRSWDGNAQ
+1329 SAYPVYQRSWDGDAK
-1344 EVKDNVTNYS
+1344 EIVDNTKFYQ
-1354 ANHDGTVD
+1354 AHEDGTVEE
-1362 VTTDNELSIN
+1362 TTNDFFLT

-1377 HVYNKVDELYTK
+1377 HVYNKVDEQYTK

-1442 NSYRMLQ
+1442 NSYRMLL

-1463 LKENLHR
+1463 LKENLHSE
-1470 DNRYH
+1470 NRYH

-1492 ANTAFENSIWTLD
+1492 ANPAFENSIWTLD
-1505 NGVMKTHSVPVDLDY
+1505 NGKVTAYTLALDEAY
-1520 DKKTDVIVNPT
+1520 DKKTDVLVSPT
-1531 QAFFVKVKE
+1531 QAFFVKLKT
-1540 GETAPANVTFNATML
+1540 GESATEATFNASML
-1555 INKDVTPGEKALII
+1555 INKDVTPGEKALVI
-1569 RPTVTLTTVNG
+1569 RPTLTLTTTDGIRN
-1580 ERSSQ
+1580 
-1585 SELIVNDE
+1585 SESKLIVNDE

-1675 ATTKTFSEIKDGMTV
+1675 ATSKTFSEIKDGMTV

-1699 YYITNQSSLNTTDIN
+1699 YYVTNQSSLNTTDIN

-1735 KRVMVYDISGALVTS
+1735 KRVVVYDISGALVTS

>member
-1 MKSRKNNINRPAPSR
+1 MKSRKNNINRLAPSR

-23 TMMALTAAP
+23 AMMALTAAP
-32 SSVYAQSFHQTGAS
+32 SSVYAQSLGFHKEGQS

-59 EWNYYYYLPTGSTS
+59 EWHYYYYLPTNSNTMELELPFDGWKKSSTN
-73 MTLDLPIMGWTD
+73 D
-85 NYANELEPY
+85 LEPY
-94 GWYRWYDYNTDLNSA
+94 GWIRWYDYNTDLKSDKLTVYSSSTSLNSLKDYTSQKDIGLIAGTLRNSA
-109 NLTAYDVTSS
+109 RDYA
-119 SWYGGTTHSTQLK
+119 
-132 TNITDNSGKNI
+132 
-143 GLVAYK
+143 
-149 LSATYITRKH
+149 
-159 VGVNYS
+159 GVKYNKPTGA
-165 YSNSDATNPNWKGD
+165 DAEDWAGET
-179 IVACDVSRYIDY
+179 IACDVSRYNDY
-191 TISGTKVS
+191 SFQRVNIGTKYNPKYTNRVE
-199 KEPTLSVRYIFH
+199 KEPTLSIRYIFH
-211 IQSAAYLA
+211 IKSAAYLA
-219 QKLKE
+219 KRIKD
-224 ALCEGSKSKA
+224 ALCDHSRA
-234 ADLTFEDNK
+234 ADLTLEDNK

-249 KDENAKMSLRTNLKN
+249 KDANANMTLRTNMKN

-270 WFYPLSTT
+270 WFYPLRTT
-278 KGKTVYPTT
+278 VGKTVYPTT
-287 ESQKITAADFKTTM
+287 ESQKITAADFNTTM
-301 KQADKIV
+301 KQANKIV
-308 WKVYNED
+308 WIVYNED

-321 LSATSSTTQFC
+321 LSSETQFC
-332 DLTISALN
+332 DLTINALKN
-340 SATWYN
+340 ATWYN
-346 VSNDATTTKPTDI
+346 VSNDAKTSKPTDI
-359 GFEHTVYVVAWA
+359 GFEQTVYVVAWA
-371 ANSNDM
+371 ANGDYM

-393 TKDEITADNN
+393 MKDELTADGDV
-403 IDRTLSYLEDEDRY
+403 DRTLSYLEDEDRY

-424 FDDDNADLT
+424 FDDDNPDLT
-433 FDAPTV
+433 LDAPTTPE
-439 NNNVSLK
+439 NNMSLK
-446 PSDFKSRAYGFTYAN
+446 PSDFKSRAYGFTYAQ
-461 LADYDYFYGTYMR
+461 LASFDYYYDGSTPHH
-474 QSWTGKRP
+474 SK
-482 TYSSPNHG
+482 SPIHG
-490 DYGLYKSAN
+490 DYGLYKSGN
-499 KTGVS
+499 LRGIS
-504 TTDYNK
+504 YDNEN

-516 NGNPEIYD
+516 AGSPTIYD
-524 RTYERTSGKQ
+524 RTHAKTSGKQ
-534 YGYFLYVDAS
+534 YGHFLYVDAS
-544 DESRQIASADF
+544 NESRQIASADF

-561 GSQLVFSGAVAEYT
+561 GSQLIFSGAVAEYT
-575 SGANAPQVMFRLYG
+575 ASYNATASQVMFRLYG
-589 IDKDENGNE
+589 INKDENGNVTDQ
-598 IGKKLIQSFSSGD
+598 KLIQSFSSGD
-611 FKTNTKSL
+611 FKTNTKSHE
-619 QYGKWYQ
+619 YGKWYQ
-626 IYSKQVLQKSAGA
+626 IYSKQVLQKSAAA

-649 DNMCQGTDGADY
+649 DNMCQNTKGADY

-672 SKLDVLQNK
+672 SKLDVLQNR

-707 FQAMVNMKESKLF
+707 FQAMVNQKESKLF

-729 QVDNIDYDGDGQP
+729 RVENIDYDGDGHP
-742 DEYGTARI
+742 DEYGIALI

-756 AYVLPPEAADGKN
+756 GLVLPPEAADGKT
-769 NVAMFENDNSGN
+769 VPMFENDNSGN

-809 NPDVPGKWGKSTDVC
+809 NPDVPGKWGISTDVC

-835 QSIKLTDKNS
+835 QNIKLTDKNS

-854 CDTKTPTV
+854 CNTHTPTV

-892 PNKENELY
+892 PNAENELY
-900 TTPGLLE
+900 TTTGLLE
-907 ALRAYRAKYP
+907 ALHAYRAKYP
-917 SDNGLNTGFRSI
+917 EYNGLSTYFR
-929 NYTQYTLLKQY
+929 NDNRTQYDLLKKY

-956 RTFEANEMGLY
+956 RTFASDETGLY

-982 QNYDICADP
+982 QVYEICAAP

-1004 INLGFSDVIYPN
+1004 INFGFPGVIYPN

-1029 AIADNNGALNLPMTG
+1029 AIAEKNGALNLPMTG
-1044 IEGATSVK
+1044 IEGAKSVN
-1052 MSDAQVYISNTND
+1052 MSEEDAQVCISNTND
-1065 PDFNSTKQV
+1065 PDFNSTKLA
-1074 IGVVTS
+1074 IGVVTAN
-1080 STIKNSDKT
+1080 TIYETDKT

-1106 WYEINFSYNNSS
+1106 WYEIHFRYNNADGSM
-1118 ASTASCPGETFVKM
+1118 ASCPGETFIKM

-1171 TDYNTTTAFMPMKFT
+1171 ADYNTTTAFMPMKFT
-1186 KVTVANQK
+1186 KVTVANQN

-1208 RSNGIA
+1208 SSNGIS

-1224 DFVAKWSDATA
+1224 DFVAKWSNTTD

-1288 SIMSSPLKQTYAGDL
+1288 SIMSSPLQQTYAGDL
-1303 YVQKDDGQE
+1303 YVPKNNGREQ
-1312 KSEAFKPITYK
+1312 SEAFKPMTYD
-1323 EGVNDR
+1323 ENVNDR

-1377 HVYNKVDELYTK
+1377 HVYNKVDEQYTK

-1585 SELIVNDE
+1585 SELIVNYE

-1640 GVVAPKSKDID
+1640 GVVAPKSKDVD

-1762 VPKAGIYVVKATTKE
+1762 VPKAGIYIVKATTKE

>member
-1 MKSRKNNINRPAPSR
+1 MKSRKNNINRPAPSK

-23 TMMALTAAP
+23 AMMALTAAP
-32 SSVYAQSFHQTGAS
+32 SSVYAQSLGFHKKGQS

-59 EWNYYYYLPTGSTS
+59 EWHYYYYLPTNSNTMELELPFDGWKKSSTN
-73 MTLDLPIMGWTD
+73 D
-85 NYANELEPY
+85 LEPY
-94 GWYRWYDYNTDLNSA
+94 GWIRWYDYNTDLKSDKLTVYSSSTSLNSLKDYTSQKDIGLIAGTLRNSA
-109 NLTAYDVTSS
+109 RDYA
-119 SWYGGTTHSTQLK
+119 
-132 TNITDNSGKNI
+132 
-143 GLVAYK
+143 
-149 LSATYITRKH
+149 
-159 VGVNYS
+159 GVKYNKPTGA
-165 YSNSDATNPNWKGD
+165 DAEDWAGD
-179 IVACDVSRYIDY
+179 TIACDVSRYNDY
-191 TISGTKVS
+191 SFQRVNIGTKYNPKYTNRVE
-199 KEPTLSVRYIFH
+199 KEPTLSIRYIFH
-211 IQSAAYLA
+211 IKSAAYLA
-219 QKLKE
+219 KRIKD
-224 ALCEGSKSKA
+224 ALCDHSRA
-234 ADLTFEDNK
+234 ADLTLEDNK

-249 KDENAKMSLRTNLKN
+249 KDANATMSLRTNLKN
-264 SGGQSY
+264 SGGQTY
-270 WFYPLSTT
+270 WFYPLNTAQPKS
-278 KGKTVYPTT
+278 VYPTT
-287 ESQKITAADFKTTM
+287 ESQKITASDFGSNMLK
-301 KQADKIV
+301 AEYVSWIA
-308 WKVYNED
+308 YNED
-315 KTKFCQ
+315 KTKYKV
-321 LSATSSTTQFC
+321 LGTTSTQFF
-332 DLTISALN
+332 DLSISKLKGSGWLN
-340 SATWYN
+340 VKDDKSTG
-346 VSNDATTTKPTDI
+346 VPEDI
-359 GFEHTVYVVAWA
+359 GFGHTVYVVAWA
-371 ANSNDM
+371 VNGTTDM

-393 TKDEITADNN
+393 MKDELTADGDV
-403 IDRTLSYLEDEDRY
+403 DRTISYFEDKY
-417 EKKMDIS
+417 EQQMDIS
-424 FDDDNADLT
+424 FDDDNPDLT
-433 FDAPTV
+433 LDAPTTPL
-439 NNNVSLK
+439 NNMSLK
-446 PSDFKSRAYGFTYAN
+446 PSDFKSRAYGFTYAE
-461 LADYDYFYGTYMR
+461 LARYDYYYDGSTPHH
-474 QSWTGKRP
+474 SK
-482 TYSSPNHG
+482 SPIHG
-490 DYGLYKSAN
+490 DYGLYKSGN
-499 KTGVS
+499 LRGIS
-504 TTDYNK
+504 YDNEN

-516 NGNPEIYD
+516 AGSPTIYD
-524 RTYERTSGKQ
+524 RTHAKTSGKQ
-534 YGYFLYVDAS
+534 YGHFLYVDAS
-544 DESRQIASADF
+544 NESRQIASADF

-561 GSQLVFSGAVAEYT
+561 GSQLIFSGAVAEYT
-575 SGANAPQVMFRLYG
+575 ASYNATAPQVMFRLYG
-589 IDKDENGNE
+589 INKDENGNVTDQ
-598 IGKKLIQSFSSGD
+598 KLIQSFSSGD
-611 FKTNTKSL
+611 FKTNTKSHE
-619 QYGKWYQ
+619 YGKWYQ
-626 IYSKQVLQKSAGA
+626 IYSKQVLQKSAAA

-649 DNMCQGTDGADY
+649 DNMCQNTKGADY

-672 SKLDVLQNK
+672 TKLDVLQNK
-681 PLCPNETGYETAPE
+681 PLCPNETGYETAPDD
-695 EITLKLRGIYET
+695 ITLKLRGIYET
-707 FQAMVNMKESKLF
+707 FQAMVNQKESKLF
-720 YRICDATGK
+720 YRICDATGTP
-729 QVDNIDYDGDGQP
+729 VDNIDYNGDGKP

-750 PASYNA
+750 PESYNA
-756 AYVLPPEAADGKN
+756 AYVLPPAAADGKN

-796 KDYYFSIAYPSDD
+796 KDYYFSIAYPSEE
-809 NPDVPGKWGKSTDVC
+809 NSEVPGKWGESTDVC
-824 STYSGIFQVVE
+824 STYSGLFQVVE
-835 QSIKLTDKNS
+835 QNIKLTDKNS
-845 NVLTALRVN
+845 NVLTALRVDCN
-854 CDTKTPTV
+854 THIPTV
-862 EVIAKIE
+862 EMIAKIE

-892 PNKENELY
+892 PNAENELY
-900 TTPGLLE
+900 TTAGLLE
-907 ALRAYRAKYP
+907 ALHAYRKAYP
-917 SDNGLNTGFRSI
+917 SYNGLSTGFSSV
-929 NYTQYTLLKQY
+929 NYTQYALLKKY

-956 RTFEANEMGLY
+956 RTFASGEMGLY

-982 QNYDICADP
+982 QVYDICADP

-1004 INLGFSDVIYPN
+1004 INFGFSDVIYPN
-1016 DARTVRVGLPQIK
+1016 DARTVRIGLPQINT
-1029 AIADNNGALNLPMTG
+1029 IAEKKGALNLPMTG
-1044 IEGATSVK
+1044 IEGATSVRMRDYAK
-1052 MSDAQVYISNTND
+1052 VFISNTND
-1065 PDFNSTKQV
+1065 PTFNSTKQE

-1080 STIKNSDKT
+1080 NTIYNSSKT

-1097 AATILKEGY
+1097 AKTILKEGY
-1106 WYEINFSYNNSS
+1106 WYEINFSYDNADGSM
-1118 ASTASCPGETFVKM
+1118 ASCPGETFIKM

-1171 TDYNTTTAFMPMKFT
+1171 ADYNTTTAFMPMKFT
-1186 KVTVANQK
+1186 KVTVANQN

-1224 DFVAKWSDATA
+1224 DFVAKWSNTTD

-1270 YLNYNKAYVEKE
+1270 YLTYNKAYVEKE

-1288 SIMSSPLKQTYAGDL
+1288 SIMSSPLQQTYAGDL
-1303 YVQKDDGQE
+1303 YVPKDDGQE
-1312 KSEAFKPITYK
+1312 KSEAFQPITYK

-1329 SAYPVYQRSWDGNAQ
+1329 SAYPVYQRSWDGDAK
-1344 EVKDNVTNYS
+1344 EFVDNTKFYQ
-1354 ANHDGTVD
+1354 AHEDGTVEE
-1362 VTTDNELSIN
+1362 TTNDFFLT

-1377 HVYNKVDELYTK
+1377 HVYNKVDEQYTK

-1463 LKENLHR
+1463 LKENLHSE
-1470 DNRYH
+1470 NRYH

-1492 ANTAFENSIWTLD
+1492 ANPAFENSIWTLD
-1505 NGVMKTHSVPVDLDY
+1505 NGKVTAYTLALDEAY
-1520 DKKTDVIVNPT
+1520 DKKTDVLVSPT
-1531 QAFFVKVKE
+1531 QAFFVKLKT
-1540 GETAPANVTFNATML
+1540 GESATEATFNASML
-1555 INKDVTPGEKALII
+1555 INKDVTPGEKALVI
-1569 RPTVTLTTVNG
+1569 RPTLTLTTTDGVRN
-1580 ERSSQ
+1580 
-1585 SELIVNDE
+1585 SESKLIVNEE
-1593 ASRDYVE
+1593 ACRDYVV

-1699 YYITNQSSLNTTDIN
+1699 YYITNQSSLSTTDIN

>member
-23 TMMALTAAP
+23 AMMALTAAP
-32 SSVYAQSFHQTGAS
+32 SSVYAQNLGFHKKGQS

-59 EWNYYYYLPTGSTS
+59 EWHYYYYLPTNSNT
-73 MTLDLPIMGWTD
+73 MELELPFAGWGDSKTND
-85 NYANELEPY
+85 LEPY
-94 GWYRWYDYNTDLNSA
+94 GWIRWYDYNTDLKSDKLTVYSRYYTSLNSLKDKTSKKDIGLIAGTLRNSA
-109 NLTAYDVTSS
+109 RDYA
-119 SWYGGTTHSTQLK
+119 
-132 TNITDNSGKNI
+132 
-143 GLVAYK
+143 
-149 LSATYITRKH
+149 
-159 VGVNYS
+159 GVKYNKPTGA
-165 YSNSDATNPNWKGD
+165 DAEDWAGET
-179 IVACDVSRYIDY
+179 IACDVSRYNDY
-191 TISGTKVS
+191 SIYTNYVE
-199 KEPTLSVRYIFH
+199 KEPTLSIRYIFH
-211 IQSAAYLA
+211 IKSAAYLA
-219 QKLKE
+219 KRIKD
-224 ALCEGSKSKA
+224 ALCDHSRA
-234 ADLTFEDNK
+234 ADLTLEDNK

-249 KDENAKMSLRTNLKN
+249 KDANANMTLRTNMKN

-270 WFYPLSTT
+270 WFYPLRTT
-278 KGKTVYPTT
+278 VGKTVYPTT
-287 ESQKITAADFKTTM
+287 ESQKITTADFNTTM
-301 KQADKIV
+301 KQANKIV
-308 WKVYNED
+308 WIVYNED

-321 LSATSSTTQFC
+321 LSSTTQFC
-332 DLTISALN
+332 DLTINALKN
-340 SATWYN
+340 ATWYN
-346 VSNDATTTKPTDI
+346 VSNDAKTSEPTDI
-359 GFEHTVYVVAWA
+359 GFEQTVYVVAWA
-371 ANSNDM
+371 ANGDYM

-393 TKDEITADNN
+393 MKDELTADGDV
-403 IDRTLSYLEDEDRY
+403 DRTISYFEDKY
-417 EKKMDIS
+417 EQQMDIS
-424 FDDDNADLT
+424 FDDDNPDLT
-433 FDAPTV
+433 LDAPTTPL
-439 NNNVSLK
+439 NNMSLK
-446 PSDFKSRAYGFTYAN
+446 PSDFKSRAYGFTYAE
-461 LADYDYFYGTYMR
+461 LARYDYYYDGSTPHH
-474 QSWTGKRP
+474 SK
-482 TYSSPNHG
+482 SPIHG
-490 DYGLYKSAN
+490 DYGLYKSGN
-499 KTGVS
+499 LRGIS
-504 TTDYNK
+504 YDNEN

-516 NGNPEIYD
+516 AGSPTIYD
-524 RTYERTSGKQ
+524 RTHAKTSGKQ
-534 YGYFLYVDAS
+534 YGHFLYVDAS
-544 DESRQIASADF
+544 NESRQIASADF

-561 GSQLVFSGAVAEYT
+561 GSQLIFSGAVAEYT
-575 SGANAPQVMFRLYG
+575 ASYNATAPQVMFRLYG
-589 IDKDENGNE
+589 INKDENGNVTDQ
-598 IGKKLIQSFSSGD
+598 KLIQSFSSGD
-611 FKTNTKSL
+611 FKTNTKSHE
-619 QYGKWYQ
+619 YGKWYQ
-626 IYSKQVLQKSAGA
+626 IYSKQVLQKSAAA

-649 DNMCQGTDGADY
+649 DNMCQNTKGADY

-672 SKLDVLQNK
+672 SKLDVLQNR

-707 FQAMVNMKESKLF
+707 FQAMVNQKESKLF

-729 QVDNIDYDGDGQP
+729 QVDNIDYNGDGKP

-750 PASYNA
+750 PESYNA
-756 AYVLPPEAADGKN
+756 AYVLPPAAAGGKT
-769 NVAMFENDNSGN
+769 NVPMFENDNSGN

-796 KDYYFSIAYPSDD
+796 KDYYFSIAYPSED
-809 NPDVPGKWGKSTDVC
+809 NSEVPGKWGESTEVC

-835 QSIKLTDKNS
+835 QNIKLTDKNS
-845 NVLTALRVN
+845 NVLTALRVDCN
-854 CDTKTPTV
+854 THTPTV
-862 EVIAKIE
+862 EMIAKIE

-892 PNKENELY
+892 PNQENELY
-900 TTPGLLE
+900 TTAGLLE
-907 ALRAYRAKYP
+907 ALHDYRAKYP
-917 SDNGLNTGFRSI
+917 AYNGLSTYFR
-929 NYTQYTLLKQY
+929 NDNPTQYALLKKY
-940 VDSKQL
+940 VDSNQL

-956 RTFEANEMGLY
+956 RQFASNEMGLY

-982 QNYDICADP
+982 QVYDICADP

-1004 INLGFSDVIYPN
+1004 INFGFPGVIYPN
-1016 DARTVRVGLPQIK
+1016 DARTVRVGLPQIN
-1029 AIADNNGALNLPMTG
+1029 AIATKNGALNLPMTG
-1044 IEGATSVK
+1044 IEGAKSVE
-1052 MSDAQVYISNTND
+1052 MIDEAQVSISNTND
-1065 PDFNSTKQV
+1065 PDFNSTEQM

-1080 STIKNSDKT
+1080 STINETDKT

-1097 AATILKEGY
+1097 AKTTLKEGY
-1106 WYEINFSYNNSS
+1106 WYEINFKYNN
-1118 ASTASCPGETFVKM
+1118 ADGSTASCPGETFIKM

-1186 KVTVANQK
+1186 KVTVANQN

-1224 DFVAKWSDATA
+1224 DFVAKWSNTA

-1270 YLNYNKAYVEKE
+1270 YLTYNKAYVEKE
-1282 LTPNTW
+1282 LKPNTW
-1288 SIMSSPLKQTYAGDL
+1288 SIMSSPLQQTYAGDL
-1303 YVQKDDGQE
+1303 YVPKNNGQE
-1312 KSEAFKPITYK
+1312 QSEAFKPMTYD
-1323 EGVNDR
+1323 ENVNDR
-1329 SAYPVYQRSWDGNAQ
+1329 SAYPVYQRSWDGNAE
-1344 EVKDNVTNYS
+1344 EVMKDLTNYS

-1377 HVYNKVDELYTK
+1377 HVYNKVDEQYTK

-1400 YTAGAQGANATAVIR
+1400 YTAGAQDANATAVIR

-1421 QFSYYDSES
+1421 QFSYNDSES
-1430 QKPVNVT
+1430 QKQVNVT

-1651 VNISLNSKMLIK
+1651 VNVSLNSKMLIK

-1762 VPKAGIYVVKATTKE
+1762 VPKAGIYIVKATTKE

>member
-32 SSVYAQSFHQTGAS
+32 SSVYAQNLGFHKKGQS

-59 EWNYYYYLPTGSTS
+59 EWHYYYYLPTNSNT
-73 MTLDLPIMGWTD
+73 MELELPFAGWGDSKTND
-85 NYANELEPY
+85 LEPY
-94 GWYRWYDYNTDLNSA
+94 GWIRWYDYNTDLKSDKLTVYSRYYTSLKSLKDDTSKKDIGLIAGTLRNSA
-109 NLTAYDVTSS
+109 RDYA
-119 SWYGGTTHSTQLK
+119 
-132 TNITDNSGKNI
+132 
-143 GLVAYK
+143 
-149 LSATYITRKH
+149 
-159 VGVNYS
+159 GVKYNKPTGA
-165 YSNSDATNPNWKGD
+165 DAEDWAGET
-179 IVACDVSRYIDY
+179 IACDVSRYNDY
-191 TISGTKVS
+191 SIYTNYVE
-199 KEPTLSVRYIFH
+199 KEPTLSIRYIFH
-211 IQSAAYLA
+211 IKSAAYLA
-219 QKLKE
+219 KRIKD
-224 ALCEGSKSKA
+224 ALCDHSRA
-234 ADLTFEDNK
+234 ADLTLEDNK

-249 KDENAKMSLRTNLKN
+249 KDANATMSLRTNLKN
-264 SGGQSY
+264 SGGQTY
-270 WFYPLSTT
+270 WFYPLNTAQPKS
-278 KGKTVYPTT
+278 VYPTT
-287 ESQKITAADFKTTM
+287 ESQKITASDFGSNMLK
-301 KQADKIV
+301 AEYVSWIA
-308 WKVYNED
+308 YNED
-315 KTKFCQ
+315 KTKYKV
-321 LSATSSTTQFC
+321 LGTTSTQFF
-332 DLTISALN
+332 DLSISKLKGSGWLN
-340 SATWYN
+340 VKDDKSTG
-346 VSNDATTTKPTDI
+346 VPEDI
-359 GFEHTVYVVAWA
+359 GFGHTVYVVAWA
-371 ANSNDM
+371 VNGTTDM

-393 TKDEITADNN
+393 MKDELTADGDV
-403 IDRTLSYLEDEDRY
+403 DRTLSYLEDEDRY

-424 FDDDNADLT
+424 FDDDNPDLT
-433 FDAPTV
+433 LDAPTTPE
-439 NNNVSLK
+439 NNMSLK
-446 PSDFKSRAYGFTYAN
+446 PSDFKSRAYGFTYAQ
-461 LADYDYFYGTYMR
+461 LASFDYYYDGSTPHH
-474 QSWTGKRP
+474 SK
-482 TYSSPNHG
+482 SPIHG
-490 DYGLYKSAN
+490 DYGLYKSGN
-499 KTGVS
+499 LRGIS
-504 TTDYNK
+504 YDNEN

-516 NGNPEIYD
+516 AGSPTIYD
-524 RTYERTSGKQ
+524 RTHAKTSGKQ
-534 YGYFLYVDAS
+534 YGHFLYVDAS
-544 DESRQIASADF
+544 NESRQIASADF

-561 GSQLVFSGAVAEYT
+561 GSQLIFSGAVAEYT
-575 SGANAPQVMFRLYG
+575 ASYNATAPQVMFRLYG
-589 IDKDENGNE
+589 INKDENGNVTDQ
-598 IGKKLIQSFSSGD
+598 KLIQSFSSGD
-611 FKTNTKSL
+611 FKTNTKTHE
-619 QYGKWYQ
+619 YGKWYQ
-626 IYSKQVLQKSAGA
+626 IYSKQVLQKSAAA

-649 DNMCQGTDGADY
+649 DNMCQNTKGADY

-681 PLCPNETGYETAPE
+681 PLCPNETGYETAPDD
-695 EITLKLRGIYET
+695 ITLKLRGIYET
-707 FQAMVNMKESKLF
+707 FQAMVNQKESKLF

-729 QVDNIDYDGDGQP
+729 QVDNIDYDGDGHP
-742 DEYGTARI
+742 DEYGIALI

-756 AYVLPPEAADGKN
+756 GLVLPPEAADGKT
-769 NVAMFENDNSGN
+769 VPMFENDNSGN

-809 NPDVPGKWGKSTDVC
+809 NPDVPGKWGISTDVC

-835 QSIKLTDKNS
+835 QNIKLTDKNS

-854 CDTKTPTV
+854 CNTHTPTV

-869 TADPVNGGKVTIDNV
+869 TADPVNGGKVTIDKV

-892 PNKENELY
+892 PNQENELY
-900 TTPGLLE
+900 TTAGLLE
-907 ALRAYRAKYP
+907 ALHAYRANYP
-917 SDNGLNTGFRSI
+917 EYNGLSTGFSSV
-929 NYTQYTLLKQY
+929 NYTQYALLKKY

-956 RTFEANEMGLY
+956 RKFEAQEMGLY
-967 KIAVIPVQAK
+967 KIAVIPVQDK

-982 QNYDICADP
+982 QVYEICAAP

-1004 INLGFSDVIYPN
+1004 INFGFSDVIYPN

-1029 AIADNNGALNLPMTG
+1029 TIAEKKGALNLPMTG
-1044 IEGATSVK
+1044 IEGATSVNMRDYAK
-1052 MSDAQVYISNTND
+1052 VFISNTND
-1065 PDFNSTKQV
+1065 PSFNSTKQE

-1080 STIKNSDKT
+1080 NTIYRTDNT
-1089 VGIRFNSN
+1089 VGIRFNPN
-1097 AATILKEGY
+1097 AAKTLKEGY
-1106 WYEINFSYNNSS
+1106 WYEINFSYDNADGSM
-1118 ASTASCPGETFVKM
+1118 ASCPGETFIKM

-1171 TDYNTTTAFMPMKFT
+1171 ADYNTTTAFMPMKFT

-1224 DFVAKWSDATA
+1224 DFVAKWSNTA

-1270 YLNYNKAYVEKE
+1270 YLTYNKAYVEKE

-1288 SIMSSPLKQTYAGDL
+1288 SIMSSPLQQTYAGDL
-1303 YVQKDDGQE
+1303 YVPKNNGQE
-1312 KSEAFKPITYK
+1312 QSEAFKPMTYD
-1323 EGVNDR
+1323 ENVNDR

-1377 HVYNKVDELYTK
+1377 HVYNKVDEQYTK

-1400 YTAGAQGANATAVIR
+1400 YTAGAQDANATAVIR

-1430 QKPVNVT
+1430 NKPVNVT

-1735 KRVMVYDISGALVTS
+1735 KRVMVYDVAGSLVTS

>member
-23 TMMALTAAP
+23 AMMALTAAP
-32 SSVYAQSFHQTGAS
+32 SSVYAQSLGFHKNGQS

-59 EWNYYYYLPTGSTS
+59 EWHYYYYLPTGSST
-73 MTLDLPIMGWTD
+73 MELELPFAGWGDSSTND
-85 NYANELEPY
+85 LEPY
-94 GWYRWYDYNTDLNSA
+94 GWIRWYDYTTDLKSNRLTVYSSSTSLNSLKDYNSKKDIGLIAGTLKNSA
-109 NLTAYDVTSS
+109 RNYA
-119 SWYGGTTHSTQLK
+119 
-132 TNITDNSGKNI
+132 
-143 GLVAYK
+143 
-149 LSATYITRKH
+149 
-159 VGVNYS
+159 GVKYNKPTGA
-165 YSNSDATNPNWKGD
+165 DAEDWPGET
-179 IVACDVSRYIDY
+179 IACDVSRYNDY
-191 TISGTKVS
+191 SIYTNYVE
-199 KEPTLSVRYIFH
+199 KEPTLSIRYIFH
-211 IQSAAYLA
+211 IKSAAYLA
-219 QKLKE
+219 KQIKD
-224 ALCEGSKSKA
+224 ALCDHSRA
-234 ADLTFEDNK
+234 ADLTLEDNK

-249 KDENAKMSLRTNLKN
+249 KDANANMTLRTNMKN

-270 WFYPLSTT
+270 WFYPLRTT

-287 ESQKITAADFKTTM
+287 EAQKITAADFNTTM
-301 KQADKIV
+301 KQATKIV
-308 WKVYNED
+308 WIVYNED

-321 LSATSSTTQFC
+321 LSSTTQFC
-332 DLTISALN
+332 DLTINALKN
-340 SATWYN
+340 ATWRN
-346 VSNDATTTKPTDI
+346 VSNDAKTSKPTDI
-359 GFEHTVYVVAWA
+359 GFEQTVYVVAWA
-371 ANSNDM
+371 ANGDYM

-393 TKDEITADNN
+393 TKDELTADGDV
-403 IDRTLSYLEDEDRY
+403 DRTISYFEDKY
-417 EKKMDIS
+417 EQQMDIS
-424 FDDDNADLT
+424 FDDDNPDLT
-433 FDAPTV
+433 LDAPTTPLD
-439 NNNVSLK
+439 NMSLK
-446 PSDFKSRAYGFTYAN
+446 PSDFKSRAYGFTYAL
-461 LADYDYFYGTYMR
+461 LASNDYYYDGSTPHH
-474 QSWTGKRP
+474 SK
-482 TYSSPNHG
+482 SPIHG
-490 DYGLYKSAN
+490 DYGLYKSGN
-499 KTGVS
+499 LPGIS
-504 TTDYNK
+504 YDNQN

-516 NGNPEIYD
+516 AGSPTIYD
-524 RTYERTSGKQ
+524 RTYAKTNGKQ
-534 YGYFLYVDAS
+534 YGHFLYVDAS
-544 DESRQIASADF
+544 NESRQIASADF

-561 GSQLVFSGAVAEYT
+561 GSQLIFSGAVAEYT
-575 SGANAPQVMFRLYG
+575 AAMNSTAPQVMFRLYG
-589 IDKDENGNE
+589 IDKDENGNVTDQ
-598 IGKKLIQSFSSGD
+598 KLIQSFSSGD
-611 FKTNTKSL
+611 FKTNTKTHA
-619 QYGKWYQ
+619 YGKWYQ
-626 IYSKQVLQKSAGA
+626 IYSKQVLQKSAAA

-649 DNMCQGTDGADY
+649 DNMCQDTWGADY
-661 CIDDLCLYTQT
+661 CVDDLCLYTQT
-672 SKLDVLQNK
+672 TKLDVLQNK

-695 EITLKLRGIYET
+695 DITLKLRGIYET
-707 FQAMVNMKESKLF
+707 FQAMVNQKESKLF

-729 QVDNIDYDGDGQP
+729 RVENIDYNGDGKP
-742 DEYGTARI
+742 DDYGIASI

-756 AYVLPPEAADGKN
+756 GLVLPPYAADNKT
-769 NVAMFENDNSGN
+769 VPMFENDNSGN

-835 QSIKLTDKNS
+835 QNIKLTDKNS
-845 NVLTALRVN
+845 NVLTALRVDCN
-854 CDTKTPTV
+854 SKTPTV
-862 EVIAKIE
+862 EVVAKIE

-892 PNKENELY
+892 PNQENELY
-900 TTPGLLE
+900 TTAGLLE
-907 ALRAYRAKYP
+907 ALHAYRAKYP
-917 SDNGLNTGFRSI
+917 EYNGLSTYFR
-929 NYTQYTLLKQY
+929 NDNRTQYDLLKQY

-956 RTFEANEMGLY
+956 RKFEANEMGLY

-982 QNYDICADP
+982 QEYEICADP

-1004 INLGFSDVIYPN
+1004 INFGFPNVIYPN

-1029 AIADNNGALNLPMTG
+1029 AIATKNGALNLPMTG
-1044 IEGATSVK
+1044 IEGAKSVK
-1052 MSDAQVYISNTND
+1052 MRYNAKVSISNTND
-1065 PDFNSTKQV
+1065 PDFNSTKQA

-1080 STIKNSDKT
+1080 SIINRTDNT
-1089 VGIRFNSN
+1089 VGIRFNPN
-1097 AATILKEGY
+1097 ADKILKEGY
-1106 WYEINFSYNNSS
+1106 WYEINFSYDN
-1118 ASTASCPGETFVKM
+1118 ADGSTASCPGETFIKM

-1171 TDYNTTTAFMPMKFT
+1171 ADYNTTTAFMPMKFT

-1224 DFVAKWSDATA
+1224 DFVAKWSNTTA
-1235 DGSDNGNGTFSCEK
+1235 DGSDNGNGTFSCET

-1270 YLNYNKAYVEKE
+1270 YLTYNKAYVEKE

-1288 SIMSSPLKQTYAGDL
+1288 SIMSSPLQQTYAGDL
-1303 YVQKDDGQE
+1303 YVPKDNGQE
-1312 KSEAFKPITYK
+1312 QSEAFLPITYK

-1344 EVKDNVTNYS
+1344 EVIDNITNYS

-1362 VTTDNELSIN
+1362 VTTGNELSIN

-1377 HVYNKVDELYTK
+1377 HVYNKVDEQYTK

-1400 YTAGAQGANATAVIR
+1400 YTAGAQDANAKAVVR

-1442 NSYRMLQ
+1442 KSYRMLQ

-1505 NGVMKTHSVPVDLDY
+1505 NGKVTAYTLALDEAY
-1520 DKKTDVIVNPT
+1520 DKKTDVLVSPT
-1531 QAFFVKVKE
+1531 QAFFVKLKT
-1540 GETAPANVTFNATML
+1540 GESATEATFNASML
-1555 INKDVTPGEKALII
+1555 INKDVTPGEKALVI
-1569 RPTVTLTTVNG
+1569 RPTLTLTTTDGVRN
-1580 ERSSQ
+1580 
-1585 SELIVNDE
+1585 SESKLIVNDE

-1735 KRVMVYDISGALVTS
+1735 KRVVVYDISGALVTS

>member
-23 TMMALTAAP
+23 AMMALTAAP
-32 SSVYAQSFHQTGAS
+32 SSVYAQSLGFHKNGQS

-59 EWNYYYYLPTGSTS
+59 EWHYYYYLPTNSNTMELELPFDGWEKSSTN
-73 MTLDLPIMGWTD
+73 D
-85 NYANELEPY
+85 LEPY
-94 GWYRWYDYNTDLNSA
+94 GWIRWYDYTTDLKSDRLTVYSRSTYLKSLKDKTSEKYIGLIAGSLRNSA
-109 NLTAYDVTSS
+109 RDYA
-119 SWYGGTTHSTQLK
+119 
-132 TNITDNSGKNI
+132 
-143 GLVAYK
+143 
-149 LSATYITRKH
+149 
-159 VGVNYS
+159 GVKYNKPTGA
-165 YSNSDATNPNWKGD
+165 DAVDWAGET
-179 IVACDVSRYIDY
+179 IACDVSRYNDY
-191 TISGTKVS
+191 KDYNPTYNYVE
-199 KEPTLSVRYIFH
+199 KEPTLSIRYIFH
-211 IQSAAYLA
+211 IKSAAYLA
-219 QKLKE
+219 KRIKD
-224 ALCEGSKSKA
+224 ALCDHSRA
-234 ADLTFEDNK
+234 ADLTLEDNK

-249 KDENAKMSLRTNLKN
+249 KDERANMTLRTNMKN

-270 WFYPLSTT
+270 WFYPLKNT
-278 KGKTVYPTT
+278 KGKSVYPTT
-287 ESQKITAADFKTTM
+287 ESQKITAADFNTTM
-301 KQADKIV
+301 KKADKIV
-308 WKVYNED
+308 WTVYNED
-315 KTKFCQ
+315 KTKYCK
-321 LSATSSTTQFC
+321 LSASSSTTQFC

-346 VSNDATTTKPTDI
+346 VSNNATTAKPTDI
-359 GFEHTVYVVAWA
+359 GFEQTVYVVAWA
-371 ANSNDM
+371 ANGDYYM

-393 TKDEITADNN
+393 MKDELTADGDV
-403 IDRTLSYLEDEDRY
+403 DRTLSYFEDKY
-417 EKKMDIS
+417 ERQMDIS
-424 FDDDNADLT
+424 FDDDNPDLT
-433 FDAPTV
+433 LDAPTTPE
-439 NNNVSLK
+439 NNMSLK
-446 PSDFKSRAYGFTYAN
+446 PSDFKSRAYGFTYAL
-461 LADYDYFYGTYMR
+461 LASNDYYYDGSTPHH
-474 QSWTGKRP
+474 SK
-482 TYSSPNHG
+482 SPIHG
-490 DYGLYKSAN
+490 DYGLYKSGN
-499 KTGVS
+499 LPGIS
-504 TTDYNK
+504 YDNQN

-516 NGNPEIYD
+516 AGSPTIYD
-524 RTYERTSGKQ
+524 RTYAKTNGKQ
-534 YGYFLYVDAS
+534 YGHFLYVDAS
-544 DESRQIASADF
+544 NESRQIASADF

-561 GSQLVFSGAVAEYT
+561 GSQLIFSGAVAEYT
-575 SGANAPQVMFRLYG
+575 AAYNATAPQVMFRLYG
-589 IDKDENGNE
+589 INKDENGNVTDQ
-598 IGKKLIQSFSSGD
+598 KLIQSFSSGD
-611 FKTNTKSL
+611 FKTNTKSHE
-619 QYGKWYQ
+619 YGKWYQ
-626 IYSKQVLQKSAGA
+626 IYSKQVLQKSAAA

-649 DNMCQGTDGADY
+649 DNMCQNTKGADY
-661 CIDDLCLYTQT
+661 CVDDLCLYTQT
-672 SKLDVLQNK
+672 SKLDVLQNR

-707 FQAMVNMKESKLF
+707 FQAMVNQKESKLF

-729 QVDNIDYDGDGQP
+729 RVENIDYNGNGKP
-742 DEYGTARI
+742 DDYGIASI

-756 AYVLPPEAADGKN
+756 GLVLPPYAADNKT
-769 NVAMFENDNSGN
+769 VPMFENDNSGN

-835 QSIKLTDKNS
+835 QNIKLTDKNS
-845 NVLTALRVN
+845 NVLTALRVDCN
-854 CDTKTPTV
+854 SKTPTV

-892 PNKENELY
+892 PNAENELY
-900 TTPGLLE
+900 STTGLLE
-907 ALRAYRAKYP
+907 ALHAYRAKYP
-917 SDNGLNTGFRSI
+917 EYNGLSTYFR
-929 NYTQYTLLKQY
+929 NDNRTQYDLLKKY

-956 RTFEANEMGLY
+956 RTFASDEMGLY

-982 QNYDICADP
+982 QVYEICAAP

-1004 INLGFSDVIYPN
+1004 INFGFPGVIYPN

-1029 AIADNNGALNLPMTG
+1029 AIAEKNGALNLPMTG
-1044 IEGATSVK
+1044 IEGAKSVN
-1052 MSDAQVYISNTND
+1052 MSEEDAQVCISNTND
-1065 PDFNSTKQV
+1065 PDFNSTKQA
-1074 IGVVTS
+1074 IGVVTAN
-1080 STIKNSDKT
+1080 TIYETDKT

-1106 WYEINFSYNNSS
+1106 WYEIHFRYNNADGSM
-1118 ASTASCPGETFVKM
+1118 ASCPGETFIKM

-1171 TDYNTTTAFMPMKFT
+1171 ADYNTTTAFMPMKFT
-1186 KVTVANQK
+1186 KVTVANQN

-1224 DFVAKWSDATA
+1224 DFVAKWSNTTD

-1288 SIMSSPLKQTYAGDL
+1288 SIMSSPLQQTYAGDL
-1303 YVQKDDGQE
+1303 YVPKNNGQE
-1312 KSEAFKPITYK
+1312 QSEAFKPMTYD
-1323 EGVNDR
+1323 ENVNDR

-1377 HVYNKVDELYTK
+1377 HVYNKVDEQYTK

-1400 YTAGAQGANATAVIR
+1400 YTAGAQDANATAVIR

-1437 VNRDA
+1437 VSRDA

-1492 ANTAFENSIWTLD
+1492 ANPAFENSIWTLD
-1505 NGVMKTHSVPVDLDY
+1505 NGKVTAYTLALDEAY
-1520 DKKTDVIVNPT
+1520 DKKTDVLVSPT
-1531 QAFFVKVKE
+1531 QAFFVKLKT
-1540 GETAPANVTFNATML
+1540 GESATEATFNASML
-1555 INKDVTPGEKALII
+1555 INKDVTPGEKALVI
-1569 RPTVTLTTVNG
+1569 RPTLTLTTTDGVRN
-1580 ERSSQ
+1580 
-1585 SELIVNDE
+1585 SESKLIVNDE
-1593 ASRDYVE
+1593 ASRDYVD

-1651 VNISLNSKMLIK
+1651 VNISLNSKMLRK
-1663 MNNEGSQLFLFD
+1663 MNDEGGKLFIYD
-1675 ATTKTFSEIKDGMTV
+1675 ATTKKFTEIADGMKV
-1690 KMMANDHGR
+1690 QMMANDHGR
-1699 YYITNQSSLNTTDIN
+1699 YYLTNNNWVVPTGISAVH
-1714 TIDCFSPTE
+1714 CFSPSPS
-1723 NTIVVATLKGDM
+1723 TIIVAALNGEVKQVV
-1735 KRVMVYDISGALVTS
+1735 VYDIAGSLVTS
-1750 NHSVNGGRCQLN
+1750 NHSSIGERCQLN
-1762 VPKAGIYVVKATTKE
+1762 VQQPGVYIVKATTKE
-1777 DRTETFKIVVR
+1777 DKTETFKIVVK

>member
-23 TMMALTAAP
+23 AMMALTAAP
-32 SSVYAQSFHQTGAS
+32 SSVYAQSLGFHKNGQS

-59 EWNYYYYLPTGSTS
+59 EWHYYYYLPTNSDPMELELPFAGWGDSSTN
-73 MTLDLPIMGWTD
+73 D
-85 NYANELEPY
+85 LEPY
-94 GWYRWYDYNTDLNSA
+94 GWIRWYDYTTDLKSDNLTVYSRYYTSLNSLKDKTSKKDIGLIAGSLRNSA
-109 NLTAYDVTSS
+109 RDYA
-119 SWYGGTTHSTQLK
+119 
-132 TNITDNSGKNI
+132 
-143 GLVAYK
+143 
-149 LSATYITRKH
+149 
-159 VGVNYS
+159 GVKYNKPTGA
-165 YSNSDATNPNWKGD
+165 DAEDWPGET
-179 IVACDVSRYIDY
+179 IACDVSRYNDY
-191 TISGTKVS
+191 SGYNPRYTNYVE
-199 KEPTLSVRYIFH
+199 KEPTLSIRYIFH
-211 IQSAAYLA
+211 IKSAAYLA
-219 QKLKE
+219 KRIKD
-224 ALCEGSKSKA
+224 ALCDHSRA
-234 ADLTFEDNK
+234 ADLTLEDNK

-249 KDENAKMSLRTNLKN
+249 KDANAKMTLRTNLKN
-264 SGGQSY
+264 SGGQTY
-270 WFYPLSTT
+270 WFYPLNTAQPKS
-278 KGKTVYPTT
+278 VYPTT
-287 ESQKITAADFKTTM
+287 ESQKITASDFGSNMLK
-301 KQADKIV
+301 AEYVSWIA
-308 WKVYNED
+308 YNED
-315 KTKFCQ
+315 KTKYKV
-321 LSATSSTTQFC
+321 LGTTSTQFF
-332 DLTISALN
+332 DLSISKLKGSGWLN
-340 SATWYN
+340 VKDDQSTG
-346 VSNDATTTKPTDI
+346 VPEDI

-371 ANSNDM
+371 VNGTTDM

-393 TKDEITADNN
+393 TKDELTADGDV
-403 IDRTLSYLEDEDRY
+403 DRTISYFEDKY
-417 EKKMDIS
+417 KQQMDIS
-424 FDDDNADLT
+424 FDDDNPDLT
-433 FDAPTV
+433 LDAPTTPL
-439 NNNVSLK
+439 NNMSLK
-446 PSDFKSRAYGFTYAN
+446 PSDFKSRAYGFTYAKLESN
-461 LADYDYFYGTYMR
+461 DPYD
-474 QSWTGKRP
+474 GKTP
-482 TYSSPNHG
+482 HHSKSPIHG
-490 DYGLYKSAN
+490 DYGLYKSGN
-499 KTGVS
+499 LPGIS
-504 TTDYNK
+504 YNNQD

-516 NGNPEIYD
+516 AGSPTIYD
-524 RTYERTSGKQ
+524 RTYAKTNHKQ
-534 YGYFLYVDAS
+534 YGHFLYVDAS
-544 DESRQIASADF
+544 NESRQIASADF

-561 GSQLVFSGAVAEYT
+561 GSQLIFSGAVAEYT
-575 SGANAPQVMFRLYG
+575 AANNSTAPQVMFRLYG
-589 IDKDENGNE
+589 IDKDKNGNVTDQ
-598 IGKKLIQSFSSGD
+598 KLIQSFSSGD
-611 FKTNTKSL
+611 FATNTKSHE
-619 QYGKWYQ
+619 YGKWYQ
-626 IYSKQVLQKSAGA
+626 IYSKQVLQKSAAA

-649 DNMCQGTDGADY
+649 DNMCKDTWGADY
-661 CIDDLCLYTQT
+661 CVDDLCLYTQT

-695 EITLKLRGIYET
+695 YITLKLRGIYET
-707 FQAMVNMKESKLF
+707 FQAMVNQKESKLF

-729 QVDNIDYDGDGQP
+729 RVENIDYNGDGHP

-756 AYVLPPEAADGKN
+756 AYVLPPEAADGKT
-769 NVAMFENDNSGN
+769 NVPMFENDNSGN

-796 KDYYFSIAYPSDD
+796 KDYYFSIAYPSED
-809 NPDVPGKWGKSTDVC
+809 NSNVPGKWGISTDVC
-824 STYSGIFQVVE
+824 STYSGMFQVVE
-835 QSIKLTDKNS
+835 QNIKLTDKNS

-854 CDTKTPTV
+854 CNTHTPTV
-862 EVIAKIE
+862 EMIAKIE

-892 PNKENELY
+892 PNAENELY
-900 TTPGLLE
+900 TTAGLLE
-907 ALRAYRAKYP
+907 ALHDYRAKYP
-917 SDNGLNTGFRSI
+917 EYNGLSTGFSSV
-929 NYTQYTLLKQY
+929 NYTQYALLKKY

-956 RTFEANEMGLY
+956 RTFASDEMGLY

-982 QNYDICADP
+982 QVYEICAAP

-1004 INLGFSDVIYPN
+1004 INFGFPNVIYPN
-1016 DARTVRVGLPQIK
+1016 DARTVRVGLPQIQ
-1029 AIADNNGALNLPMTG
+1029 AIAEKNGALNLPMTG
-1044 IEGATSVK
+1044 IEGATSVE
-1052 MSDAQVYISNTND
+1052 MIDEAQVSISNTND
-1065 PDFNSTKQV
+1065 PDFNSTEQM
-1074 IGVVTS
+1074 IGVVTAN
-1080 STIKNSDKT
+1080 TIKNSDNT

-1097 AATILKEGY
+1097 AVKTLKEGY
-1106 WYEINFSYNNSS
+1106 WYEIHFRYANADGSM
-1118 ASTASCPGETFVKM
+1118 ASCPGETFIKM

-1224 DFVAKWSDATA
+1224 DFVAKWSDTK

-1270 YLNYNKAYVEKE
+1270 YLTYNKAYVEKE

-1288 SIMSSPLKQTYAGDL
+1288 SIMSSPLQQTYAGDL
-1303 YVQKDDGQE
+1303 YVPKNNGQE
-1312 KSEAFKPITYK
+1312 MSEAFKPMTYK

-1329 SAYPVYQRSWDGNAQ
+1329 SAYPVYQRSWDGDAQ

-1377 HVYNKVDELYTK
+1377 HVYNKVDEQYTK

-1437 VNRDA
+1437 VNRDDK
-1442 NSYRMLQ
+1442 SYRMLQ

-1492 ANTAFENSIWTLD
+1492 ANPAFENSIWTLD
-1505 NGVMKTHSVPVDLDY
+1505 NGKVTAYTLALDEAY
-1520 DKKTDVIVNPT
+1520 DKKTDVLVSPT
-1531 QAFFVKVKE
+1531 QAFFVKLKT
-1540 GETAPANVTFNATML
+1540 GESATEATFNASML
-1555 INKDVTPGEKALII
+1555 INKDVTPGEKALVI
-1569 RPTVTLTTVNG
+1569 RPTLTLTTTDGVRN
-1580 ERSSQ
+1580 
-1585 SELIVNDE
+1585 SESKLIVNDE
-1593 ASRDYVE
+1593 ASRDYVD

-1699 YYITNQSSLNTTDIN
+1699 YYVTNQSSLNTTDIN

-1723 NTIVVATLKGDM
+1723 NTIVVATLKGDV
-1735 KRVMVYDISGALVTS
+1735 KRVVVYDISGALVTS

>member
-1 MKSRKNNINRPAPSR
+1 MKSRKNNINSPAPSR

-32 SSVYAQSFHQTGAS
+32 SSVYAQSLGFHKNGQS

-59 EWNYYYYLPTGSTS
+59 EWHYYYYLPTNSDPMELELPFAGWGDNSTN
-73 MTLDLPIMGWTD
+73 D
-85 NYANELEPY
+85 LEPY
-94 GWYRWYDYNTDLNSA
+94 GWIRWYDYTTDLKSDKLTVYSSSTSLNNSKDNNSKKDIGLIAGTLRNSA
-109 NLTAYDVTSS
+109 RDYA
-119 SWYGGTTHSTQLK
+119 
-132 TNITDNSGKNI
+132 
-143 GLVAYK
+143 
-149 LSATYITRKH
+149 
-159 VGVNYS
+159 GVKYNKPTGA
-165 YSNSDATNPNWKGD
+165 DAEDWAGET
-179 IVACDVSRYIDY
+179 IACDVSRYNDY
-191 TISGTKVS
+191 SISTNYVE
-199 KEPTLSVRYIFH
+199 KEPTLSIRYIFH
-211 IQSAAYLA
+211 IKSAAYLA
-219 QKLKE
+219 KRIKD
-224 ALCEGSKSKA
+224 ALCDHSRA
-234 ADLTFEDNK
+234 ADLTLEDNK

-249 KDENAKMSLRTNLKN
+249 KDANANMTLRTNMKN

-270 WFYPLSTT
+270 WFYPLRTT
-278 KGKTVYPTT
+278 VGKTVYPTT
-287 ESQKITAADFKTTM
+287 ESQKITAADFNTTM
-301 KQADKIV
+301 KQANKIV
-308 WKVYNED
+308 WRVYNED
-315 KTKFCQ
+315 KTKYCQ
-321 LSATSSTTQFC
+321 LSSTTQFC
-332 DLTISALN
+332 DLTINALKN
-340 SATWYN
+340 ATWYN
-346 VSNDATTTKPTDI
+346 VSNGATTSKPTDI
-359 GFEHTVYVVAWA
+359 GFEQTVYVVAWA
-371 ANSNDM
+371 ANGDYYM

-393 TKDEITADNN
+393 TKDELTADGDV
-403 IDRTLSYLEDEDRY
+403 DRTISYFE
-417 EKKMDIS
+417 EKKYERQMDIS
-424 FDDDNADLT
+424 FDDDNPDLT
-433 FDAPTV
+433 LDAPTTPLD
-439 NNNVSLK
+439 NMSRK
-446 PSDFKSRAYGFTYAN
+446 PSDFKSRAYGFTYAE
-461 LADYDYFYGTYMR
+461 LESFDYYYDRSTPHH
-474 QSWTGKRP
+474 SK
-482 TYSSPNHG
+482 SPIHG
-490 DYGLYKSAN
+490 DYGLYKSGN
-499 KTGVS
+499 LRGIS
-504 TTDYNK
+504 YDNEN

-516 NGNPEIYD
+516 AGSPTIFD
-524 RTYERTSGKQ
+524 RTHAKTSGKQ
-534 YGYFLYVDAS
+534 YGHFLYVDAS
-544 DESRQIASADF
+544 NESRQIASADF

-561 GSQLVFSGAVAEYT
+561 GSQLIFSGAVAEYT
-575 SGANAPQVMFRLYG
+575 AAYNATAPQVMFRLYG
-589 IDKDENGNE
+589 INKDENGNVTDQ
-598 IGKKLIQSFSSGD
+598 KLIQSFSSGD
-611 FKTNTKSL
+611 FKTNTKSHE
-619 QYGKWYQ
+619 YGKWYQ
-626 IYSKQVLQKSAGA
+626 IYSKQVLQKSAAA

-649 DNMCQGTDGADY
+649 DNMCQNTKGADY

-672 SKLDVLQNK
+672 SKLDVLQNR

-707 FQAMVNMKESKLF
+707 FQAMVNQKESKLF

-729 QVDNIDYDGDGQP
+729 QVENIDYDGDGHP

-756 AYVLPPEAADGKN
+756 AYVLPPEAAGGKT
-769 NVAMFENDNSGN
+769 NVPMFENDNSGN

-809 NPDVPGKWGKSTDVC
+809 NPEVPGDWGKSTDVC
-824 STYSGIFQVVE
+824 STYSDIFQVVE
-835 QSIKLTDKNS
+835 QNIKLTDKNS

-854 CDTKTPTV
+854 CNSKTPTV

-869 TADPVNGGKVTIDNV
+869 TADPVNGGKVTIDKV

-892 PNKENELY
+892 PNAENELY
-900 TTPGLLE
+900 TTAGLLE
-907 ALRAYRAKYP
+907 ALHDYRAKYP
-917 SDNGLNTGFRSI
+917 EYNGLSTDFR
-929 NYTQYTLLKQY
+929 NDNRTQYDLLKKY

-956 RTFEANEMGLY
+956 RTFDSDEMGLY

-982 QNYDICADP
+982 QVYEICAAP

-1004 INLGFSDVIYPN
+1004 INFGFPGVIYPN
-1016 DARTVRVGLPQIK
+1016 DARTVRVGLPQIN
-1029 AIADNNGALNLPMTG
+1029 AIATKNGALNLPMTG
-1044 IEGATSVK
+1044 IEGATSVRMRDYAK
-1052 MSDAQVYISNTND
+1052 VFISNTND
-1065 PDFNSTKQV
+1065 PSFNSTKQE

-1080 STIKNSDKT
+1080 NTIYRTDNT
-1089 VGIRFNSN
+1089 VGIRFNPN

-1106 WYEINFSYNNSS
+1106 WYEINFSYDNADGSM
-1118 ASTASCPGETFVKM
+1118 ASCPGETFIKM

-1224 DFVAKWSDATA
+1224 DFVAKWSDTK

-1288 SIMSSPLKQTYAGDL
+1288 SIMSSPLQQTYAGDL
-1303 YVQKDDGQE
+1303 YVPKNNGQE
-1312 KSEAFKPITYK
+1312 MSEAFKPMTYD
-1323 EGVNDR
+1323 ENVNDR
-1329 SAYPVYQRSWDGNAQ
+1329 SAYPVYQRSWDGDAK
-1344 EVKDNVTNYS
+1344 EFVDNTKFYQ
-1354 ANHDGTVD
+1354 AHEDGTVEE
-1362 VTTDNELSIN
+1362 TTNDFFLT

-1377 HVYNKVDELYTK
+1377 HVYNKVDEQYTK

-1442 NSYRMLQ
+1442 NSYRMLL

-1463 LKENLHR
+1463 LKENLHSE
-1470 DNRYH
+1470 NRYH

-1492 ANTAFENSIWTLD
+1492 ANPAFENSIWTLD
-1505 NGVMKTHSVPVDLDY
+1505 NGKVTAYTLALDEAY
-1520 DKKTDVIVNPT
+1520 DKKTDVLVSPT
-1531 QAFFVKVKE
+1531 QAFFVKLKT
-1540 GETAPANVTFNATML
+1540 GESATEATFNASML
-1555 INKDVTPGEKALII
+1555 INKEVTPGEKALVI
-1569 RPTVTLTTVNG
+1569 RPTLTLTTTDGVRN
-1580 ERSSQ
+1580 
-1585 SELIVNDE
+1585 SESKLIVNDE
-1593 ASRDYVE
+1593 ASRDYVD

-1714 TIDCFSPTE
+1714 TIECFSPTD
-1723 NTIVVATLKGDM
+1723 NTIVVATLKGDV
-1735 KRVMVYDISGALVTS
+1735 KRVMVYDVAGSLVTS

>member
-1 MKSRKNNINRPAPSR
+1 MKSRKNNINRLAPSR

-32 SSVYAQSFHQTGAS
+32 SSVYAQSLGFHKEGQS

-59 EWNYYYYLPTGSTS
+59 EWHYYYYMPTNSNTMELELPFDGWGKSSTN
-73 MTLDLPIMGWTD
+73 D
-85 NYANELEPY
+85 LEPY
-94 GWYRWYDYNTDLNSA
+94 GWIRWYDYTTDLKSNRLTVYSSSTSLNSLKDYNSKKDIGLIAGTLRNSA
-109 NLTAYDVTSS
+109 RNYA
-119 SWYGGTTHSTQLK
+119 
-132 TNITDNSGKNI
+132 
-143 GLVAYK
+143 
-149 LSATYITRKH
+149 
-159 VGVNYS
+159 GVKYNKPTGA
-165 YSNSDATNPNWKGD
+165 DAEDWAGET
-179 IVACDVSRYIDY
+179 IACDVSRYNDY
-191 TISGTKVS
+191 SISTNYVE
-199 KEPTLSVRYIFH
+199 KEPTLSIRYIFH
-211 IQSAAYLA
+211 IKSAAYLA
-219 QKLKE
+219 KRIKD
-224 ALCEGSKSKA
+224 ALCDHSRA
-234 ADLTFEDNK
+234 ADLTLEDNK

-249 KDENAKMSLRTNLKN
+249 KDANANMTLRTNMKN

-270 WFYPLSTT
+270 WFYPLRTT
-278 KGKTVYPTT
+278 VGKTVYPTT
-287 ESQKITAADFKTTM
+287 ESQKITAADFNTTM
-301 KQADKIV
+301 KQANKIV
-308 WKVYNED
+308 WAVYNED
-315 KTKFCQ
+315 KTKYCQ
-321 LSATSSTTQFC
+321 LSSKTQFC
-332 DLTISALN
+332 DLTINALKN
-340 SATWYN
+340 ATWYN

-371 ANSNDM
+371 VNGTTDM

-393 TKDEITADNN
+393 TKDELTADGDV
-403 IDRTLSYLEDEDRY
+403 DRTISYFE
-417 EKKMDIS
+417 EKKYEQQMDIS
-424 FDDDNADLT
+424 FDDDNPGLT
-433 FDAPTV
+433 LDAPTTPL
-439 NNNVSLK
+439 NNMSLK
-446 PSDFKSRAYGFTYAN
+446 PSDFKSRAYGFTYAE
-461 LADYDYFYGTYMR
+461 LESFDYYYDRSTPHH
-474 QSWTGKRP
+474 SK
-482 TYSSPNHG
+482 SPIHG
-490 DYGLYKSAN
+490 DYGLYKSGN
-499 KTGVS
+499 LRGIS
-504 TTDYNK
+504 YDNEN

-516 NGNPEIYD
+516 AGSPTIYD
-524 RTYERTSGKQ
+524 RTYAKTSGKQ
-534 YGYFLYVDAS
+534 YGHFLYVDAS
-544 DESRQIASADF
+544 NESRQIASADF

-561 GSQLVFSGAVAEYT
+561 GSQLIFSGAVAEYT
-575 SGANAPQVMFRLYG
+575 AAYNATAPQVMFRLYG
-589 IDKDENGNE
+589 INKDENGNVTDQ
-598 IGKKLIQSFSSGD
+598 KLIQSFSSGD
-611 FKTNTKSL
+611 FKTNTKSHE
-619 QYGKWYQ
+619 YGKWYQ
-626 IYSKQVLQKSAGA
+626 IYSKQVLQKSAAA

-649 DNMCQGTDGADY
+649 DNMCQNTKGADY

-672 SKLDVLQNK
+672 SKLDVLQNR

-695 EITLKLRGIYET
+695 YITLKLRGIYET
-707 FQAMVNMKESKLF
+707 FQAMVNQKESKLF

-729 QVDNIDYDGDGQP
+729 KVDNIDYNGDGHP
-742 DEYGTARI
+742 DEYGIASI

-756 AYVLPPEAADGKN
+756 GLVLPPEAADGKT
-769 NVAMFENDNSGN
+769 VPMFENDNSGN

-809 NPDVPGKWGKSTDVC
+809 NPEVPGDWGKSTDVC
-824 STYSGIFQVVE
+824 STYSDIFQVVE
-835 QSIKLTDKNS
+835 QNIKLTDKNS
-845 NVLTALRVN
+845 NVLTALRVDCN
-854 CDTKTPTV
+854 SKTPTV

-869 TADPVNGGKVTIDNV
+869 TADPVNGGKVTIDKV

-892 PNKENELY
+892 PNAENELY
-900 TTPGLLE
+900 STQGLLE
-907 ALRAYRAKYP
+907 ALHDYRAKYP
-917 SDNGLNTGFRSI
+917 EYNGLSTDFR
-929 NYTQYTLLKQY
+929 NDNRTQYDLLKKY

-956 RTFEANEMGLY
+956 RTFASDEMGLY
-967 KIAVIPVQAK
+967 KIAVIPVQDK

-982 QNYDICADP
+982 QVYEICAAP

-1004 INLGFSDVIYPN
+1004 INFGFPGVIYPN
-1016 DARTVRVGLPQIK
+1016 DARTVRVGLPQIN
-1029 AIADNNGALNLPMTG
+1029 AIATKNGALNLPMTG
-1044 IEGATSVK
+1044 IEGAKSVE
-1052 MSDAQVYISNTND
+1052 MIDEAQVSISNTND
-1065 PDFNSTKQV
+1065 PDFNSTEQM
-1074 IGVVTS
+1074 IGVVTAN
-1080 STIKNSDKT
+1080 TIKNSDNT

-1097 AATILKEGY
+1097 AVKTLKEGY
-1106 WYEINFSYNNSS
+1106 WYEIHFRYANADGSM
-1118 ASTASCPGETFVKM
+1118 ASCPGETFIKM

-1171 TDYNTTTAFMPMKFT
+1171 ADYNTTTAFMPMKFT
-1186 KVTVANQK
+1186 KVTVANQN

-1224 DFVAKWSDATA
+1224 DFVAKWSDTA

-1270 YLNYNKAYVEKE
+1270 YLTYNKAYVEKE

-1288 SIMSSPLKQTYAGDL
+1288 SIMSSPLQQTYAGDL
-1303 YVQKDDGQE
+1303 YVPKNNGQE
-1312 KSEAFKPITYK
+1312 QSEAFLPMTYD
-1323 EGVNDR
+1323 ENVNDR
-1329 SAYPVYQRSWDGNAQ
+1329 SAYPVYQRSWDGDAQ
-1344 EVKDNVTNYS
+1344 EVMDNVTNYS

-1372 SGYWS
+1372 SVYWS
-1377 HVYNKVDELYTK
+1377 HVYNKANEQYTK

-1442 NSYRMLQ
+1442 NSYRMLL

-1470 DNRYH
+1470 ENRYH

-1492 ANTAFENSIWTLD
+1492 ANPAFENSIWTLD
-1505 NGVMKTHSVPVDLDY
+1505 NGKVTAYTLALDEAY
-1520 DKKTDVIVNPT
+1520 DKKTDVLVSPT
-1531 QAFFVKVKE
+1531 QAFFVKLKT
-1540 GETAPANVTFNATML
+1540 GESATEATFNASML
-1555 INKDVTPGEKALII
+1555 INKDVTPGEKALVI
-1569 RPTVTLTTVNG
+1569 RPTLTLTTTDGVRN
-1580 ERSSQ
+1580 
-1585 SELIVNDE
+1585 SESKLIVNDE
-1593 ASRDYVE
+1593 ASRDYVD

-1651 VNISLNSKMLIK
+1651 VNICLNSKMLIK

-1699 YYITNQSSLNTTDIN
+1699 YYVTNQSSLNTTDIN
-1714 TIDCFSPTE
+1714 TIDCFSPTD

-1735 KRVMVYDISGALVTS
+1735 KRVVVYDVAGSLVTS
-1750 NHSVNGGRCQLN
+1750 NHSVNGGRCRLN

>member
-32 SSVYAQSFHQTGAS
+32 SSVYAQNLGFHKEGQS

-59 EWNYYYYLPTGSTS
+59 EWHYYYYLPTNSNT
-73 MTLDLPIMGWTD
+73 MELELPFAGWGDSKTND
-85 NYANELEPY
+85 LEPY
-94 GWYRWYDYNTDLNSA
+94 GWIRWYDYNTDLKSDKLTVYSRYYTSLNSLKDKTSKKDIGLIAGTLRNSA
-109 NLTAYDVTSS
+109 RDYA
-119 SWYGGTTHSTQLK
+119 
-132 TNITDNSGKNI
+132 
-143 GLVAYK
+143 
-149 LSATYITRKH
+149 
-159 VGVNYS
+159 GVKYNKPTGA
-165 YSNSDATNPNWKGD
+165 DAEDWAGET
-179 IVACDVSRYIDY
+179 IACDVSRYNDY
-191 TISGTKVS
+191 SISTNYVE
-199 KEPTLSVRYIFH
+199 KEPTLSIRYIFH
-211 IQSAAYLA
+211 IKSAAYLA
-219 QKLKE
+219 KRIKD
-224 ALCEGSKSKA
+224 ALCDHSRA
-234 ADLTFEDNK
+234 ADLTLEDNK

-249 KDENAKMSLRTNLKN
+249 KDANANMTLRTNMKN

-270 WFYPLSTT
+270 WFYPLRTT
-278 KGKTVYPTT
+278 VGKTVYPTT
-287 ESQKITAADFKTTM
+287 EAQKITAADFNTTM
-301 KQADKIV
+301 KQANKIV
-308 WKVYNED
+308 WIVYNED

-321 LSATSSTTQFC
+321 LSSTTQFC
-332 DLTISALN
+332 DLTINALKN
-340 SATWYN
+340 ATWYN
-346 VSNDATTTKPTDI
+346 VSNDAKTSKPTDI
-359 GFEHTVYVVAWA
+359 GFEQTVYVVAWA
-371 ANSNDM
+371 ANGDYM

-393 TKDEITADNN
+393 MKDELTADGDV
-403 IDRTLSYLEDEDRY
+403 DRTLSYLEDEDRY

-424 FDDDNADLT
+424 FDDDNPDLT
-433 FDAPTV
+433 LDAPTTPE
-439 NNNVSLK
+439 NNMSLK
-446 PSDFKSRAYGFTYAN
+446 PSDFKSRAYGFTYAE
-461 LADYDYFYGTYMR
+461 LASFDYYYDGSTPHH
-474 QSWTGKRP
+474 SK
-482 TYSSPNHG
+482 SPIHG
-490 DYGLYKSAN
+490 DYGLYKSGN
-499 KTGVS
+499 LRGIS
-504 TTDYNK
+504 YDNEN

-516 NGNPEIYD
+516 AGSPTIYD
-524 RTYERTSGKQ
+524 RTHAKTSGKQ
-534 YGYFLYVDAS
+534 YGHFLYVDAS
-544 DESRQIASADF
+544 NESRQIASADF

-561 GSQLVFSGAVAEYT
+561 GSQLIFSGAVAEYT
-575 SGANAPQVMFRLYG
+575 ASYNATAPQVMFRLYG
-589 IDKDENGNE
+589 INKDENGNVTDQ
-598 IGKKLIQSFSSGD
+598 KLIQSFSSGD
-611 FKTNTKSL
+611 FKTNTKSHE
-619 QYGKWYQ
+619 YGKWYQ
-626 IYSKQVLQKSAGA
+626 IYSKQVLQKSAAA

-649 DNMCQGTDGADY
+649 DNMCQNTKGADY

-681 PLCPNETGYETAPE
+681 PLCPNETGYETAPDD
-695 EITLKLRGIYET
+695 ITLKLRGIYET
-707 FQAMVNMKESKLF
+707 FQAMVNQKESKLF

-729 QVDNIDYDGDGQP
+729 RVENIDYDGDGQP
-742 DEYGTARI
+742 DDYGIASI

-756 AYVLPPEAADGKN
+756 GYVLPSAAAGGKT
-769 NVAMFENDNSGN
+769 NVPMFENDNSGN

-809 NPDVPGKWGKSTDVC
+809 NPNVPGDWGKSTDVC
-824 STYSGIFQVVE
+824 STYSGLFQVVE
-835 QSIKLTDKNS
+835 QNIKLTDKNS

-854 CDTKTPTV
+854 CNTNTPTV

-869 TADPVNGGKVTIDNV
+869 TADPVNGGKVTIDKV

-892 PNKENELY
+892 PNAENELSS
-900 TTPGLLE
+900 TSGLLE
-907 ALRAYRAKYP
+907 ALHAYRAKYP
-917 SDNGLNTGFRSI
+917 EYNGLSTDFR
-929 NYTQYTLLKQY
+929 NDNRTQYDLLKQY

-956 RTFEANEMGLY
+956 RQFASDEMGLY

-982 QNYDICADP
+982 QVYDICAAP

-1004 INLGFSDVIYPN
+1004 INFGFPGVIYPN
-1016 DARTVRVGLPQIK
+1016 DARTVRVGLPQIE
-1029 AIADNNGALNLPMTG
+1029 AIATKKGALNLPMTG
-1044 IEGATSVK
+1044 IEGATSVRMRDYAK
-1052 MSDAQVYISNTND
+1052 VFISNTND
-1065 PDFNSTKQV
+1065 PSFNSTKQE

-1080 STIKNSDKT
+1080 NTIYNSSKT

-1097 AATILKEGY
+1097 AKTILKEGY
-1106 WYEINFSYNNSS
+1106 WYEINFSYDNADGSM
-1118 ASTASCPGETFVKM
+1118 ASCPGETFIKM

-1224 DFVAKWSDATA
+1224 DFVAKWSDTA

-1288 SIMSSPLKQTYAGDL
+1288 SIMSSPLQQTYAGDL
-1303 YVQKDDGQE
+1303 YVPKNNGQE
-1312 KSEAFKPITYK
+1312 QSEAFQPMTYD
-1323 EGVNDR
+1323 ENVNDR

-1377 HVYNKVDELYTK
+1377 HVYNKVDEQYTK

-1449 GDVAGDKTMAMTQP
+1449 GDVVGDKTMAMTQP

-1492 ANTAFENSIWTLD
+1492 ANPAFENSIWTLD
-1505 NGVMKTHSVPVDLDY
+1505 NGKVTAYTLALDEAY
-1520 DKKTDVIVNPT
+1520 DKKTDVLVSPT
-1531 QAFFVKVKE
+1531 QAFFVKLKT
-1540 GETAPANVTFNATML
+1540 GESATEATFNASML
-1555 INKDVTPGEKALII
+1555 INKDVTPGEKALVI
-1569 RPTVTLTTVNG
+1569 RPTLTLTTTDGVRN
-1580 ERSSQ
+1580 
-1585 SELIVNDE
+1585 SESKLIVNDE
-1593 ASRDYVE
+1593 ASRDYVD

-1699 YYITNQSSLNTTDIN
+1699 YYVTNQSSLNTTDIN
-1714 TIDCFSPTE
+1714 TIDCFSPTD
-1723 NTIVVATLKGDM
+1723 NTIVVATLKGDV
-1735 KRVMVYDISGALVTS
+1735 KRVVVYDVAGSLVTS

>member
-23 TMMALTAAP
+23 AMMALTAAP
-32 SSVYAQSFHQTGAS
+32 SSVYAQSLGFHKEGQS

-59 EWNYYYYLPTGSTS
+59 EWHYYYYLPTNSNTMELELPFDGWEKSSTN
-73 MTLDLPIMGWTD
+73 D
-85 NYANELEPY
+85 LEPY
-94 GWYRWYDYNTDLNSA
+94 GWIRWYDYTTDLKSGK
-109 NLTAYDVTSS
+109 LTAYNSS
-119 SWYGGTTHSTQLK
+119 STSLK
-132 TNITDNSGKNI
+132 SLKDKTSKKDI
-143 GLVAYK
+143 GLIAGT
-149 LSATYITRKH
+149 LRNSARDYA
-159 VGVNYS
+159 GVKYNKPTGA
-165 YSNSDATNPNWKGD
+165 DAEDWAGET
-179 IVACDVSRYIDY
+179 IACDVSRYNDY
-191 TISGTKVS
+191 SGYNPTYTNYVE
-199 KEPTLSVRYIFH
+199 KEPTLSIRYIFH
-211 IQSAAYLA
+211 IKSAAYLA
-219 QKLKE
+219 KRIKD
-224 ALCEGSKSKA
+224 ALCDHSRA
-234 ADLTFEDNK
+234 ADLTLEDNK

-249 KDENAKMSLRTNLKN
+249 KDANANMTLRTNMKN
-264 SGGQSY
+264 SGGQRY
-270 WFYPLSTT
+270 WFYPLRTT

-287 ESQKITAADFKTTM
+287 EAQKITAADFNTTM
-301 KQADKIV
+301 KQANKIV
-308 WKVYNED
+308 WRVYNED
-315 KTKFCQ
+315 KTKYCQ
-321 LSATSSTTQFC
+321 LSSTTQFC
-332 DLTISALN
+332 DLTINALKN
-340 SATWYN
+340 ATWYN
-346 VSNDATTTKPTDI
+346 VSNGATTSKPKDI
-359 GFEHTVYVVAWA
+359 GFEQTVYVVAWA
-371 ANSNDM
+371 ANGDYYM

-393 TKDEITADNN
+393 MKDELTADGDV
-403 IDRTLSYLEDEDRY
+403 DRTLSYFEDKY
-417 EKKMDIS
+417 EQQMDIS
-424 FDDDNADLT
+424 FDDDNPDLT
-433 FDAPTV
+433 LDAPTTPL
-439 NNNVSLK
+439 NNMSRK
-446 PSDFKSRAYGFTYAN
+446 PSDFKSRAYGFTYAD
-461 LADYDYFYGTYMR
+461 LASYDYYYDRSTPHH
-474 QSWTGKRP
+474 SK
-482 TYSSPNHG
+482 SPIHG
-490 DYGLYKSAN
+490 DYCLYKSGN
-499 KTGVS
+499 LRGIS
-504 TTDYNK
+504 YDNEN

-516 NGNPEIYD
+516 AGSPTIYD
-524 RTYERTSGKQ
+524 RTYAKTNGKQ
-534 YGYFLYVDAS
+534 YGHFLYVDAS
-544 DESRQIASADF
+544 NESRQIASADF

-561 GSQLVFSGAVAEYT
+561 GSQLIFSGAVAEYT
-575 SGANAPQVMFRLYG
+575 AAYNATAPQVMFRLYG
-589 IDKDENGNE
+589 INKDENGNVTDQ
-598 IGKKLIQSFSSGD
+598 KLIQSFSSGD
-611 FKTNTKSL
+611 FKTNTKSHE
-619 QYGKWYQ
+619 YGKWYQ
-626 IYSKQVLQKSAGA
+626 IYSKQVLQKSAAA

-649 DNMCQGTDGADY
+649 DNMCQNTRGADY

-672 SKLDVLQNK
+672 SKLDVLQNR

-707 FQAMVNMKESKLF
+707 FQAMVNQKESKLF

-729 QVDNIDYDGDGQP
+729 RVENIDYDGDGQP
-742 DEYGTARI
+742 DDYGTARI

-756 AYVLPPEAADGKN
+756 AYVLPPAAADGKN

-796 KDYYFSIAYPSDD
+796 KDYYFSIAYPSED
-809 NPDVPGKWGKSTDVC
+809 NPNVPGKWGISTDVC
-824 STYSGIFQVVE
+824 STYSGMFQVVE
-835 QSIKLTDKNS
+835 QNIKLTDKNS

-854 CDTKTPTV
+854 CNTHTPTV
-862 EVIAKIE
+862 EMIAKIE

-892 PNKENELY
+892 PNAENELY
-900 TTPGLLE
+900 TTAGLLE
-907 ALRAYRAKYP
+907 ALHAYRAKYP
-917 SDNGLNTGFRSI
+917 EYNGLSTDFR
-929 NYTQYTLLKQY
+929 NDNRTQYNLLKKY
-940 VDSKQL
+940 VYSKQL

-956 RTFEANEMGLY
+956 RTFASDEMGLY
-967 KIAVIPVQAK
+967 KIAVIPVQDK

-982 QNYDICADP
+982 QVYEICAAP

-1004 INLGFSDVIYPN
+1004 INFGFSDVIYPN

-1044 IEGATSVK
+1044 IEGATSVNMRDYAK
-1052 MSDAQVYISNTND
+1052 VFISNTND
-1065 PDFNSTKQV
+1065 PDFNSTKQE

-1080 STIKNSDKT
+1080 SIIKNSDKT
-1089 VGIRFNSN
+1089 VGIRFNPN

-1106 WYEINFSYNNSS
+1106 WYEINFSYNNADGSM
-1118 ASTASCPGETFVKM
+1118 ASCPGETFIKM

-1224 DFVAKWSDATA
+1224 DFVAKWSDTA

-1270 YLNYNKAYVEKE
+1270 YLTYNKAYVEKE

-1288 SIMSSPLKQTYAGDL
+1288 SIMSSPLQQTYAGDL
-1303 YVQKDDGQE
+1303 YVPKNNGQE
-1312 KSEAFKPITYK
+1312 QSEAFKPMTYDEK
-1323 EGVNDR
+1323 VNDR
-1329 SAYPVYQRSWDGNAQ
+1329 SAYPVYQRSWDGDAK
-1344 EVKDNVTNYS
+1344 EIVDNTKFYQ
-1354 ANHDGTVD
+1354 AHEDGTVEE
-1362 VTTDNELSIN
+1362 TTNDFFLT

-1377 HVYNKVDELYTK
+1377 HVYNKVDEQYTK

-1400 YTAGAQGANATAVIR
+1400 YTAGAQDANATAVIR

-1430 QKPVNVT
+1430 RKPVNVT

-1442 NSYRMLQ
+1442 NSYRMLL

-1463 LKENLHR
+1463 LKKNLHSE
-1470 DNRYH
+1470 NRYH

-1492 ANTAFENSIWTLD
+1492 ANPAFENSIWTLD
-1505 NGVMKTHSVPVDLDY
+1505 NGKVTAYTLALDEAY
-1520 DKKTDVIVNPT
+1520 DKKTDVLVSPT
-1531 QAFFVKVKE
+1531 QAFFVKLKT
-1540 GETAPANVTFNATML
+1540 GESATEATFNASML
-1555 INKDVTPGEKALII
+1555 INKDVTPGEKALVI
-1569 RPTVTLTTVNG
+1569 RPTLTLTTTDGVRN
-1580 ERSSQ
+1580 
-1585 SELIVNDE
+1585 SESKLIVNDE
-1593 ASRDYVE
+1593 ASRDYVD

-1714 TIDCFSPTE
+1714 TIECFSPTD

-1777 DRTETFKIVVR
+1777 DRTETFKIVV

>member
-1 MKSRKNNINRPAPSR
+1 MKIRNNNINRLATSK
-16 RLLLQLL
+16 RLLLQLFA
-23 TMMALTAAP
+23 MMALTAAP
-32 SSVYAQSFHQTGAS
+32 SSVYAQSLGFHKKGQS

-59 EWNYYYYLPTGSTS
+59 EWHYYYYLPTNSNTMELELPFDGWLKSSTN
-73 MTLDLPIMGWTD
+73 D
-85 NYANELEPY
+85 LEPY
-94 GWYRWYDYNTDLNSA
+94 GWIRWYDYTTDLKSDRLTVYSRYYTSLKSLKDDTSKKDIGLIAGTLRNSA
-109 NLTAYDVTSS
+109 RDYA
-119 SWYGGTTHSTQLK
+119 
-132 TNITDNSGKNI
+132 
-143 GLVAYK
+143 
-149 LSATYITRKH
+149 
-159 VGVNYS
+159 GVKYNKPTGA
-165 YSNSDATNPNWKGD
+165 DAEDWAGET
-179 IVACDVSRYIDY
+179 IACDVSRYNDY
-191 TISGTKVS
+191 NLTKRGYYPKYTNYVEH
-199 KEPTLSVRYIFH
+199 EPTLSIRYIFH
-211 IQSAAYLA
+211 IKSAAYLA
-219 QKLKE
+219 KRIKD
-224 ALCEGSKSKA
+224 ALCDHSRA
-234 ADLTFEDNK
+234 ADLTLEDNK

-249 KDENAKMSLRTNLKN
+249 KDANANMTLRTNMKN

-270 WFYPLSTT
+270 WFYPLRTT
-278 KGKTVYPTT
+278 VGKTVYPTT
-287 ESQKITAADFKTTM
+287 ESQKITAADFNTTM
-301 KQADKIV
+301 KQANKIV
-308 WKVYNED
+308 WIVYNED

-321 LSATSSTTQFC
+321 LSSETQFC
-332 DLTISALN
+332 DLTINALKN
-340 SATWYN
+340 ATWYN
-346 VSNDATTTKPTDI
+346 VSNDAKTSKPTDI
-359 GFEHTVYVVAWA
+359 GFEQTVYVVAWA
-371 ANSNDM
+371 ANGDYM

-403 IDRTLSYLEDEDRY
+403 TDRTLSYLEDEDRY

-424 FDDDNADLT
+424 FDDDNPDLT
-433 FDAPTV
+433 LDAPTTPL
-439 NNNVSLK
+439 NNMSLK
-446 PSDFKSRAYGFTYAN
+446 PSDFKSRAYGFTYAQLEN
-461 LADYDYFYGTYMR
+461 YDYYYDRSTPHH
-474 QSWTGKRP
+474 SK
-482 TYSSPNHG
+482 SPIHG
-490 DYGLYKSAN
+490 DYGLYKSGN
-499 KTGVS
+499 LRGIS
-504 TTDYNK
+504 YDNEN

-516 NGNPEIYD
+516 AGSPTIFD
-524 RTYERTSGKQ
+524 RTHAKTSGKQ
-534 YGYFLYVDAS
+534 YGHFLYVDAS
-544 DESRQIASADF
+544 NESRQIASADF

-561 GSQLVFSGAVAEYT
+561 GSQLIFSGAVAEYT
-575 SGANAPQVMFRLYG
+575 ASYNATAPQVMFRLYG
-589 IDKDENGNE
+589 INKDENGNVTDQ
-598 IGKKLIQSFSSGD
+598 KLIQSFSSGD
-611 FKTNTKSL
+611 FKTNTKSHE
-619 QYGKWYQ
+619 YGKWYQ
-626 IYSKQVLQKSAGA
+626 IYSKQVLQKSAAA

-649 DNMCQGTDGADY
+649 DNMCQNTKGADY

-681 PLCPNETGYETAPE
+681 PLCPNETGYETAPND
-695 EITLKLRGIYET
+695 ITLKLRGIYET
-707 FQAMVNMKESKLF
+707 FQAMVNQKESKLF

-729 QVDNIDYDGDGQP
+729 RVENIDYDGDGQP

-756 AYVLPPEAADGKN
+756 GYVLPSAAAGGKT
-769 NVAMFENDNSGN
+769 NVPMFENDNSGN

-796 KDYYFSIAYPSDD
+796 KDYYFSIAYPSED
-809 NPDVPGKWGKSTDVC
+809 NSNVPGKWGISTDVC
-824 STYSGIFQVVE
+824 STYSGMFQVVE
-835 QSIKLTDKNS
+835 QNIKLTDKNS

-854 CDTKTPTV
+854 CNTHTPTV
-862 EVIAKIE
+862 EMIAKIE

-892 PNKENELY
+892 PNQENELY
-900 TTPGLLE
+900 TTAGLLE
-907 ALRAYRAKYP
+907 ALHDYRAKYP
-917 SDNGLNTGFRSI
+917 EYNGLSTYFR
-929 NYTQYTLLKQY
+929 NDNPTQYALLKKY

-956 RTFEANEMGLY
+956 RKFEANEMGLY

-982 QNYDICADP
+982 QVYDICADP

-1004 INLGFSDVIYPN
+1004 INFGFPGVIYPN

-1029 AIADNNGALNLPMTG
+1029 AIAAKNGALNLPMTG
-1044 IEGATSVK
+1044 IEGAKSVK
-1052 MSDAQVYISNTND
+1052 MIDEAQVSISNTND
-1065 PDFNSTKQV
+1065 PDFNSTKQA
-1074 IGVVTS
+1074 IGVVTAN
-1080 STIKNSDKT
+1080 TIYKTDNT

-1097 AATILKEGY
+1097 AVTTLKEGY
-1106 WYEINFSYNNSS
+1106 WYEINFRYANAS
-1118 ASTASCPGETFVKM
+1118 ASTASCPGETFIKM

-1171 TDYNTTTAFMPMKFT
+1171 ADYNTTTAFMPMKFT

-1214 SSTKMKSFAY
+1214 SSKKMQSFAY
-1224 DFVAKWSDATA
+1224 DFVAKWSNTA
-1235 DGSDNGNGTFSCEK
+1235 DGSDNGYGTFSCEK

-1270 YLNYNKAYVEKE
+1270 YLTYNKAYVEKE

-1288 SIMSSPLKQTYAGDL
+1288 SIMSSPLQQTYAGDL
-1303 YVQKDDGQE
+1303 YVPKNNGQE
-1312 KSEAFKPITYK
+1312 QSEAFQPITYQ

-1329 SAYPVYQRSWDGNAQ
+1329 SAYPVYQRSWDGDAQ
-1344 EVKDNVTNYS
+1344 EVIDNVTNYS
-1354 ANHDGTVD
+1354 ANHDGTVN

-1377 HVYNKVDELYTK
+1377 HVYNKVDEQYTK

-1400 YTAGAQGANATAVIR
+1400 YTAGAQDANAKAVVR

-1449 GDVAGDKTMAMTQP
+1449 GDVAGDKTMTMTQP

-1492 ANTAFENSIWTLD
+1492 ANTAFENSVWTLD

-1580 ERSSQ
+1580 TRSSQ
-1585 SELIVNDE
+1585 SKLIVSDE

-1617 VYSVAGSQA
+1617 AYSVAGSQA
-1626 VALNAS
+1626 VALNATNN
-1632 DDINWMPV
+1632 INWMPI
-1640 GVVAPKSKDID
+1640 GIVAGKSRSTNVT
-1651 VNISLNSKMLIK
+1651 VNLNSKMLRK
-1663 MNNEGSQLFLFD
+1663 MQDEGGKLFIYD
-1675 ATTKTFSEIKDGMTV
+1675 ATSKKFSEIADGMQIE
-1690 KMMANDHGR
+1690 MMANDHGR
-1699 YYITNQSSLNTTDIN
+1699 YYITTNNWVVPTGIN
-1714 TIDCFSPTE
+1714 AIRCFSPAQG
-1723 NTIVVATLKGDM
+1723 TIIVAVLNGEVKQA
-1735 KRVMVYDISGALVTS
+1735 KVYDTAGALVTS
-1750 NHSVNGGRCQLN
+1750 SRSTAGERCQLS
-1762 VPKAGIYVVKATTKE
+1762 VQQPGVYIVKATTMDDK
-1777 DRTETFKIVVR
+1777 TETFKIVVK

>member
-1 MKSRKNNINRPAPSR
+1 MKSRKNNINRPAPSK

-32 SSVYAQSFHQTGAS
+32 SSVYAQSLGFHKNGQS

-59 EWNYYYYLPTGSTS
+59 EWHYYYYLPTNSNT
-73 MTLDLPIMGWTD
+73 MELELPFAGWGDSKTND
-85 NYANELEPY
+85 LEPY
-94 GWYRWYDYNTDLNSA
+94 GWIRWYDYNTDLKSDKLTVYSRYYTSLNSLKDKTSKKDIGLIAGTLRNSA
-109 NLTAYDVTSS
+109 RDYA
-119 SWYGGTTHSTQLK
+119 
-132 TNITDNSGKNI
+132 
-143 GLVAYK
+143 
-149 LSATYITRKH
+149 
-159 VGVNYS
+159 GVKYNKPTGA
-165 YSNSDATNPNWKGD
+165 DAEDWAGET
-179 IVACDVSRYIDY
+179 IACDVSRYNDY
-191 TISGTKVS
+191 SIYTNYVE
-199 KEPTLSVRYIFH
+199 KEPTLSIRYIFH
-211 IQSAAYLA
+211 IKSAAYLA
-219 QKLKE
+219 KRIKD
-224 ALCEGSKSKA
+224 ALCDHSRA
-234 ADLTFEDNK
+234 ADLTLEDNK

-249 KDENAKMSLRTNLKN
+249 KDANANMTLRTNMKN

-270 WFYPLSTT
+270 WFYPLRTT
-278 KGKTVYPTT
+278 VGKTVYPTT
-287 ESQKITAADFKTTM
+287 EAQKITAADFNTTM
-301 KQADKIV
+301 KQANKIV
-308 WKVYNED
+308 WIVYNED

-321 LSATSSTTQFC
+321 LSSTTQFC
-332 DLTISALN
+332 DLTINALKN
-340 SATWYN
+340 ATWYN
-346 VSNDATTTKPTDI
+346 VSNDAKTSKPTDI
-359 GFEHTVYVVAWA
+359 GFEQTVYVVAWA
-371 ANSNDM
+371 ANGDYM

-393 TKDEITADNN
+393 MKDELTADGDV
-403 IDRTLSYLEDEDRY
+403 DRTISYFEDKY
-417 EKKMDIS
+417 EQQMDIS
-424 FDDDNADLT
+424 FDDDNPDLT
-433 FDAPTV
+433 LDAPTTPL
-439 NNNVSLK
+439 NNMSLK
-446 PSDFKSRAYGFTYAN
+446 PSDFKSRAYGFTYAE
-461 LADYDYFYGTYMR
+461 LARYDYYYDGSTPHH
-474 QSWTGKRP
+474 SK
-482 TYSSPNHG
+482 SPIHG
-490 DYGLYKSAN
+490 DYGLYKSGN
-499 KTGVS
+499 LRGIS
-504 TTDYNK
+504 YDNEN

-516 NGNPEIYD
+516 AGSPTIYD
-524 RTYERTSGKQ
+524 RTHAKTSGKQ
-534 YGYFLYVDAS
+534 YGHFLYVDAS
-544 DESRQIASADF
+544 NESRQIASADF

-561 GSQLVFSGAVAEYT
+561 GSQLIFSGAVAEYT
-575 SGANAPQVMFRLYG
+575 ASYNATAPQVMFRLYG
-589 IDKDENGNE
+589 INKDENGNVTDQ
-598 IGKKLIQSFSSGD
+598 KLIQSFSSGD
-611 FKTNTKSL
+611 FKTNTKSHE
-619 QYGKWYQ
+619 YGKWYQ
-626 IYSKQVLQKSAGA
+626 IYSKQVLQKSAAA

-649 DNMCQGTDGADY
+649 DNMCQNTKGADY

-681 PLCPNETGYETAPE
+681 PLCPNETGYETAPDD
-695 EITLKLRGIYET
+695 ITLKLRGIYET
-707 FQAMVNMKESKLF
+707 FQAMVNQKESKLF

-729 QVDNIDYDGDGQP
+729 RVDNIDYNGDGHP
-742 DEYGTARI
+742 DEYGIALI

-756 AYVLPPEAADGKN
+756 GLVLPPEAADGKT
-769 NVAMFENDNSGN
+769 VPMFENDNSGN

-796 KDYYFSIAYPSDD
+796 KDYYFSIAYPSED
-809 NPDVPGKWGKSTDVC
+809 NSEVPGKWGESTDVC

-835 QSIKLTDKNS
+835 QNIKLTDKNS
-845 NVLTALRVN
+845 NVLTALRVDCN
-854 CDTKTPTV
+854 THIPTV
-862 EVIAKIE
+862 EMITKIE

-892 PNKENELY
+892 PNQENELY
-900 TTPGLLE
+900 TTAGLLE
-907 ALRAYRAKYP
+907 ALHAYRAKYP
-917 SDNGLNTGFRSI
+917 EYNGLSTDFRYV
-929 NYTQYTLLKQY
+929 NNVQYNLLKKY

-946 ILNASNSMGN
+946 ILNASNSMGT
-956 RTFEANEMGLY
+956 RKFEAKEMGLY

-982 QNYDICADP
+982 QVYEICAAP

-1004 INLGFSDVIYPN
+1004 INFGFPNVIYPN
-1016 DARTVRVGLPQIK
+1016 DARTVRVGLPQIQ
-1029 AIADNNGALNLPMTG
+1029 AIAEKNGALNLPMTG
-1044 IEGATSVK
+1044 IEGATSVEMIDK
-1052 MSDAQVYISNTND
+1052 AQVSISNTND
-1065 PDFNSTKQV
+1065 PDFNSTEQM
-1074 IGVVTS
+1074 IGVVTAN
-1080 STIKNSDKT
+1080 TIKNSDNT

-1106 WYEINFSYNNSS
+1106 WYEIHFRYANADGSM
-1118 ASTASCPGETFVKM
+1118 ASCPGETFIKM

-1171 TDYNTTTAFMPMKFT
+1171 ADYNTTTAFMPMKFT
-1186 KVTVANQK
+1186 KVTVANQN

-1224 DFVAKWSDATA
+1224 DFVAKWSDTA
-1235 DGSDNGNGTFSCEK
+1235 DGSDNGNGTFSCET

-1270 YLNYNKAYVEKE
+1270 YLTYNKAYVEKE

-1288 SIMSSPLKQTYAGDL
+1288 SIMSSPLQQTYAGDL
-1303 YVQKDDGQE
+1303 YVPKNNGQE
-1312 KSEAFKPITYK
+1312 QSEAFKPMTYD
-1323 EGVNDR
+1323 ENVNDR

-1377 HVYNKVDELYTK
+1377 HVYNKVDEQYTK

-1400 YTAGAQGANATAVIR
+1400 YTAGAQDANAKAVIR

-1430 QKPVNVT
+1430 QKQVNVT

-1449 GDVAGDKTMAMTQP
+1449 GDVADDKTMAMTQP

-1540 GETAPANVTFNATML
+1540 GETAPDNVTFNATML

-1735 KRVMVYDISGALVTS
+1735 KLVMVYDVAGSLVTS

>member
-1 MKSRKNNINRPAPSR
+1 MKSRKNNINRLAPSR

-23 TMMALTAAP
+23 AMMALTAAP
-32 SSVYAQSFHQTGAS
+32 SSVYAQSLGFHKNGQS
-46 GLPLDSRGMQQTA
+46 RLPLDSRGMQQTA
-59 EWNYYYYLPTGSTS
+59 EWHYYYYLPTNSNTMELELPFAGWGDNSTN
-73 MTLDLPIMGWTD
+73 D
-85 NYANELEPY
+85 LEPY
-94 GWYRWYDYNTDLNSA
+94 GWIRWYDYTTDLNSDK
-109 NLTAYDVTSS
+109 LTVYSRSTSLN
-119 SWYGGTTHSTQLK
+119 STK
-132 TNITDNSGKNI
+132 DYNSKKDI
-143 GLVAYK
+143 GLIAGS
-149 LSATYITRKH
+149 LGNSARNYA
-159 VGVNYS
+159 GVKYNKPTGA
-165 YSNSDATNPNWKGD
+165 DAEDWAGET
-179 IVACDVSRYIDY
+179 IACDVSRYNDY
-191 TISGTKVS
+191 SIEQEGPWYDRTYYVKQ
-199 KEPTLSVRYIFH
+199 EPTLSIRYIFH
-211 IQSAAYLA
+211 IKSAAYLA
-219 QKLKE
+219 KRIKD
-224 ALCEGSKSKA
+224 ALCDHSRA
-234 ADLTFEDNK
+234 ADLTLEDNK

-249 KDENAKMSLRTNLKN
+249 KDASAKITLRTNMKN

-270 WFYPLSTT
+270 WYYPLNNANNSS
-278 KGKTVYPTT
+278 KSVYPTKD
-287 ESQKITAADFKTTM
+287 SQKIKSTDFGSTLT
-301 KQADKIV
+301 QATNIR
-308 WKVYNED
+308 WIAYNKD
-315 KTKFCQ
+315 RTKYCVLATKGSQFYN
-321 LSATSSTTQFC
+321 LSIN
-332 DLTISALN
+332 DLTNNTLGWRTVGTGAST
-340 SATWYN
+340 ST
-346 VSNDATTTKPTDI
+346 PTDI
-359 GFEHTVYVVAWA
+359 GFEHTVYIVAYA
-371 ANSNDM
+371 YNSSSSM

-393 TKDEITADNN
+393 TKDELTADGDV
-403 IDRTLSYLEDEDRY
+403 DRTISYFDDKY
-417 EKKMDIS
+417 EQQMDIS
-424 FDDDNADLT
+424 FDDDNPDMTL
-433 FDAPTV
+433 DAPTTPL
-439 NNNVSLK
+439 NNMSLK
-446 PSDFKSRAYGFTYAN
+446 PSDFKSRAYGFTYAK
-461 LADYDYFYGTYMR
+461 LANNDPYD
-474 QSWTGKRP
+474 GKTP
-482 TYSSPNHG
+482 HHSKSPIHG
-490 DYGLYKSAN
+490 DYGLYKSGN
-499 KTGVS
+499 LPGIS
-504 TTDYNK
+504 YNNQD

-516 NGNPEIYD
+516 AGSPTIYD
-524 RTYERTSGKQ
+524 RTYAKTNHKQ
-534 YGYFLYVDAS
+534 YGHFLYVDAS
-544 DESRQIASADF
+544 NESRQIASADF

-561 GSQLVFSGAVAEYT
+561 GSQLIFSGAVAEYT
-575 SGANAPQVMFRLYG
+575 AANNSTAPQVMFRLYG
-589 IDKDENGNE
+589 INKDENGNVTDQ
-598 IGKKLIQSFSSGD
+598 KLIQSFSSGD
-611 FKTNTKSL
+611 FKTNTKSHE
-619 QYGKWYQ
+619 YGKWYQ
-626 IYSKQVLQKSAGA
+626 IYSKQVLQKSAAA

-649 DNMCQGTDGADY
+649 DNMCKDTWGADY
-661 CIDDLCLYTQT
+661 CVDDLCLYTQT

-695 EITLKLRGIYET
+695 YITLKLRGIYET
-707 FQAMVNMKESKLF
+707 FQAMVNQKESKLF
-720 YRICDATGK
+720 YRIYDATGK
-729 QVDNIDYDGDGQP
+729 PVDNIDYDGDGHP
-742 DEYGTARI
+742 DDYGIALI

-756 AYVLPPEAADGKN
+756 GLVLPPAAAGGKT
-769 NVAMFENDNSGN
+769 NVPMFENDNSGN

-809 NPDVPGKWGKSTDVC
+809 NPDVPGKWGKSTDIC
-824 STYSGIFQVVE
+824 STYSDRFQVVE
-835 QSIKLTDKNS
+835 QNIKLTDKNS
-845 NVLTALRVN
+845 NVLTALRVDCN
-854 CDTKTPTV
+854 SQTPTV

-869 TADPVNGGKVTIDNV
+869 TADPVNGGKVTIDKV

-892 PNKENELY
+892 PNAENELY
-900 TTPGLLE
+900 STQGLLE
-907 ALRAYRAKYP
+907 ALHAYRAKYP
-917 SDNGLNTGFRSI
+917 EYNGLSTDFRYV
-929 NYTQYTLLKQY
+929 NYAQYNLLKKY

-956 RTFEANEMGLY
+956 RKFEAKETGLY
-967 KIAVIPVQAK
+967 KIAVIPVQDK

-982 QNYDICADP
+982 QVYEICAAP

-1004 INLGFSDVIYPN
+1004 INFGFPNVIYPN

-1029 AIADNNGALNLPMTG
+1029 AIAEKNGALNLPMTG
-1044 IEGATSVK
+1044 IERAQSVEMIDK
-1052 MSDAQVYISNTND
+1052 AQVSISNTND
-1065 PDFNSTKQV
+1065 PDFNSTEQM
-1074 IGVVTS
+1074 IGVVTAN
-1080 STIKNSDKT
+1080 TIKNSDNT

-1097 AATILKEGY
+1097 AVKTLKEGY
-1106 WYEINFSYNNSS
+1106 WYEIHFRYANADGSM
-1118 ASTASCPGETFVKM
+1118 ASCPGETFIKM

-1224 DFVAKWSDATA
+1224 DFVAKWSNTTD

-1270 YLNYNKAYVEKE
+1270 YLTYNKAYVEKE

-1288 SIMSSPLKQTYAGDL
+1288 SIMSSPLQQTYAGDL
-1303 YVQKDDGQE
+1303 YVPKDNGQE
-1312 KSEAFKPITYK
+1312 QSEAFLPITYK

-1329 SAYPVYQRSWDGNAQ
+1329 SAYPVYQRSWDGDAK
-1344 EVKDNVTNYS
+1344 EIVDNTKFYQ
-1354 ANHDGTVD
+1354 AHEDGTVEE
-1362 VTTDNELSIN
+1362 TTNDFFLT

-1377 HVYNKVDELYTK
+1377 HVYNKVDEQYTK

-1430 QKPVNVT
+1430 RKSVNVT

-1442 NSYRMLQ
+1442 NSYRMLL

-1463 LKENLHR
+1463 LKENLHSE
-1470 DNRYH
+1470 NRYH

-1505 NGVMKTHSVPVDLDY
+1505 NGKVTAYTLALDEAY
-1520 DKKTDVIVNPT
+1520 DKKTDVLVSPT
-1531 QAFFVKVKE
+1531 QAFFVKLKT
-1540 GETAPANVTFNATML
+1540 GESATEATFNASML
-1555 INKDVTPGEKALII
+1555 INKDVTPGEKALVI
-1569 RPTVTLTTVNG
+1569 RPTLTLTTTDGVRN
-1580 ERSSQ
+1580 
-1585 SELIVNDE
+1585 SESKLIVNDE

-1699 YYITNQSSLNTTDIN
+1699 YYVTNQSSLNTTDIN
-1714 TIDCFSPTE
+1714 TIECFSPTE

-1735 KRVMVYDISGALVTS
+1735 KRVVVYDISGALVTS

>member
-32 SSVYAQSFHQTGAS
+32 SSVYAQSLGFHKEGQS

-59 EWNYYYYLPTGSTS
+59 EWHYYYYLPTNSNT
-73 MTLDLPIMGWTD
+73 MELELPFAGWGDSKTND
-85 NYANELEPY
+85 LEPY
-94 GWYRWYDYNTDLNSA
+94 GWIRWYDYNTDLKSDKLTVYNSSSTSLYNSKDNTSKKDIGLIAGSLSNSA
-109 NLTAYDVTSS
+109 RDYA
-119 SWYGGTTHSTQLK
+119 
-132 TNITDNSGKNI
+132 
-143 GLVAYK
+143 
-149 LSATYITRKH
+149 
-159 VGVNYS
+159 GVKYNKPTGA
-165 YSNSDATNPNWKGD
+165 DAEDWAGET
-179 IVACDVSRYIDY
+179 IACDVSRYNNYSLTKRGYYPKY
-191 TISGTKVS
+191 TNYVEY
-199 KEPTLSVRYIFH
+199 EPTLSIRYIFH
-211 IQSAAYLA
+211 IKSAAYLA
-219 QKLKE
+219 KQIKD
-224 ALCEGSKSKA
+224 ALCNPSRA
-234 ADLTFEDNK
+234 ADLTLEDNK

-249 KDENAKMSLRTNLKN
+249 KDANAKMTLRTNMKN

-270 WFYPLSTT
+270 WFYPLKNTV
-278 KGKTVYPTT
+278 GKSVYPTT
-287 ESQKITAADFKTTM
+287 ESQKITAADFNTTM
-301 KQADKIV
+301 KQADNIV
-308 WKVYNED
+308 WTFYNED
-315 KTKFCQ
+315 KTKFCK
-321 LSATSSTTQFC
+321 LPPSTPSNPRTSISPQFC

-340 SATWYN
+340 NATWYN
-346 VSNDATTTKPTDI
+346 VSNGATTAKPTDI

-371 ANSNDM
+371 ANGDYM

-393 TKDEITADNN
+393 MKDELTADGDV
-403 IDRTLSYLEDEDRY
+403 DRTISYFEDKY
-417 EKKMDIS
+417 EQQMDIS
-424 FDDDNADLT
+424 FDDDNPDLT
-433 FDAPTV
+433 LDAPTTPL
-439 NNNVSLK
+439 NNMSLK
-446 PSDFKSRAYGFTYAN
+446 PSDFKSRAYGFTYAE
-461 LADYDYFYGTYMR
+461 LSSSDYYKGGTHN
-474 QSWTGKRP
+474 GK
-482 TYSSPNHG
+482 SPIHG
-490 DYGLYKSAN
+490 DYGLYKSGN
-499 KTGVS
+499 LRGIS
-504 TTDYNK
+504 YTDQN
-510 GYQWWA
+510 GYKWWSE
-516 NGNPEIYD
+516 GSPTIYD
-524 RTYERTSGKQ
+524 RTYAKTNHKQ
-534 YGYFLYVDAS
+534 YGHFLYVDAS
-544 DESRQIASADF
+544 NESRQIASADF

-561 GSQLVFSGAVAEYT
+561 GSQLIFSGAVAEYT
-575 SGANAPQVMFRLYG
+575 AAMNSTAPQVMFRLYG

-611 FKTNTKSL
+611 FKTNTKTHE
-619 QYGKWYQ
+619 YGKWYQ
-626 IYSKQVLQKSAGA
+626 IYSKQVLQKSAAA

-649 DNMCQGTDGADY
+649 DNMCQDTWGADY
-661 CIDDLCLYTQT
+661 CVDDLCLYTQT

-681 PLCPNETGYETAPE
+681 PLCPNETGYETAPDD
-695 EITLKLRGIYET
+695 ITLKLRGIYET
-707 FQAMVNMKESKLF
+707 FQAMVNQKESKLF

-729 QVDNIDYDGDGQP
+729 RVENIDYNGDGKP

-756 AYVLPPEAADGKN
+756 AYVLPPAAADGKTN
-769 NVAMFENDNSGN
+769 EPMFENDNSGN
-781 RCLVIANRNFNIVPG
+781 RCLVIANRNFKIVPG
-796 KDYYFSIAYPSDD
+796 KDYYFSIAYPSED
-809 NPDVPGKWGKSTDVC
+809 NSEVPGKWGESTDVC
-824 STYSGIFQVVE
+824 STYSGLFQVVE
-835 QSIKLTDKNS
+835 QNIKLTDKNS

-854 CDTKTPTV
+854 CNTHTPTV
-862 EVIAKIE
+862 EMVAKIE

-892 PNKENELY
+892 PNQENELY
-900 TTPGLLE
+900 STPGLLK
-907 ALRAYRAKYP
+907 AIHDYRDIYRT
-917 SDNGLNTGFRSI
+917 DNGLNTAFKRT
-929 NYTQYTLLKQY
+929 NPDQYTLLKRY
-940 VDSKQL
+940 VESNQL

-956 RTFEANEMGLY
+956 RQFASNEMGLY

-982 QNYDICADP
+982 REYDICSDP
-991 MLVDLRV
+991 MFVDLRV
-998 VTDGPN
+998 VTDGPS
-1004 INLGFSDVIYPN
+1004 INFGFSDVIYPN

-1029 AIADNNGALNLPMTG
+1029 AIAEKKGALNLPMTG

-1052 MSDAQVYISNTND
+1052 MKDEAQVFISNTND
-1065 PDFNSTKQV
+1065 PTFNSTKQV

-1080 STIKNSDKT
+1080 GTIRNTDKN
-1089 VGIRFNSN
+1089 VGIRFNSS
-1097 AATILKEGY
+1097 AATTLKEGY
-1106 WYEINFSYNNSS
+1106 WYEINFSYDNAS
-1118 ASTASCPGETFVKM
+1118 ASTASCPGETFIKM

-1165 IFKDSY
+1165 IFKDAY
-1171 TDYNTTTAFMPMKFT
+1171 ADYNTTGAFMPMKFT
-1186 KVTVANQK
+1186 KVTVANQN

-1224 DFVAKWSDATA
+1224 DFVAKWSNTA

-1270 YLNYNKAYVEKE
+1270 YLTYNKAYVEKE

-1288 SIMSSPLKQTYAGDL
+1288 SIMSSPLQQTYAGDL
-1303 YVQKDDGQE
+1303 YVQKDNGQE
-1312 KSEAFKPITYK
+1312 KSEAFKPMTYD
-1323 EGVNDR
+1323 ENVNDR
-1329 SAYPVYQRSWDGNAQ
+1329 SAYPIYQRSWDGDAQ
-1344 EVKDNVTNYS
+1344 EVMNNVTNYS

-1377 HVYNKVDELYTK
+1377 HVYNKVDEQYTK

-1400 YTAGAQGANATAVIR
+1400 YTAGAQGANAKAVIR

-1505 NGVMKTHSVPVDLDY
+1505 NGKVTAYTLALDDVY
-1520 DKKTDVIVNPT
+1520 DKKTDVLVGPT
-1531 QAFFVKVKE
+1531 QAFFVKLKAGASATE
-1540 GETAPANVTFNATML
+1540 ATFNASML

-1612 AEIAQ
+1612 AEVAQ

-1714 TIDCFSPTE
+1714 TIECFSPTE

-1735 KRVMVYDISGALVTS
+1735 KRVMVYDVAGSLVTS

-1762 VPKAGIYVVKATTKE
+1762 VPKAGIYVVKATTME

>member
-1 MKSRKNNINRPAPSR
+1 MKIRNNNINRPAKSK
-16 RLLLQLL
+16 RLLLQLFA
-23 TMMALTAAP
+23 MMTLAAAP
-32 SSVYAQSFHQTGAS
+32 NCVYAQQSLGFHYKGHS
-46 GLPLDSRGMQQTA
+46 DMPLDSRGMQQTA
-59 EWNYYYYLPTGSTS
+59 EWHYNYYLPTSSNTMELELPFVGWNST
-73 MTLDLPIMGWTD
+73 TND
-85 NYANELEPY
+85 LEPY
-94 GWYRWYDYNTDLNSA
+94 GWIRWYDYTTDLKSDR
-109 NLTAYDVTSS
+109 LSVYSSKYSVLSSRKDYTS
-119 SWYGGTTHSTQLK
+119 K
-132 TNITDNSGKNI
+132 KDI
-143 GLVAYK
+143 GLIAGT
-149 LSATYITRKH
+149 LSASGRNY
-159 VGVNYS
+159 VGVNYNKPS
-165 YSNSDATNPNWKGD
+165 EADAEDWAGET
-179 IVACDVSRYIDY
+179 IACDVSRYNDY
-191 TISGTKVS
+191 KQVSSGSWFNPTYYVEH
-199 KEPTLSVRYIFH
+199 EPTLSIRYIFH
-211 IQSAAYLA
+211 IKSAAYLA
-219 QKLKE
+219 KQIKD
-224 ALCEGSKSKA
+224 ALCDHSRA
-234 ADLTFEDNK
+234 ADLTLEDNK

-249 KDENAKMSLRTNLKN
+249 KDANAKMTLRTNMKN

-270 WFYPLSTT
+270 WFYPLITT

-287 ESQKITAADFKTTM
+287 EAQKITAADFNTTM
-301 KQADKIV
+301 KQANKIV
-308 WKVYNED
+308 WTAYNED
-315 KTKFCQ
+315 KKKFCQ
-321 LSATSSTTQFC
+321 LSSTTQFC
-332 DLTISALN
+332 DLTINALKN
-340 SATWYN
+340 ATWRN
-346 VSNDATTTKPTDI
+346 VSNDAKTSKPTDI
-359 GFEHTVYVVAWA
+359 GFEQTVYVVAWA
-371 ANSNDM
+371 ANGDYM

-393 TKDEITADNN
+393 TKEELTADGDV
-403 IDRTLSYLEDEDRY
+403 DRTISYFEDKY
-417 EKKMDIS
+417 EQQMDIS
-424 FDDDNADLT
+424 FDDDNPDLT
-433 FDAPTV
+433 LDAPTTPL
-439 NNNVSLK
+439 NNMSLK
-446 PSDFKSRAYGFTYAN
+446 PSDFKSRAYGFTYAE
-461 LADYDYFYGTYMR
+461 LASNDYYNGGTHYG
-474 QSWTGKRP
+474 K
-482 TYSSPNHG
+482 SPIHG
-490 DYGLYKSAN
+490 DYGLYKSGNLSDISAN
-499 KTGVS
+499 GE
-504 TTDYNK
+504 N
-510 GYQWWA
+510 GYLWWA
-516 NGNPEIYD
+516 NGSPTIYD
-524 RTYERTSGKQ
+524 RTYEKTGGKQ
-534 YGYFLYVDAS
+534 YGHFLYVDAS

-555 KANLCT
+555 QANLCT
-561 GSQLVFSGAVAEYT
+561 GSQLIFSGAVAEYT
-575 SGANAPQVMFRLYG
+575 AANAAAPQVMFHLYG
-589 IDKDENGNE
+589 INKDKNGNV
-598 IGKKLIQSFSSGD
+598 IDQKLIQSFTSGD
-611 FKTNTKSL
+611 FATNTKDHK
-619 QYGKWYQ
+619 YGKWYQ
-626 IYSKQVLQKSAGA
+626 IFSKQVLQKSTGVS
-639 DNYTDFRIVL
+639 NFTDFRIVL
-649 DNMCQGTDGADY
+649 DNMCKSTEGADY

-672 SKLDVLQNK
+672 TKLDVLQNK

-695 EITLKLRGIYET
+695 DITLKLRGIYET
-707 FQAMVNMKESKLF
+707 FQAMVNQKESKLF

-729 QVDNIDYDGDGQP
+729 PVDNIDYNGDGQP
-742 DEYGTARI
+742 DAYGIASI

-756 AYVLPPEAADGKN
+756 GLVLPPAAADGKN

-809 NPDVPGKWGKSTDVC
+809 NPEVPGVWGKSTDVC

-835 QSIKLTDKNS
+835 QNIKLTDKNS
-845 NVLTALRVN
+845 NVLTALRVDCN
-854 CDTKTPTV
+854 SKTPTV

-900 TTPGLLE
+900 STTGLLE
-907 ALRAYRAKYP
+907 ALHAYRAKYP
-917 SDNGLNTGFRSI
+917 EYNGLSTNFRNV
-929 NYTQYTLLKQY
+929 NYNQYDLLKKY

-956 RTFEANEMGLY
+956 RTFASDEMGLY

-982 QNYDICADP
+982 QVYDICADP

-1004 INLGFSDVIYPN
+1004 INFGFPNVIYPN

-1029 AIADNNGALNLPMTG
+1029 AIAENNGALNLPMTG
-1044 IEGATSVK
+1044 IEGATSVRMRDYAK
-1052 MSDAQVYISNTND
+1052 VFISNTND
-1065 PDFNSTKQV
+1065 PSFNSTKQE

-1080 STIKNSDKT
+1080 NTIYNSSKT
-1089 VGIRFNSN
+1089 VGIRFNPN

-1106 WYEINFSYNNSS
+1106 WYEINFRYANAS
-1118 ASTASCPGETFVKM
+1118 ASTASCPGETFIKM

-1200 PNLDEISY
+1200 PNLDKISY

-1224 DFVAKWSDATA
+1224 DFVAKWSDTK
-1235 DGSDNGNGTFSCEK
+1235 DGSDNGNGTFSCET

-1288 SIMSSPLKQTYAGDL
+1288 SIMSSPLQQTYAGDL
-1303 YVQKDDGQE
+1303 YVPKDNGQE
-1312 KSEAFKPITYK
+1312 KSEAFQPITYK

-1329 SAYPVYQRSWDGNAQ
+1329 SAYPVYQRSWDGDAQ
-1344 EVKDNVTNYS
+1344 EVKDNVPIYS

-1372 SGYWS
+1372 SVYWS
-1377 HVYNKVDELYTK
+1377 HVYNKVDEQYTK

-1442 NSYRMLQ
+1442 NSYRMLL

-1463 LKENLHR
+1463 LKENLHSE
-1470 DNRYH
+1470 NRYH

-1492 ANTAFENSIWTLD
+1492 ANPAFENSIWTLD
-1505 NGVMKTHSVPVDLDY
+1505 NGVMKTHSVPMDLDY

-1580 ERSSQ
+1580 IRSSQ
-1585 SELIVNDE
+1585 SKLIVSAE

-1600 GEDVEMLGEGNI
+1600 GEDVDMLGEGNI

-1617 VYSVAGSQA
+1617 AYSVAGSQA
-1626 VALNAS
+1626 VALNAT
-1632 DDINWMPV
+1632 DDIDWMPI
-1640 GVVAPKSKDID
+1640 GVVAGKSRSTD
-1651 VNISLNSKMLIK
+1651 VTVNLNSKMLRK
-1663 MNNEGSQLFLFD
+1663 MNDEGGKLFIYD
-1675 ATTKTFSEIKDGMTV
+1675 ATTKKFTEIADGMKV
-1690 KMMANDHGR
+1690 QMMANDHGR
-1699 YYITNQSSLNTTDIN
+1699 YYITTNNWVVPTGIN
-1714 TIDCFSPTE
+1714 AIRCFSPAQG
-1723 NTIVVATLKGDM
+1723 TIIVAVLNGEVKQA
-1735 KRVMVYDISGALVTS
+1735 KVYDTAGALVTS
-1750 NHSVNGGRCQLN
+1750 SRSTAGERCQLS
-1762 VPKAGIYVVKATTKE
+1762 VQQPGVYIVKATTMDDK
-1777 DRTETFKIVVR
+1777 TETFKIVVK